1 MAETNA
7 AALCEAGRR
16 DAQALTVTGRRRA
29 HTGSI
34 RRAARTL
41 VHAAKAVT
49 PETPNGAWLRDN
61 HTLARTAASDAA
73 AALRHAHTLRASG
86 KQTVLGACCTGL
98 LRACGNALTPKAAQ
112 AYLAGFQDVLP
123 LETAELAL
131 LVPGLQAAAVYALA
145 DTYARDGAAAPALF
159 TSLRALGTAAWAA
172 LAERCDRVGRI
183 LARDPVGVY
192 PAMDAATR
200 TRYRQTVAQL
210 ARRTGR
216 TEIDIAEDV
225 LARAQSG
232 EGARRHVGWFLL
244 REVLGAPE
252 KRRDGA
258 WYIAAV
264 VMGTLALSLLL
275 GFATGSVSG
284 AVLLLIPVSEA
295 VKGLLDAVLLRVT
308 KPRFVPRLALR
319 RGIPPEGRTLCV
331 IAALLTC
338 PGDAHALTARLE
350 EYALCNRDAG
360 EQLLF
365 GLLADLPEADMEHAP
380 IDPAILR
387 AAREEIEALNAR
399 WGSRFYLFTRPRVQ
413 TPDGKWSAWERKRG
427 ALLELARLVL
437 DRPGALQCAAGDAA
451 GLSGTVYLLTL
462 DADTRLTPGAARALV
477 GAMLH
482 PLNRPVVDARR
493 GVVTHGYG
501 LLHPRM
507 ATELQSARASD
518 WARVFAGPGGSDPY
532 GGVCGELYMDCF
544 DRGGF
549 SGKGILDVRALLA
562 CCGGDALPEQRI
574 LSHDALEG
582 AYLHGGFLGD
592 VELTDTFP
600 AAPLAWGARAHRWI
614 RGDWQNAPWIFSRRA
629 RALHPIDRFRL
640 ADSLR
645 RSLVAPATW
654 AAIFLGCV
662 LRWPGLRLA
671 AYAALLALAQG
682 LIFALGHPIV
692 HPADARVRYHSSVLP
707 GLAAAVVQ
715 TVLRLILL
723 PWEAVLNTSAI
734 VTALWRM
741 TVSHRDLLQ
750 WQTAAQRAAKR
761 DGLGAYLR
769 ALWPASAL
777 GLLTAVLTPSPTGLA
792 AGIVWTLSPFVL
804 AALGAPNA
812 PGAAPLQHAAQR
824 ELLGWAK
831 ATWRYF
837 ETFCTAGEHYLPP
850 DNVQTQPPTGTAHR
864 TSPTNMGFAL
874 LSALCAHAL
883 GVDNGRGLVLAERM
897 LTTME
902 QLPRWNGHFYNWY
915 HTCTLRPMPP
925 LYVST
930 VDSGN
935 FAAALLAAANALR
948 GWGQGTLAA
957 RAQALCDGMD
967 FALLYD
973 PQRRLMH
980 IGIDTGSGKRSEGY
994 YDLLESEARLT
1005 SYFAVA
1011 RGDVPREHWRALSRA
1026 QVQHERYR
1034 GCVSWSGSVFEY
1046 LMPELF
1052 LPPQRDS
1059 LLWESAKFC
1068 LRVQRRRVRTGQP
1081 WGVSESAYF
1090 ALDSALS
1097 YRYKAHGCAALA
1109 MQPDMDRELV
1119 LSPYSAFLALA
1130 VAPRAAVR
1138 DLRRFAA
1145 RGLLGQYGFRE
1156 ALDCTRART
1165 GGGGQIVHCVMAH
1178 HQGMSLLSACNALC
1192 GGQVQ
1197 RWFLADPAMRA
1208 HMSLLSE
1215 RLPLGAPALRRRPEA
1230 QSSSNSRRRA
1240 LPDYTVEGTGVD
1252 AEAPRCTLLSNG
1264 TYCLAVTE
1272 AGQSF
1277 ARWHALSVCRRGTRS
1292 DPAAAP
1298 MVSLETGGVCT
1309 PLLPGTADAARW
1321 RFTVR
1326 AAQFSTRHGSVT
1338 AVQTFTVPERVNG
1351 EVRALTLSSPDGIDG
1366 TVRLTFEAVLAP
1378 WEDYVNHPAF
1388 ARLGFQSVLRRN
1400 ALLLRRLGRGGKP
1413 ETWLCAACDRQADF
1427 CAEGA
1432 LPGWLR
1438 AGYVQVRVAVHTP
1451 PDTPWRVHFALGVG
1465 AHEDDAFAAAQRALV
1480 LPPESAAALPGT
1492 LAAQYG
1498 MTDAELEGA
1507 MAHISP
1513 LLFPTA
1519 APDASAQQLERPALW
1534 AHGISGDLP
1543 VWCARPE
1550 AHVLR
1555 QWALLRALGIGCDL
1569 ALCTSD
1575 GGDYLQPTRTKV
1587 RGALAALDLAH
1598 CLDAPGGVH
1607 LVPEDAFADVAA
1619 AAAIRPGM
1627 AHTRCTLPLL
1637 PPPGDR
1643 RTMPTGS
1650 DVRWDADGTVSFTGL
1665 PPRAWSNVLTNGRFG
1680 FLATDAGT
1688 GHLWYRN
1695 AHTGRINRWLCDP
1708 WVLRGTETLRMTT
1721 RTGAVSLFNDDGHAR
1736 VEYGFGWAAWE
1747 RSVDGMSVRVTA
1759 FVPEDADARVLL
1771 IECAGRARITW
1782 HTDLVCAGRDAD
1794 APAVVTA
1801 YSGGVF
1807 TAENARADTPLR
1819 VCAAAGMPLTGWTC
1833 DRFSFLRGQMDRRA
1847 GAGLSP
1853 CFALEGVVERQGVLV
1868 CGCDTRANLLRLT
1881 QPDEAVRALHRVRER
1896 WLGAVS
1902 RLWIT
1907 TPDAAMNRY
1916 LGGWAAYQTLCCRLM
1931 ARTSLYQNGG
1941 AFGFRDQLQDAVNLL
1956 LLDSKPAREQIGRAC
1971 AHQFSA
1977 GDVCHWWHA
1986 GFGVEHGV
1994 RTRISDDLLWLPW
2007 AVCEYAQKTGDTQI
2021 LSAEY
2026 PFLAGEELTE
2036 HERDRYQPL
2045 TPGAETGTVLEHC
2058 RRAFMRVLARGVGAH
2073 GLLHIGTGDWNDA
2086 FDRVGA
2092 QGRGESVWLT
2102 WFFAVTARKF
2112 AALIGGHAAEQL
2124 TLAADR
2130 CTRAA
2135 EAAWDGAWYR
2145 RGYYDDGQPLGS
2157 EKSGECRI
2165 DAIAQAFAA
2174 LDTHADRGRVHTA
2187 LTSAVEHLFD
2197 REHNVVRLFDPPI
2210 TRRTPETG
2218 YVRSYGAGLREN
2230 GGQYTHGALWLAMA
2244 LLRTGRTAEGTEILH
2259 AVLPAAHDP
2268 ARYEGEP
2275 YVLAADIAGGDN
2287 AGVAGWTWY
2296 TGAAGWYLRIA
2307 AEDLLGL
2314 HLRGGVLYP
2323 EPHLPAGWP
2332 ECAVRWRDGAG
2343 LLHTIRLRPDGV
2355 TVDEKPYDGGGI
2367 GKKRPKPYSQDR

>member
-29 HTGSI
+29 HIGSI
-34 RRAARTL
+34 RHAARTL
-41 VHAAKAVT
+41 AHAAKAVT

-61 HTLARTAASDAA
+61 RALARAAANDAA

-86 KQTVLGACCTGL
+86 KQTVLHACCAGL

-131 LVPGLQAAAVYALA
+131 LVPGLQAAAVCALA
-145 DTYARDGAAAPALF
+145 DTYAHDGAAAPALF

-172 LAERCDRVGRI
+172 LTERCDRVGRI
-183 LARDPVGVY
+183 LARDPAGVY

-200 TRYRQTVAQL
+200 TRYRQTVARL

-252 KRRDGA
+252 KHRDGA

-264 VMGTLALSLLL
+264 IVGTMALSLLL

-319 RGIPPEGRTLCV
+319 RGIPPEGKTLCV

-338 PGDAHALTARLE
+338 PGDAHALGARLE
-350 EYALCNRDAG
+350 EYYLCNRDAG
-360 EQLLF
+360 ENLTF
-365 GLLADLPEADMEHAP
+365 GLLADLPEADHAHAP
-380 IDPAILR
+380 VDPAILR
-387 AAREEIEALNAR
+387 AARTQIEALNAR
-399 WGSRFYLFTRPRVQ
+399 YGGRFYLFTRERVQ

-427 ALLELARLVL
+427 ALLRLAQLL
-437 DRPGALQCAAGDAA
+437 CGEADALHCAAGDAA
-451 GLSGTVYLLTL
+451 ALRGTAYLLTL

-482 PLNRPVVDARR
+482 PLNRPVVDAQR

-654 AAIFLGCV
+654 AAISLGCV

-723 PWEAVLNTSAI
+723 PWEAVLNASAI

-741 TVSHRDLLQ
+741 LVSHKNLLQ

-804 AALGAPNA
+804 AALGAPNTA
-812 PGAAPLQHAAQR
+812 GAAPLQHAAQR

-831 ATWRYF
+831 ATWQYF

-874 LSALCAHAL
+874 LSALGAHAL
-883 GVDNGRGLVLAERM
+883 GVDNGRGLALAEQM

-935 FAAALLAAANALR
+935 CAAALLAAANALR
-948 GWGQGTLAA
+948 GWGQDELAA

-967 FALLYD
+967 FALLYN

-1068 LRVQRRRVRTGQP
+1068 LRVQRRRVRAGQP

-1138 DLRRFAA
+1138 DLRKFAA

-1230 QSSSNSRRRA
+1230 QRGKPHRRA
-1240 LPDYTVEGTGVD
+1240 LPDYTVEGTGAD
-1252 AEAPRCTLLSNG
+1252 AESPRCTLLSNG

-1298 MVSLETGGVCT
+1298 VVSLETGGACT

-1326 AAQFSTRHGSVT
+1326 AAQFSTRHGGVT

-1400 ALLLRRLGRGGKP
+1400 ALLLRRLGRGEKP
-1413 ETWLCAACDRQADF
+1413 ETWLCAVCDRQADF
-1427 CAEGA
+1427 YAEGA
-1432 LPGWLR
+1432 IPGWLR

-1451 PDTPWRVHFALGVG
+1451 PDTPWRVRFALGVG

-1513 LLFPTA
+1513 LLFATA
-1519 APDASAQQLERPALW
+1519 APDASAEQLKRPALW

-1569 ALCTSD
+1569 ALCTPD
-1575 GGDYLQPTRTKV
+1575 GGDYLQPTRAKV

-1650 DVRWDADGTVSFTGL
+1650 EVHWDADGTVAFTGL

-1721 RTGAVSLFNDDGHAR
+1721 RAGAVSLFNDDGRAR

-1747 RSVDGMSVRVTA
+1747 RTVDGMSVRVTA
-1759 FVPEDADARVLL
+1759 FVPEDANARVLL

-1807 TAENARADTPLR
+1807 TAENARADTPLH

-1907 TPDAAMNRY
+1907 TPDEAMNRY

-2073 GLLHIGTGDWNDA
+2073 GLLRIGTGDWNDA

-2124 TLAADR
+2124 ALAADR

-2174 LDTHADRGRVHTA
+2174 FDTHADPAHVHRA
-2187 LTSAVEHLFD
+2187 LTSAVTQLFD

-2244 LLRTGRTAEGTEILH
+2244 LLRTGRTDEGAQILR
-2259 AVLPAAHDP
+2259 AVLPTAHDP

-2275 YVLAADIAGGDN
+2275 YVLAADVAAGDN

-2307 AEDLLGL
+2307 AEELLGL

-2323 EPHLPAGWP
+2323 EPRLPAGWP

>member
-1 MAETNA
+1 MAETNT
-7 AALCEAGRR
+7 AALRAQGER
-16 DAQALTVTGRRRA
+16 DARALTVTGRGRA
-29 HTGSI
+29 DTGRI
-34 RRAARTL
+34 RRAGKALARM
-41 VHAAKAVT
+41 ARAVT
-49 PETPNGAWLRDN
+49 PETPNGQWLHDN
-61 HTLARTAASDAA
+61 RSFACAAAGDAV
-73 AALRHAHTLRASG
+73 AALRHARVRTVG
-86 KQTVLGACCTGL
+86 GQTALGACCAGL
-98 LRACGNALTPKAAQ
+98 LRACGGALTVKAAE
-112 AYLAGFQDVLP
+112 AYLEGFQDALP

-131 LVPGLQAAAVYALA
+131 LVPGLQAAVVCALA
-145 DTYARDGAAAPALF
+145 ESYAGDGAAAPALF
-159 TSLRALGTAAWAA
+159 TSLRALGTAAWGM

-200 TRYRQTVAQL
+200 AHYRQTVARL

-216 TEIDIAEDV
+216 TEIEIAEDV
-225 LARAQSG
+225 LARAQRS

-252 KRRDGA
+252 RRRDGG

-264 VMGTLALSLLL
+264 VVGTLFLSLLL
-275 GFATGSVSG
+275 GFATKSVSG
-284 AVLLLIPVSEA
+284 AVLLLIPVSEV

-331 IAALLTC
+331 IAALLTS
-338 PGDAHALTARLE
+338 PDDAHALCARLE
-350 EYALCNRDAG
+350 EYYLCNRDALG
-360 EQLLF
+360 QLTF
-365 GLLADLPEADMEHAP
+365 GLLADLPESDMAHAP

-387 AAREEIEALNAR
+387 AARAEIAALNAR

-437 DRPGALQCAAGDAA
+437 DRPGTLQCAAGDAA

-482 PLNRPVVDARR
+482 PLNRAVVDAQR
-493 GVVTHGYG
+493 GVVTRGYG

-507 ATELQSARASD
+507 ATELQSANATD
-518 WARVFAGPGGSDPY
+518 WARVFAGPGGADPY
-532 GGVCGELYMDCF
+532 GGACGELYMDCF

-549 SGKGILDVRALLA
+549 PGKGILDVRALLD
-562 CCGGDALPEQRI
+562 CCGGGVIPEGRV

-614 RGDWQNAPWIFSRRA
+614 RGDWQNAPWIFSRRG

-640 ADSLR
+640 ADNLR

-654 AAIFLGCV
+654 ISIFLGCV

-682 LIFALGHPIV
+682 LIRALGQPIV
-692 HPADARVRYHSSVLP
+692 HPADTRVRYHSDVLH
-707 GLAAAVVQ
+707 GLASAVAQ

-723 PWEAVLNTSAI
+723 PWEAILNTSAI

-741 TVSHRDLLQ
+741 AVSHRNLLQ
-750 WQTAAQRAAKR
+750 WQTAAQRAGRR
-761 DGLGAYLR
+761 DGLGAYWR

-792 AGIVWTLSPFVL
+792 AGIVWMLSPFVL

-812 PGAAPLQHAAQR
+812 AGAAPLSRAAQR

-831 ATWRYF
+831 ATWQYF
-837 ETFCTAGEHYLPP
+837 ETFCTAEDHYLPP
-850 DNVQTQPPTGTAHR
+850 DNVQSQPPTGTAHR
-864 TSPTNMGFAL
+864 TSPTNMGLAL
-874 LSALCAHAL
+874 VSALGAHAL
-883 GVDNGRGLVLAERM
+883 GIDDRQGLALAERM

-935 FAAALLAAANALR
+935 CAAALLTAANALR
-948 GWGQGTLAA
+948 GWGRDELAA
-957 RAQALCDGMD
+957 RAQMLCDGMD
-967 FALLYD
+967 FGPLYD

-980 IGIDTGSGKRSEGY
+980 IGIDTGSGKWSESY
-994 YDLLESEARLT
+994 YDLLSSEARLT

-1026 QVQHERYR
+1026 QVQKDHYR
-1034 GCVSWSGSVFEY
+1034 GCVSWSGSMFEY

-1052 LPPQRDS
+1052 LPPVRDS

-1068 LRVQRRRVRTGQP
+1068 LYVQRRRVRPGQA

-1109 MQPDMDRELV
+1109 LQPGMDRELV
-1119 LSPYSAFLALA
+1119 LSPYSSFLALA
-1130 VAPRAAVR
+1130 VEPRAAMR
-1138 DLRRFAA
+1138 NLRRLAA
-1145 RGLLGQYGFRE
+1145 LGLLGQHGFFDS
-1156 ALDCTRART
+1156 LDSTRART
-1165 GGGGQIVHCVMAH
+1165 GGGGQIVRCVMAH
-1178 HQGMSLLSACNALC
+1178 HQGMSLLAACNALC
-1192 GGQVQ
+1192 GDQVR
-1197 RWFLADPAMRA
+1197 RWFFADPAMRA
-1208 HMSLLSE
+1208 HATLLSE
-1215 RLPLGAPALRRRPEA
+1215 RLPLGAPALRRRAEQPAEKA
-1230 QSSSNSRRRA
+1230 RRRA
-1240 LPDYTVEGTGVD
+1240 LPDYAAEGTGID
-1252 AEAPRCTLLSNG
+1252 AEAPRCALLSNG
-1264 TYCLAVTE
+1264 TYCLVVSE

-1277 ARWHALSVCRRGTRS
+1277 ARWHALSVCHRGTRA
-1292 DPAAAP
+1292 DPAAGP
-1298 MVSLETGGVCT
+1298 VVRLETDDFSG
-1309 PLLPGTADAARW
+1309 PLLPGTAAGAQW

-1326 AAQFSTRHGSVT
+1326 ATQFTARHGDVT
-1338 AVQTFTVPERVNG
+1338 AVQTLTVPGRANG
-1351 EVRALTLSSPDGIDG
+1351 EVRTLTLSSPRGIEG
-1366 TVRLTFEAVLAP
+1366 TVRFVFEAVLAP
-1378 WEDYVNHPAF
+1378 WDDYVNHPAF
-1388 ARLGFQSVLRRN
+1388 ARLGFQSVLRRD
-1400 ALLLRRLGRGGKP
+1400 ALLLRHLGRGEKP
-1413 ETWLCAACDRQADF
+1413 EAWLCAACDRPGTWR
-1427 CAEGA
+1427 AEGPV
-1432 LPGWLR
+1432 PGWLR
-1438 AGYVQVRVAVHTP
+1438 AGRVELSVPVHTA
-1451 PDTPWRVHFALGVG
+1451 PDTPWRVRFALGVG
-1465 AHEDDAFAAAQRALV
+1465 AREDDAFTAAQRALV
-1480 LPPESAAALPGT
+1480 LPPAMAAALPGE

-1498 MTDAELEGA
+1498 MTGAELDGA
-1507 MAHISP
+1507 M
-1513 LLFPTA
+1513 
-1519 APDASAQQLERPALW
+1519 
-1534 AHGISGDLP
+1534 
-1543 VWCARPE
+1543 
-1550 AHVLR
+1550 
-1555 QWALLRALGIGCDL
+1555 
-1569 ALCTSD
+1569 
-1575 GGDYLQPTRTKV
+1575 
-1587 RGALAALDLAH
+1587 
-1598 CLDAPGGVH
+1598 
-1607 LVPEDAFADVAA
+1607 
-1619 AAAIRPGM
+1619 
-1627 AHTRCTLPLL
+1627 
-1637 PPPGDR
+1637 
-1643 RTMPTGS
+1643 
-1650 DVRWDADGTVSFTGL
+1650 
-1665 PPRAWSNVLTNGRFG
+1665 
-1680 FLATDAGT
+1680 
-1688 GHLWYRN
+1688 
-1695 AHTGRINRWLCDP
+1695 
-1708 WVLRGTETLRMTT
+1708 
-1721 RTGAVSLFNDDGHAR
+1721 
-1736 VEYGFGWAAWE
+1736 
-1747 RSVDGMSVRVTA
+1747 
-1759 FVPEDADARVLL
+1759 
-1771 IECAGRARITW
+1771 
-1782 HTDLVCAGRDAD
+1782 
-1794 APAVVTA
+1794 
-1801 YSGGVF
+1801 
-1807 TAENARADTPLR
+1807 
-1819 VCAAAGMPLTGWTC
+1819 
-1833 DRFSFLRGQMDRRA
+1833 
-1847 GAGLSP
+1847 
-1853 CFALEGVVERQGVLV
+1853 
-1868 CGCDTRANLLRLT
+1868 
-1881 QPDEAVRALHRVRER
+1881 
-1896 WLGAVS
+1896 
-1902 RLWIT
+1902 
-1907 TPDAAMNRY
+1907 
-1916 LGGWAAYQTLCCRLM
+1916 AAYQTLCCRLL

-1956 LLDSKPAREQIGRAC
+1956 LLDSAPAREQIGRAC
-1971 AHQFSA
+1971 AHQFAA
-1977 GDVCHWWHA
+1977 GDVCHWWHEGA
-1986 GFGVEHGV
+1986 GTEHGV

-2007 AVCEYAQKTGDTQI
+2007 AVCEYVEKTGDAEI

-2026 PFLAGEELTE
+2026 PFLAGEELEENE
-2036 HERDRYQPL
+2036 HDRYQPL
-2045 TPGAETGTVLEHC
+2045 EPGAEAGTVLEHC
-2058 RRAFMRVLARGVGAH
+2058 RRALMRVLARGVGAH
-2073 GLLHIGTGDWNDA
+2073 GLLLIGTGDWNDA

-2102 WFFAVTARKF
+2102 WFFAITARKF
-2112 AALIGGHAAEQL
+2112 AALVGGHAAEQL
-2124 TLAADR
+2124 ALAADH

-2135 EAAWDGAWYR
+2135 EGAWDGAWYR
-2145 RGYYDDGQPLGS
+2145 RGYYDDGRPLGS
-2157 EKSGECRI
+2157 AESDECRI

-2174 LDTHADRGRVHTA
+2174 LDTHADRGRVHMA
-2187 LTSAVEHLFD
+2187 LTSAVEQLFD

-2244 LLRTGRTAEGTEILH
+2244 LLRTGRTAEGAEILH
-2259 AVLPAAHDP
+2259 AVLPTAHDP

-2332 ECAVRWRDGAG
+2332 ECTVRWRDGAG

-2355 TVDEKPYDGGGI
+2355 TVDNAPYDGGGI

>member
-1 MAETNA
+1 MADTNA
-7 AALCEAGRR
+7 GALCEAGRR

-29 HTGSI
+29 RTDSI
-34 RRAARTL
+34 RRAVKALTRT
-41 VHAAKAVT
+41 AKAVT
-49 PETPNGAWLRDN
+49 PETPDGAWLRDN
-61 HTLARTAASDAA
+61 RTLARAAASDAA

-86 KQTVLGACCTGL
+86 KQTVLHACCAGL

-131 LVPGLQAAAVYALA
+131 LVPGLQAATVCALA
-145 DTYARDGAAAPALF
+145 DTYAHDGAAAPTLF

-172 LAERCDRVGRI
+172 LTERCDRVGRI
-183 LARDPVGVY
+183 LARDPAGVY

-200 TRYRQTVAQL
+200 ARYRQTVARL

-264 VMGTLALSLLL
+264 IMGTLALSLLL

-308 KPRFVPRLALR
+308 KPRFVPRLTLR
-319 RGIPPEGRTLCV
+319 RGIPPEGKTLCV

-338 PGDAHALTARLE
+338 PGDAHTLAARLE

-365 GLLADLPEADMEHAP
+365 GLLADLPEAAQAHRTGDE
-380 IDPAILR
+380 AILH
-387 AAREEIEALNAR
+387 AARTEIEALNAR
-399 WGSRFYLFTRPRVQ
+399 YGGRFYLFTRERTR
-413 TPDGKWSAWERKRG
+413 TPDGLWRPWERKRG
-427 ALLELARLVL
+427 ALLRLAQLL
-437 DRPGALQCAAGDAA
+437 CGEADAMHCAAGDAA
-451 GLSGTVYLLTL
+451 ALRGTAYLLTL

-741 TVSHRDLLQ
+741 LVSHKNLLQ

-831 ATWRYF
+831 ATWHYF

-874 LSALCAHAL
+874 LSALSAHAL
-883 GVDNGRGLVLAERM
+883 GVDSGRGLALAEQM

-902 QLPRWNGHFYNWY
+902 QIPRWNGHFYNWY

-935 FAAALLAAANALR
+935 CAAALLAAANALR
-948 GWGQGTLAA
+948 GWGQGALAA

-1068 LRVQRRRVRTGQP
+1068 LRVQRRRVRAGQP

-1230 QSSSNSRRRA
+1230 QRSKPRRRA

-1298 MVSLETGGVCT
+1298 MVSLETGSVCT

-1427 CAEGA
+1427 YAEGA
-1432 LPGWLR
+1432 IPGWLR

-1451 PDTPWRVHFALGVG
+1451 PDTPWRVRFALGVG

-1519 APDASAQQLERPALW
+1519 APDAAAEQLKRPALW

-1550 AHVLR
+1550 AQVLR

-1587 RGALAALDLAH
+1587 RGALAALDLTH

-1650 DVRWDADGTVSFTGL
+1650 EVRWDADGTVAFTGL

-1708 WVLRGTETLRMTT
+1708 WVLRGTETLRMAS
-1721 RTGAVSLFNDDGHAR
+1721 RAGAVSLFDDDGRSR

-1801 YSGGVF
+1801 YADGLF
-1807 TAENARADTPLR
+1807 TAENVRADAPELF
-1819 VCAAAGMPLTGWTC
+1819 CAAAGMPLTGWTC
-1833 DRFSFLRGQMDRRA
+1833 DRFSFLRGQMDARA

-1853 CFALEGVVERQGVLV
+1853 CFALEGVIDRQGVIV

-1881 QPDEAVRALHRVRER
+1881 QPDEAAHALRATRER

-1902 RLWIT
+1902 RLWMT
-1907 TPDAAMNRY
+1907 TPDADMNRY
-1916 LGGWAAYQTLCCRLM
+1916 LGGWAAYQTLCCRLL

-1956 LLDSKPAREQIGRAC
+1956 LLDSAPAREQIGRAC
-1971 AHQFSA
+1971 AHQFAA

-1986 GFGVEHGV
+1986 GTGPEHGV

-2007 AVCEYAQKTGDTQI
+2007 AVCEYVEKTGDAEI

-2026 PFLAGEELTE
+2026 PFLAGEELEENE
-2036 HERDRYQPL
+2036 HDRYQPL
-2045 TPGAETGTVLEHC
+2045 EVSAETGTVLEHC
-2058 RRAFMRVLARGVGAH
+2058 RRALMRVLARGVGAH
-2073 GLLHIGTGDWNDA
+2073 GLLLIGTGDWNDA

-2102 WFFAVTARKF
+2102 WFFAITARKF
-2112 AALIGGHAAEQL
+2112 AALVGGHAAEQL
-2124 TLAADR
+2124 ALAADH

-2135 EAAWDGAWYR
+2135 EGAWDGAWYR
-2145 RGYYDDGQPLGS
+2145 RGYYDDGRPLGS
-2157 EKSGECRI
+2157 EACGECRI

-2174 LDTHADRGRVHTA
+2174 LDTHADPGRVHTA

-2244 LLRTGRTAEGTEILH
+2244 LLRTGRTDEGAQILR

-2275 YVLAADIAGGDN
+2275 YVLAADVAAGDN

-2307 AEDLLGL
+2307 AEELLGL

-2323 EPHLPAGWP
+2323 EPRLPAGWP

>member
-1 MAETNA
+1 MADTNA
-7 AALCEAGRR
+7 GALCEAGRR

-34 RRAARTL
+34 RHAACTL
-41 VHAAKAVT
+41 AHAAKAVT
-49 PETPNGAWLRDN
+49 PETPDGAWLRDN
-61 HTLARTAASDAA
+61 QTLARTAASDAA

-86 KQTVLGACCTGL
+86 AQTVLHACCAGL

-131 LVPGLQAAAVYALA
+131 LVPGLQAAAVCALA
-145 DTYARDGAAAPALF
+145 DTYAHDGAAAPALF

-172 LAERCDRVGRI
+172 LTERCDRVGRI
-183 LARDPVGVY
+183 LARDPAGVY

-200 TRYRQTVAQL
+200 TRYRQTVARL

-264 VMGTLALSLLL
+264 IVGTLALSLLL

-319 RGIPPEGRTLCV
+319 RGIPPEGKTLCV

-338 PGDAHALTARLE
+338 PGDAHTLCARLE
-350 EYALCNRDAG
+350 EYYLCNRDAG

-365 GLLADLPEADMEHAP
+365 GLLADLPEADHAHAP
-380 IDPAILR
+380 VDPAILR
-387 AAREEIEALNAR
+387 AARTQIEALNAR
-399 WGSRFYLFTRPRVQ
+399 YGARFYLFTRERVQ

-427 ALLELARLVL
+427 ALLRLAQLL
-437 DRPGALQCAAGDAA
+437 CGEADALHCAAGDAA
-451 GLSGTVYLLTL
+451 ALRGTAYLLTL
-462 DADTRLTPGAARALV
+462 DADTRLTPGAARTLA

-549 SGKGILDVRALLA
+549 SGKGILNVRALLA

-723 PWEAVLNTSAI
+723 PWEAVLNASAI

-804 AALGAPNA
+804 AALGAPNT

-831 ATWRYF
+831 ATWQYF

-883 GVDNGRGLVLAERM
+883 GVDNGRGLTLAEQM

-935 FAAALLAAANALR
+935 YAAALLTAANALR
-948 GWGQGTLAA
+948 GWGRDELAA
-957 RAQALCDGMD
+957 RAQMLCDGMD
-967 FALLYD
+967 FGPLYD

-980 IGIDTGSGKRSEGY
+980 IGIDTGSGKWSESY
-994 YDLLESEARLT
+994 YDLLASEARLT

-1026 QVQHERYR
+1026 QVQKDHYR
-1034 GCVSWSGSVFEY
+1034 GCVSWSGSMFEY

-1052 LPPQRDS
+1052 LPPVRDS

-1068 LRVQRRRVRTGQP
+1068 LYVQRRRVRPGQA

-1130 VAPRAAVR
+1130 IAPRAAVR

-1145 RGLLGQYGFRE
+1145 RGLPGQYGFRE

-1230 QSSSNSRRRA
+1230 QRSKPRRRA
-1240 LPDYTVEGTGVD
+1240 LPDYTVEGTGAD
-1252 AEAPRCTLLSNG
+1252 AEAPRCALLSNG

-1272 AGQSF
+1272 SGQSF

-1298 MVSLETGGVCT
+1298 MLSLETGGVCT

-1351 EVRALTLSSPDGIDG
+1351 EVRALTLSSPDGIYG

-1400 ALLLRRLGRGGKP
+1400 ALLLRRLGRGEKP

-1432 LPGWLR
+1432 IPGWLR

-1451 PDTPWRVHFALGVG
+1451 PDTPWRVRFALGVG

-1513 LLFPTA
+1513 LLFPA
-1519 APDASAQQLERPALW
+1519 VSPDASAEQLKRPALW

-1575 GGDYLQPTRTKV
+1575 GADYLQPTRAQV
-1587 RGALAALDLAH
+1587 RGALAALDLTH

-1643 RTMPTGS
+1643 RTMPTGT

-1708 WVLRGTETLRMTT
+1708 WVLRGTETLRMAS
-1721 RTGAVSLFNDDGHAR
+1721 RAGAVSLFDDDGRSR

-1801 YSGGVF
+1801 YADGLF
-1807 TAENARADTPLR
+1807 TAENVRADAPELF
-1819 VCAAAGMPLTGWTC
+1819 CAAAGMPLTGWTC
-1833 DRFSFLRGQMDRRA
+1833 DRFSFLRGQMDARA

-1853 CFALEGVVERQGVLV
+1853 CFALEGVIDRQGVIV

-1881 QPDEAVRALHRVRER
+1881 QPDEAAHALRATRER

-1902 RLWIT
+1902 RLWMT
-1907 TPDAAMNRY
+1907 TPDADMNRY
-1916 LGGWAAYQTLCCRLM
+1916 LGGWAAYQTLCCRLL

-1956 LLDSKPAREQIGRAC
+1956 LLDSAPAREQIGRAC
-1971 AHQFSA
+1971 AHQFAA

-1986 GFGVEHGV
+1986 GTGPEHGV

-2007 AVCEYAQKTGDTQI
+2007 AVCEYVEKTGDAEI
-2021 LSAEY
+2021 LRAEY
-2026 PFLAGEELTE
+2026 PFLAGEELEENE
-2036 HERDRYQPL
+2036 HDRYQPL
-2045 TPGAETGTVLEHC
+2045 EVSAERGTVLEHC
-2058 RRAFMRVLARGVGAH
+2058 RRALMRVLARGVGAH
-2073 GLLHIGTGDWNDA
+2073 GLLLIGTGDWNDA

-2102 WFFAVTARKF
+2102 WFFAITARKF
-2112 AALIGGHAAEQL
+2112 AALVGGHAAEQL
-2124 TLAADR
+2124 ALAADH

-2135 EAAWDGAWYR
+2135 EGAWDGAWYR
-2145 RGYYDDGQPLGS
+2145 RGYYDDGRPLGS
-2157 EKSGECRI
+2157 EACGECRI

-2244 LLRTGRTAEGTEILH
+2244 LLRTGRTAEGAEILH
-2259 AVLPAAHDP
+2259 AVLPTAHDP

-2275 YVLAADIAGGDN
+2275 YVLAADVAAGDN
-2287 AGVAGWTWY
+2287 AGAAGWTWY
-2296 TGAAGWYLRIA
+2296 TGAAGWYLRVA
-2307 AEDLLGL
+2307 AEELLGL

-2323 EPHLPAGWP
+2323 EPRLPADWP

>member
-1 MAETNA
+1 MADTNA
-7 AALCEAGRR
+7 GALCEAGRR

-34 RRAARTL
+34 RHAARTL
-41 VHAAKAVT
+41 ARAAKAVT
-49 PETPNGAWLRDN
+49 PETPDGAWLRDN
-61 HTLARTAASDAA
+61 QTLARTAASDAA

-86 KQTVLGACCTGL
+86 AQTVLHVCCAGL

-131 LVPGLQAAAVYALA
+131 LVPGLQAAAVCALA
-145 DTYARDGAAAPALF
+145 DTYAHDGAAAPALF

-172 LAERCDRVGRI
+172 LTERCDRVGRI
-183 LARDPVGVY
+183 LARDPAGVY

-200 TRYRQTVAQL
+200 TRYRQTVARL

-264 VMGTLALSLLL
+264 IMGTLALSLLL

-319 RGIPPEGRTLCV
+319 RGIPPEGKTLCV

-338 PGDAHALTARLE
+338 PGEAHTLAARLE

-365 GLLADLPEADMEHAP
+365 GLLADLPEAAQAHRAGDE
-380 IDPAILR
+380 AILH
-387 AAREEIEALNAR
+387 AARTEIEALNAR
-399 WGSRFYLFTRPRVQ
+399 YGGRFYLFTRERTR
-413 TPDGKWSAWERKRG
+413 TPDGLWRPWERKRG
-427 ALLELARLVL
+427 ALLRLAQLL
-437 DRPGALQCAAGDAA
+437 CGEADAMHCAAGDAA
-451 GLSGTVYLLTL
+451 ALRGTAYLLTL

-723 PWEAVLNTSAI
+723 PWEALLNASAI

-750 WQTAAQRAAKR
+750 WQTAAQRAGKR
-761 DGLGAYLR
+761 DGPAAYLR

-812 PGAAPLQHAAQR
+812 DAPAQLSRAAQR

-831 ATWRYF
+831 ATWQYF

-874 LSALCAHAL
+874 LAALGAHAL
-883 GVDNGRGLVLAERM
+883 GVDNGRGLALAERM

-935 FAAALLAAANALR
+935 CAAALLAAANALR
-948 GWGQGTLAA
+948 GWGQGALAA

-967 FALLYD
+967 FALLYN

-1197 RWFLADPAMRA
+1197 RWFLTDPAMRA

-1230 QSSSNSRRRA
+1230 QRSKPRRRA

-1298 MVSLETGGVCT
+1298 MLSLETGGTCT

-1326 AAQFSTRHGSVT
+1326 AAQFSTRHDSVT

-1427 CAEGA
+1427 RAEGA
-1432 LPGWLR
+1432 IPGWLR

-1451 PDTPWRVHFALGVG
+1451 PDTPWRVRFALGVG

-1480 LPPESAAALPGT
+1480 LPPESAAALPGA

-1513 LLFPTA
+1513 LLFATA
-1519 APDASAQQLERPALW
+1519 APDAAAEQLKRPALW

-1598 CLDAPGGVH
+1598 CPDTPGGVH
-1607 LVPEDAFADVAA
+1607 LVPEEAFADVAA

-1650 DVRWDADGTVSFTGL
+1650 DVHWDADGTVSFTGL

-1721 RTGAVSLFNDDGHAR
+1721 RAGAVSLFNDDGRAR

-1747 RSVDGMSVRVTA
+1747 RTVDGMSVHVTA
-1759 FVPEDADARVLL
+1759 FVPEDANARVLL

-1782 HTDLVCAGRDAD
+1782 HTDLVCAAHDAD

-1847 GAGLSP
+1847 GAGRSP

-1881 QPDEAVRALHRVRER
+1881 QPDEAVHALHRVRER

-1907 TPDAAMNRY
+1907 TPDEAMNRY

-1956 LLDSKPAREQIGRAC
+1956 LLDSKPAREQIGCAC

-2026 PFLAGEELTE
+2026 PFLAGEELEENE
-2036 HERDRYQPL
+2036 HDRYQPL
-2045 TPGAETGTVLEHC
+2045 EVSTETGTVLEHC
-2058 RRAFMRVLARGVGAH
+2058 RRAFMRVLARGVGVH

-2124 TLAADR
+2124 ALAADR

-2157 EKSGECRI
+2157 EKSGECHI

-2174 LDTHADRGRVHTA
+2174 FDTHADPAHVHCA
-2187 LTSAVEHLFD
+2187 LTSAVEQLFD

-2244 LLRTGRTAEGTEILH
+2244 LLRTGRTDEGVQILR

-2275 YVLAADIAGGDN
+2275 YVLAADVAAGDN

-2307 AEDLLGL
+2307 AEELLGL

-2343 LLHTIRLRPDGV
+2343 LLHTIRLRPDSV

>member
-86 KQTVLGACCTGL
+86 AQTVLHACCAGL

-131 LVPGLQAAAVYALA
+131 LVPGLQAAAVCALA

-172 LAERCDRVGRI
+172 LTERCDRVGRI
-183 LARDPVGVY
+183 LARDPAGVY
-192 PAMDAATR
+192 PTMDAATR
-200 TRYRQTVAQL
+200 TRYRQTVARL

-264 VMGTLALSLLL
+264 IVGTLAVSLLL

-295 VKGLLDAVLLRVT
+295 VKGLLDAVLLRLT

-319 RGIPPEGRTLCV
+319 RGIPPEGKTLCV

-380 IDPAILR
+380 IDPAILH
-387 AAREEIEALNAR
+387 AARTEIEALNAR
-399 WGSRFYLFTRPRVQ
+399 YGGRFYLFTRERVQ

-427 ALLELARLVL
+427 ALLRLAQLL
-437 DRPGALQCAAGDAA
+437 CGEADAMHCAAGDAA
-451 GLSGTVYLLTL
+451 ALRGTAYLLTL

-507 ATELQSARASD
+507 ATELQSTRASD

-804 AALGAPNA
+804 AALGAPNT

-883 GVDNGRGLVLAERM
+883 GVDNGRGLTLAEQM

-935 FAAALLAAANALR
+935 CAAALLAAANALR
-948 GWGQGTLAA
+948 GWGQDELAA

-1109 MQPDMDRELV
+1109 MQTDMDRELV

-1145 RGLLGQYGFRE
+1145 HGLLGQYGFRE

-1215 RLPLGAPALRRRPEA
+1215 RLPLGAPALRRRPEV
-1230 QSSSNSRRRA
+1230 QRGKPRRRS

-1292 DPAAAP
+1292 DPADAP
-1298 MVSLETGGVCT
+1298 VVSLETGGACT

-1427 CAEGA
+1427 YAEGA
-1432 LPGWLR
+1432 IPGWLR

-1451 PDTPWRVHFALGVG
+1451 PDTPWRVRFALGVG

-1480 LPPESAAALPGT
+1480 LPPESAAALPGV

-1519 APDASAQQLERPALW
+1519 APDAAAEQLKRPALW

-1555 QWALLRALGIGCDL
+1555 QWALLRALGIECDL

-1619 AAAIRPGM
+1619 VAAIRPGM

-1650 DVRWDADGTVSFTGL
+1650 DVHWDADGTVAFTGL

-1721 RTGAVSLFNDDGHAR
+1721 RAGAVSLFDDDGRAR

-1747 RSVDGMSVRVTA
+1747 RTVDGMSVRVTA
-1759 FVPEDADARVLL
+1759 FVPEDANARVLL

-1907 TPDAAMNRY
+1907 TPDEAMNRY

-1956 LLDSKPAREQIGRAC
+1956 LLDSEPARAQIGRAC

-1986 GFGVEHGV
+1986 DAGVEHGV

-2021 LSAEY
+2021 LTAEY
-2026 PFLAGEELTE
+2026 PFLTGEELAE

-2045 TPGAETGTVLEHC
+2045 TPGTETGTVLEHC

-2073 GLLHIGTGDWNDA
+2073 GLLRIGTGDWNDA

-2102 WFFAVTARKF
+2102 WFFAITARKF

-2124 TLAADR
+2124 ALAADR

-2145 RGYYDDGQPLGS
+2145 RGYYDDGRPLGS
-2157 EKSGECRI
+2157 AGNDECRI

-2187 LTSAVEHLFD
+2187 LTSAVEQLFD
-2197 REHNVVRLFDPPI
+2197 REHNVVRLFTPPI

-2244 LLRTGRTAEGTEILH
+2244 LLRTGRTAEGAEILH
-2259 AVLPAAHDP
+2259 AVLPTAHDP

-2275 YVLAADIAGGDN
+2275 YVLAADVAAGDN

-2296 TGAAGWYLRIA
+2296 TGAAGWYLRVA
-2307 AEDLLGL
+2307 AEELLGL

-2323 EPHLPAGWP
+2323 EPRLPAGWP

>member
-7 AALCEAGRR
+7 GALREAGAR

-34 RRAARTL
+34 RRAVKALTRT
-41 VHAAKAVT
+41 AKAVT

-61 HTLARTAASDAA
+61 RALARAAANDAA

-131 LVPGLQAAAVYALA
+131 LVPGLQAAAVCALA

-183 LARDPVGVY
+183 LARDPAGVY

-200 TRYRQTVAQL
+200 TRYRQTVARL

-232 EGARRHVGWFLL
+232 AGARRHVGWFLL

-252 KRRDGA
+252 KHRDGA

-264 VMGTLALSLLL
+264 IVGTLAVSLLL

-284 AVLLLIPVSEA
+284 AVLLLIPVSEV

-350 EYALCNRDAG
+350 EYYLCNRDAG
-360 EQLLF
+360 ENLTF
-365 GLLADLPEADMEHAP
+365 GLLADLPEADHAHAP
-380 IDPAILR
+380 VDPAILR
-387 AAREEIEALNAR
+387 AARTQIEALNAR
-399 WGSRFYLFTRPRVQ
+399 YGGRFYLFTRERVQ

-437 DRPGALQCAAGDAA
+437 DRPGAMHCAAGDAA
-451 GLSGTVYLLTL
+451 ALRGTAYLLTL

-482 PLNRPVVDARR
+482 PLNRPVVDVQR

-723 PWEAVLNTSAI
+723 PWEAVLNASAI

-741 TVSHRDLLQ
+741 LVSHKNLLQ

-831 ATWRYF
+831 ATWQYF

-874 LSALCAHAL
+874 LSALSAHAL
-883 GVDNGRGLVLAERM
+883 GIDNGRGLALAEQM

-935 FAAALLAAANALR
+935 CAAALLAAANALR
-948 GWGQGTLAA
+948 GWGQGELAA

-1130 VAPRAAVR
+1130 AAPRAAVR

-1215 RLPLGAPALRRRPEA
+1215 RLPLGAPALRRRPEV
-1230 QSSSNSRRRA
+1230 QRGKPRRRA

-1292 DPAAAP
+1292 NPSAAP
-1298 MVSLETGGVCT
+1298 MLSLETGGACT

-1400 ALLLRRLGRGGKP
+1400 ALLLRRLGRGEKP

-1432 LPGWLR
+1432 IPGWLR

-1451 PDTPWRVHFALGVG
+1451 PDTPWRVRFALGVG

-1480 LPPESAAALPGT
+1480 LPPESAAVLPGA

-1513 LLFPTA
+1513 LLFPA
-1519 APDASAQQLERPALW
+1519 VSPDAEAEQLKRQALW

-1575 GGDYLQPTRTKV
+1575 GGDYLQPTRAKV

-1607 LVPEDAFADVAA
+1607 LVPEAAFADVAA

-1650 DVRWDADGTVSFTGL
+1650 EVHWDADGTVAFTGL

-1721 RTGAVSLFNDDGHAR
+1721 RAGAVSLFNDDGHAR

-1747 RSVDGMSVRVTA
+1747 RTVDGMSVRVTA
-1759 FVPEDADARVLL
+1759 FVPEDANARVLL

-1907 TPDAAMNRY
+1907 TPDEAMNRY

-2026 PFLAGEELTE
+2026 PFLAGEELE
-2036 HERDRYQPL
+2036 ENERDRYQPL

-2058 RRAFMRVLARGVGAH
+2058 RRAFMRVLARGVGTH

-2174 LDTHADRGRVHTA
+2174 FDTHADPAHVQRA
-2187 LTSAVEHLFD
+2187 LTSAVEQLFD

-2244 LLRTGRTAEGTEILH
+2244 LLRTGRTDEGVQILR

-2275 YVLAADIAGGDN
+2275 YVLAADVAAGDN
-2287 AGVAGWTWY
+2287 AGAAGWTWY

-2307 AEDLLGL
+2307 AEELLGL

-2323 EPHLPAGWP
+2323 EPRLPAGWP

>member
-1 MAETNA
+1 MADTNA
-7 AALCEAGRR
+7 GALCEAGRR

-34 RRAARTL
+34 RHAARTL
-41 VHAAKAVT
+41 AHAAKAVT

-61 HTLARTAASDAA
+61 QTLARTAASDAA

-86 KQTVLGACCTGL
+86 AQTVLHVCCAGL

-131 LVPGLQAAAVYALA
+131 LVPGLQAATVCALA
-145 DTYARDGAAAPALF
+145 DTYAHDGAAAPALF

-172 LAERCDRVGRI
+172 LTERCDRVGRI
-183 LARDPVGVY
+183 LARDPAGVY

-200 TRYRQTVAQL
+200 TRYRQTVARL

-216 TEIDIAEDV
+216 SEIDIAEDV

-232 EGARRHVGWFLL
+232 AGARRHVGWFLL

-264 VMGTLALSLLL
+264 IVGTLALALLL

-319 RGIPPEGRTLCV
+319 RGIPPEGKTLCV

-338 PGDAHALTARLE
+338 PGDAHTLAARLE

-365 GLLADLPEADMEHAP
+365 GLLADLPEATQAHRAGDE
-380 IDPAILR
+380 AILH
-387 AAREEIEALNAR
+387 AARTEIEALNAR
-399 WGSRFYLFTRPRVQ
+399 YGGRFYLFTRERTR
-413 TPDGKWSAWERKRG
+413 TPDGLWRPWERKRG
-427 ALLELARLVL
+427 ALLRLAQLL
-437 DRPGALQCAAGDAA
+437 CGEADAMHCAAGDAA
-451 GLSGTVYLLTL
+451 ALRGTAYLLTL

-723 PWEAVLNTSAI
+723 PWETVLNASAI

-750 WQTAAQRAAKR
+750 WQTAAQRAGKR
-761 DGLGAYLR
+761 DGPAAYLR

-831 ATWRYF
+831 ATWQYF

-874 LSALCAHAL
+874 LSALSAHAL
-883 GVDNGRGLVLAERM
+883 GVDNGRGLALAERM

-935 FAAALLAAANALR
+935 CAAALLAAANALR
-948 GWGQGTLAA
+948 GWGQGALAA

-1215 RLPLGAPALRRRPEA
+1215 RLPLGAPALRRRPET
-1230 QSSSNSRRRA
+1230 QRGKPRRRS
-1240 LPDYTVEGTGVD
+1240 LPDLTVEGTGVD

-1298 MVSLETGGVCT
+1298 MLSLETGGVCT

-1400 ALLLRRLGRGGKP
+1400 ALLLRRLGRGEKP
-1413 ETWLCAACDRQADF
+1413 ETWLCAVCDRQADF
-1427 CAEGA
+1427 YAEGA
-1432 LPGWLR
+1432 IPGWLR

-1451 PDTPWRVHFALGVG
+1451 PDTPWRVRFALGVG

-1480 LPPESAAALPGT
+1480 LPQESAAALPGT

-1513 LLFPTA
+1513 LLFATA
-1519 APDASAQQLERPALW
+1519 APDASAEQLERPALW

-1550 AHVLR
+1550 AQVLR

-1587 RGALAALDLAH
+1587 RGALAALDLTH

-1637 PPPGDR
+1637 PLPGDR
-1643 RTMPTGS
+1643 RTMPTGT
-1650 DVRWDADGTVSFTGL
+1650 DVHWDADGTVAFTGL

-1721 RTGAVSLFNDDGHAR
+1721 RAGAVSLFNGDGRAR

-1747 RSVDGMSVRVTA
+1747 RTVDGMSVRVTA
-1759 FVPEDADARVLL
+1759 FVPEDANARVLL

-1782 HTDLVCAGRDAD
+1782 HTDLVCAAHDAD

-1807 TAENARADTPLR
+1807 TAGNARADTPLR

-1847 GAGLSP
+1847 GSGLSP

-1881 QPDEAVRALHRVRER
+1881 QPDEAVHALHRVRER

-1956 LLDSKPAREQIGRAC
+1956 LLDSEPARAQIGRAC

-1986 GFGVEHGV
+1986 DAGVEHGV

-2021 LSAEY
+2021 LAAEY
-2026 PFLAGEELTE
+2026 PFLTGEELAE

-2045 TPGAETGTVLEHC
+2045 TPGTETGTVLEHC

-2073 GLLHIGTGDWNDA
+2073 GLLRIGTGDWNDA

-2124 TLAADR
+2124 TLAAER

-2174 LDTHADRGRVHTA
+2174 FDTHADPAHVHCA
-2187 LTSAVEHLFD
+2187 LTSAVTQLFD

-2244 LLRTGRTAEGTEILH
+2244 LLRTGRTDEGAQILR

-2275 YVLAADIAGGDN
+2275 YVLAADVAAGDN

-2296 TGAAGWYLRIA
+2296 TGAAGWYLRIT
-2307 AEDLLGL
+2307 AEELLGL
-2314 HLRGGVLYP
+2314 HLCGGVLYP
-2323 EPHLPAGWP
+2323 EPRLPDGWP
-2332 ECAVRWRDGAG
+2332 ECTVRWRDGAG

-2367 GKKRPKPYSQDR
+2367 GKKQPKPYSQDR

>member
-34 RRAARTL
+34 RRAVKALTRT
-41 VHAAKAVT
+41 AKAVT
-49 PETPNGAWLRDN
+49 PETPDGAWLRDN
-61 HTLARTAASDAA
+61 QTLARTAASDAA

-86 KQTVLGACCTGL
+86 AQTVLHACCAGL
-98 LRACGNALTPKAAQ
+98 LCACGNALTPKAAQ

-131 LVPGLQAAAVYALA
+131 LVPGLQAAAVCALA
-145 DTYARDGAAAPALF
+145 DTYAHDGAAAPALF

-172 LAERCDRVGRI
+172 LTERCDRVGRI
-183 LARDPVGVY
+183 LARDPAGVY

-264 VMGTLALSLLL
+264 IVGTLALSLLL

-284 AVLLLIPVSEA
+284 AVLLLIPVSEV

-319 RGIPPEGRTLCV
+319 RGIPPEGKTLCV

-338 PGDAHALTARLE
+338 PGDAHTLAARLE

-365 GLLADLPEADMEHAP
+365 GLLADLPEADMERTP
-380 IDPAILR
+380 IDPAILH
-387 AAREEIEALNAR
+387 AARTEIEALNAR
-399 WGSRFYLFTRPRVQ
+399 YGGRFYLFTRERVQ

-427 ALLELARLVL
+427 ALLRLAQLL
-437 DRPGALQCAAGDAA
+437 CGEADAMNCAAGDAA
-451 GLSGTVYLLTL
+451 ALRGTAYLLTL

-654 AAIFLGCV
+654 AAVFLGCV

-707 GLAAAVVQ
+707 GLAVAVVQ

-723 PWEAVLNTSAI
+723 PWEAVLNASAI

-874 LSALCAHAL
+874 LSALGAHAL
-883 GVDNGRGLVLAERM
+883 GVDSGRGLALAEQM

-935 FAAALLAAANALR
+935 CAAALLAAANALR
-948 GWGQGTLAA
+948 GWGQDALAA

-1068 LRVQRRRVRTGQP
+1068 LRVQRRRVRAGQP

-1230 QSSSNSRRRA
+1230 QRSKPRRRA

-1277 ARWHALSVCRRGTRS
+1277 ARWHTLSVCRRGTRS
-1292 DPAAAP
+1292 DPAAGP
-1298 MVSLETGGVCT
+1298 VVRLETEHFSG
-1309 PLLPGTADAARW
+1309 PLLPGTAERAQW

-1326 AAQFSTRHGSVT
+1326 AAQFTTRHGDVT
-1338 AVQTFTVPERVNG
+1338 AVQTLTVPSRANG
-1351 EVRALTLSSPDGIDG
+1351 EVRALTLSSPSGIEG
-1366 TVRLTFEAVLAP
+1366 TVRFVFEAVLAP

-1388 ARLGFQSVLRRN
+1388 ARLGFQSVLRRD
-1400 ALLLRRLGRGGKP
+1400 ALLLRHLGRGEKP
-1413 ETWLCAACDRQADF
+1413 EAWLCAACDRPGTWR
-1427 CAEGA
+1427 AEGPV
-1432 LPGWLR
+1432 PGWLR
-1438 AGYVQVRVAVHTP
+1438 AGRVELTVPVHAA
-1451 PDTPWRVHFALGVG
+1451 PDAPWRVRFALGVG
-1465 AHEDDAFAAAQRALV
+1465 AREDDAFTAAQRALV
-1480 LPPESAAALPGT
+1480 LPPAMAAALPEE

-1498 MTDAELEGA
+1498 MTGAELDDA
-1507 MAHISP
+1507 MAAVSP
-1513 LLFPTA
+1513 LLFPAVAADA
-1519 APDASAQQLERPALW
+1519 APEQLARPALW
-1534 AHGISGDLP
+1534 AQGISGDLP
-1543 VWCARPE
+1543 VWCAE
-1550 AHVLR
+1550 AERGVLR
-1555 QWALLRALGIGCDL
+1555 QWALLRALGVACDL
-1569 ALCTSD
+1569 ALRSGD
-1575 GGDYLQPTRTKV
+1575 GGDYQQPTAGKV
-1587 RGALAALDLAH
+1587 RGWLAALDLAH
-1598 CLDAPGGVH
+1598 TLDAPGGVH
-1607 LVPEDAFADVAA
+1607 LVPEGAFPAVAA

-1627 AHTRCTLPLL
+1627 ARTRCTLPLL

-1643 RTMPTGS
+1643 RYLPTGA
-1650 DVRWDADGTVSFTGL
+1650 DVHWDDDGTISFTGL
-1665 PPRAWSNVLTNGRFG
+1665 PPRAWSQVLTNGRFG

-1688 GHLWYRN
+1688 GHMWHCN

-1708 WVLRGTETLRMTT
+1708 WVLRGTETLCMAARA
-1721 RTGAVSLFNDDGHAR
+1721 GAVSLFDDDGQVR

-1759 FVPEDADARVLL
+1759 FVPEDANARVLL

-1807 TAENARADTPLR
+1807 TAENARADTPLH

-1907 TPDAAMNRY
+1907 TPDEAMNRY
-1916 LGGWAAYQTLCCRLM
+1916 LGGWAAYQTLCCRLL

-1956 LLDSKPAREQIGRAC
+1956 LLDSAPAREQIGCAC
-1971 AHQFSA
+1971 THQFSA

-1986 GFGVEHGV
+1986 GFGAEHGV

-2007 AVCEYAQKTGDTQI
+2007 AVCEYAQKTGDTEI

-2026 PFLAGEELTE
+2026 PFLAGEELEENE
-2036 HERDRYQPL
+2036 HDRYQPL

-2174 LDTHADRGRVHTA
+2174 FDTHADPAHVHCA
-2187 LTSAVEHLFD
+2187 LTSAVEQLFD

-2244 LLRTGRTAEGTEILH
+2244 LLRTGRTDEGAQILR
-2259 AVLPAAHDP
+2259 AVLPTAHDP

-2275 YVLAADIAGGDN
+2275 YVLAADVAAGDN
-2287 AGVAGWTWY
+2287 AGVAGWAWY
-2296 TGAAGWYLRIA
+2296 TGAAGWYLRIT
-2307 AEDLLGL
+2307 AEELLGL

-2323 EPHLPAGWP
+2323 EPRLPAGWP

>member
-1 MAETNA
+1 MADTNA
-7 AALCEAGRR
+7 GALCEAGRR

-29 HTGSI
+29 RTGCI
-34 RRAARTL
+34 RRAVKALTRT
-41 VHAAKAVT
+41 AKAVT

-61 HTLARTAASDAA
+61 RALARAAANDAA

-131 LVPGLQAAAVYALA
+131 LVPGLQAAVVCALA
-145 DTYARDGAAAPALF
+145 ESYAHDGAAAPALF

-172 LAERCDRVGRI
+172 LTERCDRVGRI
-183 LARDPVGVY
+183 LARDPAGVY

-232 EGARRHVGWFLL
+232 KGARRHVGWFLL

-252 KRRDGA
+252 KRGDGA

-264 VMGTLALSLLL
+264 IVGTLALSLLL

-284 AVLLLIPVSEA
+284 AVLLLIPVSEV

-350 EYALCNRDAG
+350 EYYLCNRDAG
-360 EQLLF
+360 ENLTF
-365 GLLADLPEADMEHAP
+365 GLLADLPEADHAHAP
-380 IDPAILR
+380 VDPAILR
-387 AAREEIEALNAR
+387 AARTQIEALNAR
-399 WGSRFYLFTRPRVQ
+399 YGGRFYLFTRERVQ

-437 DRPGALQCAAGDAA
+437 DRPGAMHCAAGDAA
-451 GLSGTVYLLTL
+451 ALRGTAYLLTL

-482 PLNRPVVDARR
+482 PLNRPVVDVQR

-723 PWEAVLNTSAI
+723 PWEAVLNASAI

-741 TVSHRDLLQ
+741 LVSHKNLLQ

-831 ATWRYF
+831 ATWQYF

-874 LSALCAHAL
+874 LSALSAHAL
-883 GVDNGRGLVLAERM
+883 GIDNGRGLALAEQM

-935 FAAALLAAANALR
+935 CAAALLAAANALR
-948 GWGQGTLAA
+948 GWGQGELAA

-1068 LRVQRRRVRTGQP
+1068 LRVQRRRVRAGQP

-1090 ALDSALS
+1090 ALDNALS

-1119 LSPYSAFLALA
+1119 LSPYSAFLSLA

-1208 HMSLLSE
+1208 HMNLLSE

-1230 QSSSNSRRRA
+1230 QRSKPRRRA
-1240 LPDYTVEGTGVD
+1240 LPDYTVEGTGTD
-1252 AEAPRCTLLSNG
+1252 AEVPRCTLLSNG

-1298 MVSLETGGVCT
+1298 VVSLETGGTCT

-1451 PDTPWRVHFALGVG
+1451 PDTPWRVRFALGVG

-1480 LPPESAAALPGT
+1480 LPPESAAALPGA

-1550 AHVLR
+1550 AQVLR

-1569 ALCTSD
+1569 ALCSSD

-1587 RGALAALDLAH
+1587 RGVLAALDLAH

-1607 LVPEDAFADVAA
+1607 LVPEDAFANVAA

-1650 DVRWDADGTVSFTGL
+1650 DVHWDADGTVSFTGL

-1721 RTGAVSLFNDDGHAR
+1721 RAGTVSLFDDDGRAR

-1747 RSVDGMSVRVTA
+1747 RTVDGMSVRVTA

-1782 HTDLVCAGRDAD
+1782 HTDLICAGRDAD

-1807 TAENARADTPLR
+1807 TAGNARADTPLR

-1956 LLDSKPAREQIGRAC
+1956 LLDSKPAREQIGCAC

-2007 AVCEYAQKTGDTQI
+2007 AVCEYAQKTGDTEI

-2036 HERDRYQPL
+2036 NERDRYQPL
-2045 TPGAETGTVLEHC
+2045 EAGAETGTVLEHC

-2174 LDTHADRGRVHTA
+2174 FDTHADPAHVHAA
-2187 LTSAVEHLFD
+2187 LTSAVEQLFD

-2244 LLRTGRTAEGTEILH
+2244 LLRTGRTDEGVQILR

-2275 YVLAADIAGGDN
+2275 YVLAADVAAGDN

-2296 TGAAGWYLRIA
+2296 TGAAGWYLRVA
-2307 AEDLLGL
+2307 AEELLGL

-2323 EPHLPAGWP
+2323 EPRLPDGWP

-2343 LLHTIRLRPDGV
+2343 LLHMIRLRPDGV

>member
-1 MAETNA
+1 MADTNA
-7 AALCEAGRR
+7 GALCEAGRR

-29 HTGSI
+29 RTGSI
-34 RRAARTL
+34 RHAARTL
-41 VHAAKAVT
+41 AHAAKAVT
-49 PETPNGAWLRDN
+49 PETPDGAWLRDN
-61 HTLARTAASDAA
+61 QTLARTAASDAA

-86 KQTVLGACCTGL
+86 AQTVLHACCAGL

-131 LVPGLQAAAVYALA
+131 LVPGLQAAAVCALA
-145 DTYARDGAAAPALF
+145 DTYAHDGAAAPALF

-172 LAERCDRVGRI
+172 LTERCDRVGRI
-183 LARDPVGVY
+183 LARDPAGVY

-200 TRYRQTVAQL
+200 TRYRQTVARL
-210 ARRTGR
+210 ARRTDR

-264 VMGTLALSLLL
+264 IVGTLALSLLL

-319 RGIPPEGRTLCV
+319 RGIPPEGKTLCV

-338 PGDAHALTARLE
+338 PGDAHTLAARLE

-365 GLLADLPEADMEHAP
+365 GLLADLPEAAQAHKAGDE
-380 IDPAILR
+380 AILH
-387 AAREEIEALNAR
+387 AARTEIEALNAR
-399 WGSRFYLFTRPRVQ
+399 YGGRFYLFTRERTR
-413 TPDGKWSAWERKRG
+413 TPDGLWRPWERKRG
-427 ALLELARLVL
+427 ALLRLAQLL
-437 DRPGALQCAAGDAA
+437 CGEADAMHCAAGDAA
-451 GLSGTVYLLTL
+451 ALRGTAYLLTL

-682 LIFALGHPIV
+682 LIYALGHPIV

-723 PWEAVLNTSAI
+723 PWEAVLNASAI

-741 TVSHRDLLQ
+741 LVSHQNLLQ

-812 PGAAPLQHAAQR
+812 DAPAQLSRAAQR

-831 ATWRYF
+831 ATWQYF

-874 LSALCAHAL
+874 LSALGAHAL
-883 GVDNGRGLVLAERM
+883 GIDNGRGLALAERM

-935 FAAALLAAANALR
+935 CAAALLAAANALR
-948 GWGQGTLAA
+948 GWGQDALAA

-1090 ALDSALS
+1090 ALDSALN

-1145 RGLLGQYGFRE
+1145 RGLPGQYGFRE

-1215 RLPLGAPALRRRPEA
+1215 RLPLGAPALRRRPET
-1230 QSSSNSRRRA
+1230 QRGKPRRRA
-1240 LPDYTVEGTGVD
+1240 LPDCTVEGTGVD
-1252 AEAPRCTLLSNG
+1252 AESPRCTLLSNG

-1277 ARWHALSVCRRGTRS
+1277 ARWHALSVCCRGTRS
-1292 DPAAAP
+1292 EPSAAP
-1298 MVSLETGGVCT
+1298 MVSLETGGACI

-1427 CAEGA
+1427 YAEGA
-1432 LPGWLR
+1432 IPGWLR

-1451 PDTPWRVHFALGVG
+1451 PDTPWRVRFALGVG

-1550 AHVLR
+1550 AQVLR

-1587 RGALAALDLAH
+1587 HGALAALDLAH

-1650 DVRWDADGTVSFTGL
+1650 EVHWDADGTVAFTGL

-1708 WVLRGTETLRMTT
+1708 WVLRGTETLRMAA
-1721 RTGAVSLFNDDGHAR
+1721 RAGAVSLFDDDGRAR

-1747 RSVDGMSVRVTA
+1747 RTVDGMSVRVTA
-1759 FVPEDADARVLL
+1759 FVPEDANARVLL

-1807 TAENARADTPLR
+1807 TAGNARADTPLR

-1847 GAGLSP
+1847 GSGLSP

-1907 TPDAAMNRY
+1907 TPDEAMNRY

-2026 PFLAGEELTE
+2026 PFLAGEELE
-2036 HERDRYQPL
+2036 ENERDRYQPL

-2124 TLAADR
+2124 ALAADR

-2174 LDTHADRGRVHTA
+2174 FDTHADPAHVHCA
-2187 LTSAVEHLFD
+2187 LTSAVEQLFD

-2244 LLRTGRTAEGTEILH
+2244 LLRTGRTDEGVQILR

-2275 YVLAADIAGGDN
+2275 YVLAADVAAGDN

-2307 AEDLLGL
+2307 AEELLGL

-2323 EPHLPAGWP
+2323 EPRLPAGCP

>member
-29 HTGSI
+29 RTGCI
-34 RRAARTL
+34 RRAVKALTRT
-41 VHAAKAVT
+41 AKAVT

-61 HTLARTAASDAA
+61 HTLARAAADDAA

-86 KQTVLGACCTGL
+86 KQTVLGACCAGL

-131 LVPGLQAAAVYALA
+131 LVPGLQAAAVCALA

-172 LAERCDRVGRI
+172 LTERCDRVGRI
-183 LARDPVGVY
+183 LARDPAGVY

-216 TEIDIAEDV
+216 AEIDIAEDV

-232 EGARRHVGWFLL
+232 AGARRHVGWFLL

-264 VMGTLALSLLL
+264 IVGTLAVSLLL
-275 GFATGSVSG
+275 GFATKSVSG

-319 RGIPPEGRTLCV
+319 RGIPPEGKTLCV

-338 PGDAHALTARLE
+338 PGDAHALAARLE
-350 EYALCNRDAG
+350 EYYLCNRDAG
-360 EQLLF
+360 ENLTF
-365 GLLADLPEADMEHAP
+365 GLLADLPEADHAHAP
-380 IDPAILR
+380 VDPAILR
-387 AAREEIEALNAR
+387 AARTQIEALNAR
-399 WGSRFYLFTRPRVQ
+399 WGGRFYLFTRERVQ

-427 ALLELARLVL
+427 ALLRLAQLL
-437 DRPGALQCAAGDAA
+437 CGEAGAMHCAAGDAA
-451 GLSGTVYLLTL
+451 ALRGTAYLLTL

-482 PLNRPVVDARR
+482 PLNRPVVDAQR

-592 VELTDTFP
+592 VELTDPFP

-723 PWEAVLNTSAI
+723 PWEAVLNASAI

-792 AGIVWTLSPFVL
+792 AGIVWMLSPFVL

-883 GVDNGRGLVLAERM
+883 GIDNGRGLALAEQM

-935 FAAALLAAANALR
+935 CAAALLAAANALR
-948 GWGQGTLAA
+948 GWGQDALAA

-1068 LRVQRRRVRTGQP
+1068 LRVQRRRVRAGQP

-1215 RLPLGAPALRRRPEA
+1215 RLPLGAPALRRRPEV
-1230 QSSSNSRRRA
+1230 QRGKPHRRA

-1298 MVSLETGGVCT
+1298 VLSLETSGACT

-1432 LPGWLR
+1432 IPGWLR

-1451 PDTPWRVHFALGVG
+1451 PDTPWRVRFALGVG

-1513 LLFPTA
+1513 LLFATA
-1519 APDASAQQLERPALW
+1519 APDAAAEQLKRPALW

-1587 RGALAALDLAH
+1587 RGVLAALDLTH

-1650 DVRWDADGTVSFTGL
+1650 DVHWDADGTVSFTGL

-1721 RTGAVSLFNDDGHAR
+1721 RAGAVSLFDDDGHAR

-1747 RSVDGMSVRVTA
+1747 RTVDGMSVRVTA
-1759 FVPEDADARVLL
+1759 FVPEDANARVLL

-1782 HTDLVCAGRDAD
+1782 HTDLVCAARDAD

-1807 TAENARADTPLR
+1807 TAENARADTP

-1907 TPDAAMNRY
+1907 TPDEAMNRY
-1916 LGGWAAYQTLCCRLM
+1916 
-1931 ARTSLYQNGG
+1931 
-1941 AFGFRDQLQDAVNLL
+1941 
-1956 LLDSKPAREQIGRAC
+1956 
-1971 AHQFSA
+1971 
-1977 GDVCHWWHA
+1977 
-1986 GFGVEHGV
+1986 
-1994 RTRISDDLLWLPW
+1994 
-2007 AVCEYAQKTGDTQI
+2007 
-2021 LSAEY
+2021 
-2026 PFLAGEELTE
+2026 
-2036 HERDRYQPL
+2036 
-2045 TPGAETGTVLEHC
+2045 
-2058 RRAFMRVLARGVGAH
+2058 
-2073 GLLHIGTGDWNDA
+2073 
-2086 FDRVGA
+2086 
-2092 QGRGESVWLT
+2092 
-2102 WFFAVTARKF
+2102 
-2112 AALIGGHAAEQL
+2112 
-2124 TLAADR
+2124 
-2130 CTRAA
+2130 
-2135 EAAWDGAWYR
+2135 
-2145 RGYYDDGQPLGS
+2145 
-2157 EKSGECRI
+2157 
-2165 DAIAQAFAA
+2165 
-2174 LDTHADRGRVHTA
+2174 
-2187 LTSAVEHLFD
+2187 
-2197 REHNVVRLFDPPI
+2197 
-2210 TRRTPETG
+2210 
-2218 YVRSYGAGLREN
+2218 
-2230 GGQYTHGALWLAMA
+2230 
-2244 LLRTGRTAEGTEILH
+2244 
-2259 AVLPAAHDP
+2259 
-2268 ARYEGEP
+2268 
-2275 YVLAADIAGGDN
+2275 
-2287 AGVAGWTWY
+2287 
-2296 TGAAGWYLRIA
+2296 
-2307 AEDLLGL
+2307 
-2314 HLRGGVLYP
+2314 
-2323 EPHLPAGWP
+2323 
-2332 ECAVRWRDGAG
+2332 
-2343 LLHTIRLRPDGV
+2343 
-2355 TVDEKPYDGGGI
+2355 
-2367 GKKRPKPYSQDR
+2367 SQ

>member
-1 MAETNA
+1 MAETNT
-7 AALCEAGRR
+7 AALRAQGGR
-16 DAQALTVTGRRRA
+16 DARALNVTGRGRA
-29 HTGSI
+29 DTGRI
-34 RRAARTL
+34 RRAVKALARMART
-41 VHAAKAVT
+41 VT
-49 PETPNGAWLRDN
+49 PETPNGQWLRDN
-61 HTLARTAASDAA
+61 RSFACAAAGDVA
-73 AALRHAHTLRASG
+73 AALRHARVRTAG
-86 KQTVLGACCTGL
+86 GQTALGACCAGL
-98 LRACGNALTPKAAQ
+98 LRACEGALTVKAAE
-112 AYLAGFQDVLP
+112 AYLEGFQDVLP

-131 LVPGLQAAAVYALA
+131 LVPGLQAAVVCALA
-145 DTYARDGAAAPALF
+145 ESYAGDGAAAPALF
-159 TSLRALGTAAWAA
+159 TSLRALGTAAWGM

-192 PAMDAATR
+192 PAMDEATR
-200 TRYRQTVAQL
+200 AHYRQCVARL

-216 TEIDIAEDV
+216 TEIDIAGDV
-225 LARAQSG
+225 LARAQSS

-252 KRRDGA
+252 KRRDGG

-264 VMGTLALSLLL
+264 VVGTLFLSLLL
-275 GFATGSVSG
+275 GFATKSVSS
-284 AVLLLIPVSEA
+284 AVLLLIPVSEV

-331 IAALLTC
+331 IAALLTS
-338 PGDAHALTARLE
+338 PDDAHALCARLE
-350 EYALCNRDAG
+350 EYYLCNRDAG
-360 EQLLF
+360 EQLTF
-365 GLLADLPEADMEHAP
+365 GLLADLPEADREHAP

-387 AAREEIEALNAR
+387 AARAEIETLNAR
-399 WGSRFYLFTRPRVQ
+399 WGSRFYLFTRKRVP
-413 TPDGKWSAWERKRG
+413 TSDGKWSAWERKRG

-437 DRPGALQCAAGDAA
+437 DRPGALHCAAGDAA

-482 PLNRPVVDARR
+482 PLNRAVVDAQR
-493 GVVTHGYG
+493 GVVTRGYG

-507 ATELQSARASD
+507 ATELQSANATD
-518 WARVFAGPGGSDPY
+518 WARVFAGPGGADPY
-532 GGVCGELYMDCF
+532 GGACGELYMDCF

-549 SGKGILDVRALLA
+549 PGKGILDARALLD
-562 CCGGDALPEQRI
+562 CCGGGVIPEGRV

-614 RGDWQNAPWIFSRRA
+614 RGDWQNAPWIFGQRGRV
-629 RALHPIDRFRL
+629 LHPIDRFRL

-654 AAIFLGCV
+654 ISIFLGCV

-682 LIFALGHPIV
+682 LIRALGQPIV
-692 HPADARVRYHSSVLP
+692 HPADTRVRYHSDVP
-707 GLAAAVVQ
+707 HGLASAVAQ

-723 PWEAVLNTSAI
+723 PWEAVLNASAI

-741 TVSHRDLLQ
+741 AVSHRDLLQ
-750 WQTAAQRAAKR
+750 WQTAAQRSGKR
-761 DGLGAYLR
+761 DGLGTYLR

-792 AGIVWTLSPFVL
+792 AGIVWVLSPFVL
-804 AALGAPNA
+804 AALGAPNTT
-812 PGAAPLQHAAQR
+812 GAAQLSRTAQR

-831 ATWRYF
+831 ATWQYF
-837 ETFCTAGEHYLPP
+837 ETFCTAEDHYLPP
-850 DNVQTQPPTGTAHR
+850 DNVQSQPPTGTAHR
-864 TSPTNMGFAL
+864 TSPTNMGLAL
-874 LSALCAHAL
+874 VSALGAHAL
-883 GVDNGRGLVLAERM
+883 GIDNGRGLALAERM

-935 FAAALLAAANALR
+935 CAAALLTAANALR
-948 GWGQGTLAA
+948 GWGRDELAA
-957 RAQALCDGMD
+957 RARQLCDGMD
-967 FALLYD
+967 FGPLYD

-980 IGIDTGSGKRSEGY
+980 IGIDTGSGKWSESY
-994 YDLLESEARLT
+994 YDLLASEARLT

-1026 QVQHERYR
+1026 QVQKDHYR
-1034 GCVSWSGSVFEY
+1034 GCVSWSGSMFEY

-1052 LPPQRDS
+1052 LPPVRDS

-1068 LRVQRRRVRTGQP
+1068 LYVQRRRVRPGQA

-1109 MQPDMDRELV
+1109 LQPGMDKELV
-1119 LSPYSAFLALA
+1119 LSPYSSFLALA
-1130 VAPRAAVR
+1130 VEPRAAMR
-1138 DLRRFAA
+1138 NLRRLAA
-1145 RGLLGQYGFRE
+1145 LGLLGQHGFFD

-1165 GGGGQIVHCVMAH
+1165 GGGGQIVRCVMAH
-1178 HQGMSLLSACNALC
+1178 HQGMSLLAACNALC
-1192 GGQVQ
+1192 GDRVR
-1197 RWFLADPAMRA
+1197 RWFFTDPAMRA
-1208 HMSLLSE
+1208 HATLLSE
-1215 RLPLGAPALRRRPEA
+1215 RLPLGAPALRRRAEEPAEKA
-1230 QSSSNSRRRA
+1230 RRRA
-1240 LPDYTVEGTGVD
+1240 LPDYAAEGSGID
-1252 AEAPRCTLLSNG
+1252 AEAPRCAVLSNG

-1277 ARWHALSVCRRGTRS
+1277 ARWHALSVCRRAPRA
-1292 DPAAAP
+1292 DPAAGP
-1298 MVSLETGGVCT
+1298 VVRLETDDVSG
-1309 PLLPGTADAARW
+1309 PLLPGTAEGAQW

-1326 AAQFSTRHGSVT
+1326 SAQFTTRHGDVT
-1338 AVQTFTVPERVNG
+1338 TVQTLTVPGRTNG
-1351 EVRALTLSSPDGIDG
+1351 EVRALTLSSPNGIEG
-1366 TVRLTFEAVLAP
+1366 TVRFVFEAVLAP

-1388 ARLGFQSVLRRN
+1388 ARLGFQSVLRRD
-1400 ALLLRRLGRGGKP
+1400 ALLLRHLGRGEKP
-1413 ETWLCAACDRQADF
+1413 EAWLCAACDRPGTWR
-1427 CAEGA
+1427 AEGPV
-1432 LPGWLR
+1432 PGWLR
-1438 AGYVQVRVAVHTP
+1438 AGRVELTVPVQAA
-1451 PDTPWRVHFALGVG
+1451 PDTPWRVRFALGVG
-1465 AHEDDAFAAAQRALV
+1465 AREDDAFTAAQRALV
-1480 LPPESAAALPGT
+1480 LPPAMAAALPGE

-1498 MTDAELEGA
+1498 MTGAELDDA
-1507 MAHISP
+1507 MAAVSP
-1513 LLFPTA
+1513 LLFPSVA
-1519 APDASAQQLERPALW
+1519 ADAVPEQLGRPALW
-1534 AHGISGDLP
+1534 AQGISGDLP
-1543 VWCARPE
+1543 VWCAE
-1550 AHVLR
+1550 AERGVLR
-1555 QWALLRALGIGCDL
+1555 QWALLRALGVGCDL
-1569 ALCTSD
+1569 ALRSGD
-1575 GGDYLQPTRTKV
+1575 GGDYQQPTAGKV
-1587 RGALAALDLAH
+1587 RGWLAALDLAH
-1598 CLDAPGGVH
+1598 TLDAPDGVH
-1607 LVPEDAFADVAA
+1607 LVPEEAFSGVAA

-1627 AHTRCTLPLL
+1627 ARTRCTLPLL

-1643 RTMPTGS
+1643 RYLPTGA
-1650 DVRWDADGTVSFTGL
+1650 DAHWDDDGTVSFTGL
-1665 PPRAWSNVLTNGRFG
+1665 PPRAWSQVLTNGRFG

-1688 GHLWYRN
+1688 GHMWHRN

-1708 WVLRGTETLRMTT
+1708 WVLRGTETLRVAS
-1721 RTGAVSLFNDDGHAR
+1721 RAGAVSLFDDDGAVR

-1801 YSGGVF
+1801 FADGML
-1807 TAENARADTPLR
+1807 TAENVRADAPELF
-1819 VCAAAGMPLTGWTC
+1819 CAAAGMPLAGWTC
-1833 DRFSFLRGQMDRRA
+1833 DRFSFLRGQMDARA

-1853 CFALEGVVERQGVLV
+1853 CFALEGTVDRQGVIV

-1881 QPDEAVRALHRVRER
+1881 QPDEAAHALRATRER

-1902 RLWIT
+1902 RLWMT
-1907 TPDAAMNRY
+1907 TPDADMNRY
-1916 LGGWAAYQTLCCRLM
+1916 LGGWAAYQALCCRLL

-1971 AHQFSA
+1971 AHQFAA
-1977 GDVCHWWHA
+1977 GDVCHWWHEGA
-1986 GFGVEHGV
+1986 GAEHGV

-2007 AVCEYAQKTGDTQI
+2007 AVCEYVEKTGDAEI

-2026 PFLAGEELTE
+2026 PFLAGEELEENE
-2036 HERDRYQPL
+2036 HDRYQPL
-2045 TPGAETGTVLEHC
+2045 EAGAETGTVLEHC
-2058 RRAFMRVLARGVGAH
+2058 RRALMRVLARGVGAH

-2102 WFFAVTARKF
+2102 WFFAITARKF
-2112 AALIGGHAAEQL
+2112 AALVGGHAAGQL
-2124 TLAADR
+2124 CLAADH

-2135 EAAWDGAWYR
+2135 EDAWDGAWYR
-2145 RGYYDDGQPLGS
+2145 RGYYDDGRPLGS
-2157 EKSGECRI
+2157 AESDECRI

-2174 LDTHADRGRVHTA
+2174 LDTHADPGRVQTA
-2187 LTSAVEHLFD
+2187 LTSAVAQLFD

-2244 LLRTGRTAEGTEILH
+2244 LLRTGRTAEGAEILH
-2259 AVLPAAHDP
+2259 AVLPTAHDP

-2287 AGVAGWTWY
+2287 AGAAGWTWY

-2332 ECAVRWRDGAG
+2332 EANVRWRDGAG

-2355 TVDEKPYDGGGI
+2355 TVDGEAYDGGGI

>member
-1 MAETNA
+1 MADTNA
-7 AALCEAGRR
+7 GALCEAGRR

-34 RRAARTL
+34 RHAARTL
-41 VHAAKAVT
+41 AHAAKAVT

-61 HTLARTAASDAA
+61 RTLARTAASDAA

-86 KQTVLGACCTGL
+86 AQTVLHACCAGL
-98 LRACGNALTPKAAQ
+98 LCACGNALTPKAAQ

-131 LVPGLQAAAVYALA
+131 LVPGLQAAAVCALA
-145 DTYARDGAAAPALF
+145 DTYAHDGAAAPALF

-172 LAERCDRVGRI
+172 LTERCDRVGRI
-183 LARDPVGVY
+183 LARDPAGVY

-225 LARAQSG
+225 LARAQSS

-264 VMGTLALSLLL
+264 IVGTLALSLLL

-284 AVLLLIPVSEA
+284 AVLLLIPVSEV

-319 RGIPPEGRTLCV
+319 RGIPPEGKTLCV

-338 PGDAHALTARLE
+338 PGDAHTLAARLE

-365 GLLADLPEADMEHAP
+365 GLLADLPEADMERTP
-380 IDPAILR
+380 IYPAILH

-399 WGSRFYLFTRPRVQ
+399 YGGRFYLFTRERVQ

-427 ALLELARLVL
+427 ALLRLAQLL
-437 DRPGALQCAAGDAA
+437 CGEADAMHCAAGDAA
-451 GLSGTVYLLTL
+451 ALRGTAYLLTL
-462 DADTRLTPGAARALV
+462 DADTRLTPGAARALA

-682 LIFALGHPIV
+682 LIYALGHPIV

-723 PWEAVLNTSAI
+723 PWEAVVNASAI

-741 TVSHRDLLQ
+741 AVSHRDLLQ

-812 PGAAPLQHAAQR
+812 DAPAQLSRAAQR

-831 ATWRYF
+831 ATWQYF

-883 GVDNGRGLVLAERM
+883 GIDNGRGLALAEQM

-935 FAAALLAAANALR
+935 CAAALLAAANALR
-948 GWGQGTLAA
+948 GWGQDALAA

-1011 RGDVPREHWRALSRA
+1011 CGDVPREHWRALSRA

-1068 LRVQRRRVRTGQP
+1068 LRVQRRRVRAGQP

-1138 DLRRFAA
+1138 ALRRFAA
-1145 RGLLGQYGFRE
+1145 RGLPGQYGFRE

-1215 RLPLGAPALRRRPEA
+1215 RLPLGAPALRRRPET
-1230 QSSSNSRRRA
+1230 QRGKPRRRS
-1240 LPDYTVEGTGVD
+1240 LPDLTVEGTGVD

-1264 TYCLAVTE
+1264 TYCLAVSE

-1366 TVRLTFEAVLAP
+1366 TVRLTFEAVLAQ

-1400 ALLLRRLGRGGKP
+1400 ALLLRRLGRGEKP
-1413 ETWLCAACDRQADF
+1413 ETWLCAVCDRQADF
-1427 CAEGA
+1427 YAEGA
-1432 LPGWLR
+1432 IPGWLR

-1451 PDTPWRVHFALGVG
+1451 PDTPWRVRFALGVG

-1513 LLFPTA
+1513 LLFATA

-1587 RGALAALDLAH
+1587 RGALAALDLTH

-1650 DVRWDADGTVSFTGL
+1650 DVHWDADGTVAFTGL

-1721 RTGAVSLFNDDGHAR
+1721 RVGAVSLFNDDGRAR

-1747 RSVDGMSVRVTA
+1747 RTVDGMSVRVTA
-1759 FVPEDADARVLL
+1759 FVPEDANARVLL

-1807 TAENARADTPLR
+1807 TAENARADTPLH

-1881 QPDEAVRALHRVRER
+1881 QPDEAVHALHRVRER

-1907 TPDAAMNRY
+1907 TPDEAMNRY
-1916 LGGWAAYQTLCCRLM
+1916 LGGWAAYQTLCCRLL

-1977 GDVCHWWHA
+1977 GDVCHWWHT

-2007 AVCEYAQKTGDTQI
+2007 AVCEYAQKTGDAEI

-2026 PFLAGEELTE
+2026 PFLVGEELEENE
-2036 HERDRYQPL
+2036 HDRYQPL
-2045 TPGAETGTVLEHC
+2045 TPGTETGTVLEHC
-2058 RRAFMRVLARGVGAH
+2058 RRAFMRVLARGVGTH

-2174 LDTHADRGRVHTA
+2174 FDTHADPAHVHCA
-2187 LTSAVEHLFD
+2187 LTSAVEQLFD

-2244 LLRTGRTAEGTEILH
+2244 LLRTGRTDEGAEILR
-2259 AVLPAAHDP
+2259 AVLPAAHDR

-2275 YVLAADIAGGDN
+2275 YVLAADVAAGDN

-2296 TGAAGWYLRIA
+2296 TGAAGWYLRVA
-2307 AEDLLGL
+2307 AEELLGL

-2323 EPHLPAGWP
+2323 APRLPAGWP

-2367 GKKRPKPYSQDR
+2367 GKKRPQPYSQDR

>member
-29 HTGSI
+29 YTGSI

-41 VHAAKAVT
+41 AHAAKAVT
-49 PETPNGAWLRDN
+49 PETPDGAWLRDN
-61 HTLARTAASDAA
+61 HTLARTAASDAE

-131 LVPGLQAAAVYALA
+131 LVPGLQAAAVCALA

-252 KRRDGA
+252 KRRDGT

-264 VMGTLALSLLL
+264 IVGTLALSLLL

-338 PGDAHALTARLE
+338 PDDAHALTARLE

-380 IDPAILR
+380 IDPAILH
-387 AAREEIEALNAR
+387 AARTEIEALNAR
-399 WGSRFYLFTRPRVQ
+399 YGGRFYLFTRERVQ

-427 ALLELARLVL
+427 ALLRLAQLL
-437 DRPGALQCAAGDAA
+437 CGEADAMHCAAGDAA
-451 GLSGTVYLLTL
+451 ALRGTAYLLTL
-462 DADTRLTPGAARALV
+462 DADTRLTPGAARALA

-562 CCGGDALPEQRI
+562 CCGGNALPEQRI

-645 RSLVAPATW
+645 RSLIAPATW
-654 AAIFLGCV
+654 AAVFLGCV

-723 PWEAVLNTSAI
+723 PWEAVLNASAI

-741 TVSHRDLLQ
+741 LVSHKNLLQ

-812 PGAAPLQHAAQR
+812 DAPAQLSRAAQR
-824 ELLGWAK
+824 ELLDWAK
-831 ATWRYF
+831 ATWQYF

-874 LSALCAHAL
+874 LSALSAHAL
-883 GVDNGRGLVLAERM
+883 GIDNGRGLALAERM

-935 FAAALLAAANALR
+935 CAAALLAAANALR
-948 GWGQGTLAA
+948 GWGQGELAA

-1011 RGDVPREHWRALSRA
+1011 RGDVPRAHWRALSRA

-1068 LRVQRRRVRTGQP
+1068 LRVQRRRVRAGQP

-1230 QSSSNSRRRA
+1230 QSGKPRRRA

-1252 AEAPRCTLLSNG
+1252 AEVPRCTLLSNG

-1292 DPAAAP
+1292 EPSAAP
-1298 MVSLETGGVCT
+1298 VVSLETGGAST

-1326 AAQFSTRHGSVT
+1326 AAQFSTHHGSVT

-1432 LPGWLR
+1432 IPGWLR

-1451 PDTPWRVHFALGVG
+1451 PDTPWRVRFALGVG

-1480 LPPESAAALPGT
+1480 LPPESAALPGA

-1513 LLFPTA
+1513 LLFATA
-1519 APDASAQQLERPALW
+1519 APDAAAEQLERPALW

-1550 AHVLR
+1550 AHMLR

-1569 ALCTSD
+1569 ALCSSD

-1587 RGALAALDLAH
+1587 HGVLAALDLAH

-1607 LVPEDAFADVAA
+1607 LVPEEAFADVAA

-1650 DVRWDADGTVSFTGL
+1650 EVRWDADGTVAFTGL

-1721 RTGAVSLFNDDGHAR
+1721 RAGTVSLFDDDGHAR

-1747 RSVDGMSVRVTA
+1747 RTVDGMSVRVTA
-1759 FVPEDADARVLL
+1759 FVPEDANARVLL

-1907 TPDAAMNRY
+1907 TPDEAMNRY

-1956 LLDSKPAREQIGRAC
+1956 LLDSKPAREQIGCAC

-2007 AVCEYAQKTGDTQI
+2007 AVCEYAQKTGDTEI

-2036 HERDRYQPL
+2036 NERDRYQPL
-2045 TPGAETGTVLEHC
+2045 EAGAETGTVLEHC

-2174 LDTHADRGRVHTA
+2174 FDTHADPAHVHAA
-2187 LTSAVEHLFD
+2187 LTSAVEQLFD

-2244 LLRTGRTAEGTEILH
+2244 LLRTGRTDEGVQILR

-2268 ARYEGEP
+2268 ARYAGEP
-2275 YVLAADIAGGDN
+2275 YVLAADVAAGDN

-2296 TGAAGWYLRIA
+2296 TGAAGWYLRVA
-2307 AEDLLGL
+2307 AEELLGL

-2323 EPHLPAGWP
+2323 EPRLPDGWP

>member
-34 RRAARTL
+34 RHAARTL
-41 VHAAKAVT
+41 AHAAKTVT

-61 HTLARTAASDAA
+61 RTLARAAASDAA

-86 KQTVLGACCTGL
+86 AQTVLHACCAGL

-131 LVPGLQAAAVYALA
+131 LVPGLQAATVCALA
-145 DTYARDGAAAPALF
+145 DTYAHDGAAAPALF

-172 LAERCDRVGRI
+172 LTERCDRVGRI
-183 LARDPVGVY
+183 LARDPAGVY
-192 PAMDAATR
+192 PTMDAATR

-216 TEIDIAEDV
+216 SEIDIAEDV

-252 KRRDGA
+252 KRRGGA
-258 WYIAAV
+258 WYIAV
-264 VMGTLALSLLL
+264 VIMGTLALSLLL

-284 AVLLLIPVSEA
+284 AVLLLIPVSEV

-338 PGDAHALTARLE
+338 PDDAHALTARLE

-380 IDPAILR
+380 IDPAILH
-387 AAREEIEALNAR
+387 AARTEIEALNAR
-399 WGSRFYLFTRPRVQ
+399 YGGRFYLFTRERVQ

-427 ALLELARLVL
+427 ALLRLAQLL
-437 DRPGALQCAAGDAA
+437 CGEADAMHCAAGDAA
-451 GLSGTVYLLTL
+451 ALRGTAYLLTL

-507 ATELQSARASD
+507 ATELQSTRASD

-640 ADSLR
+640 ADNLR

-654 AAIFLGCV
+654 ISIFLGCV

-682 LIFALGHPIV
+682 LIRALGQPIV
-692 HPADARVRYHSSVLP
+692 HPADTRVRYHSDVLH
-707 GLAAAVVQ
+707 GLASAVAQ

-723 PWEAVLNTSAI
+723 PWEAILNTSAI

-741 TVSHRDLLQ
+741 AVSHRNLLQ
-750 WQTAAQRAAKR
+750 WQTAAQRAGRR
-761 DGLGAYLR
+761 DGLGAYWR

-792 AGIVWTLSPFVL
+792 AGIVWMLSPFVL
-804 AALGAPNA
+804 AALGAPNTA
-812 PGAAPLQHAAQR
+812 GAAPLSRAAQR

-831 ATWRYF
+831 ATWQYF
-837 ETFCTAGEHYLPP
+837 ETFCTAEDHYLPP
-850 DNVQTQPPTGTAHR
+850 DNVQSQPPTGTAHR
-864 TSPTNMGFAL
+864 TSPTNMGLAL
-874 LSALCAHAL
+874 VSALGAHAL
-883 GVDNGRGLVLAERM
+883 GIDDGQGLALAERM

-935 FAAALLAAANALR
+935 CAAALLAAANALR
-948 GWGQGTLAA
+948 GWGQDELAA

-1109 MQPDMDRELV
+1109 MQTDMDRELV

-1145 RGLLGQYGFRE
+1145 HGLLGQYGFRE

-1215 RLPLGAPALRRRPEA
+1215 RLPLGVPALRRRPEA
-1230 QSSSNSRRRA
+1230 QRSKPRRRA
-1240 LPDYTVEGTGVD
+1240 LPDYTVEGTGAD
-1252 AEAPRCTLLSNG
+1252 AEAPRCALLSNG

-1272 AGQSF
+1272 SGQSF

-1298 MVSLETGGVCT
+1298 MLSLETGGACT

-1378 WEDYVNHPAF
+1378 CEDYVNHPAF

-1427 CAEGA
+1427 YAEGA
-1432 LPGWLR
+1432 IPGWLR

-1451 PDTPWRVHFALGVG
+1451 PDTPWRVRFALGVG

-1519 APDASAQQLERPALW
+1519 APDAAAEQLKRPALW

-1650 DVRWDADGTVSFTGL
+1650 DVHWDADGTVSFTGL

-1708 WVLRGTETLRMTT
+1708 WVLRGTETLRMAS
-1721 RTGAVSLFNDDGHAR
+1721 RAGAVSLFDDDGAAR

-1801 YSGGVF
+1801 FADGML
-1807 TAENARADTPLR
+1807 TAENVRADAPELFS
-1819 VCAAAGMPLTGWTC
+1819 AAAGMPLAGWTC
-1833 DRFSFLRGQMDRRA
+1833 DRFSFLRGQMDARA

-1853 CFALEGVVERQGVLV
+1853 CFALEGTVDRQGVIV

-1881 QPDEAVRALHRVRER
+1881 QPDEAAHALRAARER

-1902 RLWIT
+1902 RLWMT
-1907 TPDAAMNRY
+1907 TPDADMNRY
-1916 LGGWAAYQTLCCRLM
+1916 LGGWAAYQTLCCRLL

-1956 LLDSKPAREQIGRAC
+1956 LLDSTPAREQIGCAC
-1971 AHQFSA
+1971 AHQFAA
-1977 GDVCHWWHA
+1977 GDVCHWWHE
-1986 GFGVEHGV
+1986 GVGTEHGV

-2007 AVCEYAQKTGDTQI
+2007 AVCEYVEKTGDTEI

-2026 PFLAGEELTE
+2026 PFLAGEELEENE
-2036 HERDRYQPL
+2036 HDRYQPL
-2045 TPGAETGTVLEHC
+2045 EAGTETGTVLEHC
-2058 RRAFMRVLARGVGAH
+2058 RRALMRVLARGAGAH
-2073 GLLHIGTGDWNDA
+2073 GLLLIGTGDWNDA

-2102 WFFAVTARKF
+2102 WFFAITARKF
-2112 AALIGGHAAEQL
+2112 AALVGGHAARQL
-2124 TLAADR
+2124 RLAADH

-2135 EAAWDGAWYR
+2135 EDAWDGAWYR
-2145 RGYYDDGQPLGS
+2145 RGYYDDGRPLGS
-2157 EKSGECRI
+2157 AESDECRI

-2187 LTSAVEHLFD
+2187 LTSAVEQLFD

-2244 LLRTGRTAEGTEILH
+2244 LLRTGRTDEGVQILR

-2275 YVLAADIAGGDN
+2275 YVLAADVAAGDN

-2307 AEDLLGL
+2307 AEELLGL

-2323 EPHLPAGWP
+2323 EPRLPAGWP

>member
-7 AALCEAGRR
+7 GVLREAGAR

-29 HTGSI
+29 RTGCI
-34 RRAARTL
+34 RRAVKALTRT
-41 VHAAKAVT
+41 AKAVT

-61 HTLARTAASDAA
+61 RTLARTAASDAA

-86 KQTVLGACCTGL
+86 AQTVLHVCCAGL

-131 LVPGLQAAAVYALA
+131 LVPGLQATAVCALA
-145 DTYARDGAAAPALF
+145 DTYAHDGAAAPALF

-172 LAERCDRVGRI
+172 LTERCDRVGRI
-183 LARDPVGVY
+183 LARDPAGVY

-200 TRYRQTVAQL
+200 TRYRQTVARL

-252 KRRDGA
+252 KHRDGT

-264 VMGTLALSLLL
+264 IVGTLFLSLLL

-284 AVLLLIPVSEA
+284 AVLLLIPVSEV

-319 RGIPPEGRTLCV
+319 RGIPPEGKTLCV

-338 PGDAHALTARLE
+338 PDDAHALTARLE
-350 EYALCNRDAG
+350 EYYLCNRDAG
-360 EQLLF
+360 ENLTF
-365 GLLADLPEADMEHAP
+365 GLLADLPEADHAHAP
-380 IDPAILR
+380 VDPAILR
-387 AAREEIEALNAR
+387 AARTEIEALNAR
-399 WGSRFYLFTRPRVQ
+399 YGGRFYLFTRERVQ

-427 ALLELARLVL
+427 ALLRLAQLL
-437 DRPGALQCAAGDAA
+437 CGEAGAMHCAAGDAA
-451 GLSGTVYLLTL
+451 ALRGTAYLLTL

-482 PLNRPVVDARR
+482 PLNRPVVDAQR

-682 LIFALGHPIV
+682 LIFSLGHPIV

-723 PWEAVLNTSAI
+723 PWEAVLNASAI

-804 AALGAPNA
+804 AALGAPNTV
-812 PGAAPLQHAAQR
+812 GAAPLPHAAQR

-850 DNVQTQPPTGTAHR
+850 DNVQLQPPTGTAHR

-883 GVDNGRGLVLAERM
+883 GIDNGRGLALAEQM

-935 FAAALLAAANALR
+935 CAAALLAAANALR
-948 GWGQGTLAA
+948 GWGQDELAA

-1230 QSSSNSRRRA
+1230 QRGKPRRRA

-1298 MVSLETGGVCT
+1298 MLSLETGGACT

-1400 ALLLRRLGRGGKP
+1400 ALLLRRLGRGEKP

-1432 LPGWLR
+1432 IPGWLR

-1451 PDTPWRVHFALGVG
+1451 PDTPWRVRFALGVG

-1480 LPPESAAALPGT
+1480 LPPESAAVLPGA

-1513 LLFPTA
+1513 LLFPA
-1519 APDASAQQLERPALW
+1519 VSPDAAAEQLKRPALW

-1543 VWCARPE
+1543 VWCAHPE
-1550 AHVLR
+1550 AQVLR

-1587 RGALAALDLAH
+1587 HGALAALDLTH

-1650 DVRWDADGTVSFTGL
+1650 EVRWDADGTVAFTGQ

-1721 RTGAVSLFNDDGHAR
+1721 RAGTVSLFDDDGRAR

-1747 RSVDGMSVRVTA
+1747 RTVDGMSVRVTA

-1782 HTDLVCAGRDAD
+1782 HTDLVCAAHDTD

-1907 TPDAAMNRY
+1907 TPDENMNRY

-1956 LLDSKPAREQIGRAC
+1956 LLDSKPAREQIGCAC

-1977 GDVCHWWHA
+1977 GDVCHWWHT

-2045 TPGAETGTVLEHC
+2045 TPGTETGTVLEHC

-2174 LDTHADRGRVHTA
+2174 FDTHADPAHVHAA
-2187 LTSAVEHLFD
+2187 LTSAVEQLFD

-2244 LLRTGRTAEGTEILH
+2244 LLRTGRTDEGAQILR

-2275 YVLAADIAGGDN
+2275 YVLAADVAAGDN

-2296 TGAAGWYLRIA
+2296 TGAAGWYLRIT
-2307 AEDLLGL
+2307 AEELLGL

-2323 EPHLPAGWP
+2323 EPRLPDGWP
-2332 ECAVRWRDGAG
+2332 ECTVRWRDGAG

-2367 GKKRPKPYSQDR
+2367 GKKQPKPYSQDR

>member
-1 MAETNA
+1 MADTNA
-7 AALCEAGRR
+7 GALCEAGRR

-34 RRAARTL
+34 RHAARTL
-41 VHAAKAVT
+41 TRTAKAVT
-49 PETPNGAWLRDN
+49 PETPDGAWLRDN
-61 HTLARTAASDAA
+61 QTLARTAASDAA

-86 KQTVLGACCTGL
+86 AQAVLHVCCAGL

-131 LVPGLQAAAVYALA
+131 LVPGLQAAAVCALA
-145 DTYARDGAAAPALF
+145 DTYAHDGAAAPALF

-172 LAERCDRVGRI
+172 LTERCDRVGRI
-183 LARDPVGVY
+183 LARDPAGVY

-200 TRYRQTVAQL
+200 TRYRQTVARL

-216 TEIDIAEDV
+216 SEIDIAEDV

-319 RGIPPEGRTLCV
+319 RGIPPEGKTLCV

-338 PGDAHALTARLE
+338 PGDAHTLAARLE

-380 IDPAILR
+380 IDPAILH

-399 WGSRFYLFTRPRVQ
+399 YGGRFYLFTRERVQ

-427 ALLELARLVL
+427 ALLRLAQLL
-437 DRPGALQCAAGDAA
+437 CGETDAMHCAAGDAA
-451 GLSGTVYLLTL
+451 ALRGTAYLLTL

-629 RALHPIDRFRL
+629 RVLHPIDRFRL

-654 AAIFLGCV
+654 AAVFLGCV

-723 PWEAVLNTSAI
+723 PWEAVLNASAI

-741 TVSHRDLLQ
+741 LVSHKNLLQ

-883 GVDNGRGLVLAERM
+883 GVDNGRGLTLAEQM

-935 FAAALLAAANALR
+935 CAAALLAAANALR
-948 GWGQGTLAA
+948 GWGQDELAA

-1068 LRVQRRRVRTGQP
+1068 LRVQRRRVRAGQP

-1109 MQPDMDRELV
+1109 MQTDMDRELV

-1145 RGLLGQYGFRE
+1145 HGLLGQYGFRE

-1215 RLPLGAPALRRRPEA
+1215 RLPLGAPALRRHPEA
-1230 QSSSNSRRRA
+1230 QRGKPRRRS
-1240 LPDYTVEGTGVD
+1240 LPDLTVEGTGVD

-1298 MVSLETGGVCT
+1298 VVALETGGACT

-1427 CAEGA
+1427 YAEGA
-1432 LPGWLR
+1432 IPGWLR

-1451 PDTPWRVHFALGVG
+1451 PDTPWRVRFALGVG

-1587 RGALAALDLAH
+1587 RGALAALDLTH

-1650 DVRWDADGTVSFTGL
+1650 DVRWDADGTVAFTGL

-1721 RTGAVSLFNDDGHAR
+1721 RTGAVSLFDTTGTR
-1736 VEYGFGWAAWE
+1736 GWNMA
-1747 RSVDGMSVRVTA
+1747 S
-1759 FVPEDADARVLL
+1759 
-1771 IECAGRARITW
+1771 AGRRGSAPWTGCP
-1782 HTDLVCAGRDAD
+1782 CA
-1794 APAVVTA
+1794 
-1801 YSGGVF
+1801 
-1807 TAENARADTPLR
+1807 
-1819 VCAAAGMPLTGWTC
+1819 
-1833 DRFSFLRGQMDRRA
+1833 
-1847 GAGLSP
+1847 
-1853 CFALEGVVERQGVLV
+1853 
-1868 CGCDTRANLLRLT
+1868 
-1881 QPDEAVRALHRVRER
+1881 
-1896 WLGAVS
+1896 
-1902 RLWIT
+1902 
-1907 TPDAAMNRY
+1907 
-1916 LGGWAAYQTLCCRLM
+1916 
-1931 ARTSLYQNGG
+1931 
-1941 AFGFRDQLQDAVNLL
+1941 
-1956 LLDSKPAREQIGRAC
+1956 
-1971 AHQFSA
+1971 
-1977 GDVCHWWHA
+1977 
-1986 GFGVEHGV
+1986 
-1994 RTRISDDLLWLPW
+1994 
-2007 AVCEYAQKTGDTQI
+2007 
-2021 LSAEY
+2021 
-2026 PFLAGEELTE
+2026 
-2036 HERDRYQPL
+2036 
-2045 TPGAETGTVLEHC
+2045 
-2058 RRAFMRVLARGVGAH
+2058 
-2073 GLLHIGTGDWNDA
+2073 
-2086 FDRVGA
+2086 
-2092 QGRGESVWLT
+2092 
-2102 WFFAVTARKF
+2102 
-2112 AALIGGHAAEQL
+2112 
-2124 TLAADR
+2124 
-2130 CTRAA
+2130 
-2135 EAAWDGAWYR
+2135 
-2145 RGYYDDGQPLGS
+2145 
-2157 EKSGECRI
+2157 
-2165 DAIAQAFAA
+2165 
-2174 LDTHADRGRVHTA
+2174 
-2187 LTSAVEHLFD
+2187 
-2197 REHNVVRLFDPPI
+2197 
-2210 TRRTPETG
+2210 
-2218 YVRSYGAGLREN
+2218 
-2230 GGQYTHGALWLAMA
+2230 
-2244 LLRTGRTAEGTEILH
+2244 
-2259 AVLPAAHDP
+2259 
-2268 ARYEGEP
+2268 
-2275 YVLAADIAGGDN
+2275 
-2287 AGVAGWTWY
+2287 
-2296 TGAAGWYLRIA
+2296 
-2307 AEDLLGL
+2307 
-2314 HLRGGVLYP
+2314 
-2323 EPHLPAGWP
+2323 
-2332 ECAVRWRDGAG
+2332 
-2343 LLHTIRLRPDGV
+2343 
-2355 TVDEKPYDGGGI
+2355 
-2367 GKKRPKPYSQDR
+2367 

>member
-1 MAETNA
+1 MADTNA
-7 AALCEAGRR
+7 GALCEAGRR

-34 RRAARTL
+34 RHAARTL
-41 VHAAKAVT
+41 AHAAKAVT
-49 PETPNGAWLRDN
+49 PETPDGAWLRDN
-61 HTLARTAASDAA
+61 QTLARTAASDAA

-86 KQTVLGACCTGL
+86 AQTVLHACCAGL

-131 LVPGLQAAAVYALA
+131 LVPGLQAAAVCALA
-145 DTYARDGAAAPALF
+145 DTYAHDGAAAPALF

-172 LAERCDRVGRI
+172 LTERCDRVGRI
-183 LARDPVGVY
+183 LARDPAGVY

-200 TRYRQTVAQL
+200 IRYRQTVAQL

-252 KRRDGA
+252 KRRGGA

-284 AVLLLIPVSEA
+284 AVLLLIPVSEV

-319 RGIPPEGRTLCV
+319 RGIPPEGKTLCV

-338 PGDAHALTARLE
+338 PGDAHTLAARLE

-365 GLLADLPEADMEHAP
+365 GLLADLPEADMERTP

-399 WGSRFYLFTRPRVQ
+399 YGRRFYLFTRKRVQ

-427 ALLELARLVL
+427 ALLRLAQLL
-437 DRPGALQCAAGDAA
+437 CGETDAMHCAAGDAA
-451 GLSGTVYLLTL
+451 ALRGTAYLLTL

-614 RGDWQNAPWIFSRRA
+614 RGDWQNAPWIFSQRA

-682 LIFALGHPIV
+682 LIYALGHPIV

-723 PWEAVLNTSAI
+723 PWEAVVNASAI

-812 PGAAPLQHAAQR
+812 DAPAQLSRAAQR

-837 ETFCTAGEHYLPP
+837 ETFCTTGEHYLPP

-883 GVDNGRGLVLAERM
+883 GIDNGRGLALAEQM

-935 FAAALLAAANALR
+935 CAAALLAAANALR
-948 GWGQGTLAA
+948 GWGQDALAA

-1068 LRVQRRRVRTGQP
+1068 LRVQRRRVRAGQP

-1145 RGLLGQYGFRE
+1145 RGLPGQYGFRE

-1230 QSSSNSRRRA
+1230 QRSKPRRRA
-1240 LPDYTVEGTGVD
+1240 LPDCTVEGTGVD

-1292 DPAAAP
+1292 DPSAAP
-1298 MVSLETGGVCT
+1298 VVSLETGGAST

-1400 ALLLRRLGRGGKP
+1400 ALLLRRLGRGEKP
-1413 ETWLCAACDRQADF
+1413 ETWLCAVCDRQADF

-1432 LPGWLR
+1432 IPGWLR

-1451 PDTPWRVHFALGVG
+1451 PDTPWRVRFALGVG

-1480 LPPESAAALPGT
+1480 LPPESAAALPGA

-1519 APDASAQQLERPALW
+1519 APDAAAEQLERPALW

-1569 ALCTSD
+1569 ALCSSD
-1575 GGDYLQPTRTKV
+1575 GGDYLQPTRAKV
-1587 RGALAALDLAH
+1587 HGVLAALDLAH
-1598 CLDAPGGVH
+1598 CPDTPGGVH

-1721 RTGAVSLFNDDGHAR
+1721 RTGAISLFDDDGRAR
-1736 VEYGFGWAAWE
+1736 VEYGFGWTAWE
-1747 RSVDGMSVRVTA
+1747 RTVDGMSVRVTA
-1759 FVPEDADARVLL
+1759 FVPEDANARVLL

-1782 HTDLVCAGRDAD
+1782 HTDLVCAARDAD
-1794 APAVVTA
+1794 APAVVTS

-1907 TPDAAMNRY
+1907 TPDEAMNRY

-1956 LLDSKPAREQIGRAC
+1956 LLDNTPAREQIGRAC

-2026 PFLAGEELTE
+2026 PFLAGEELE
-2036 HERDRYQPL
+2036 ENERDRYQPL
-2045 TPGAETGTVLEHC
+2045 EPGAETGTVLEHC

-2073 GLLHIGTGDWNDA
+2073 GLLLIGTGDWNDA

-2174 LDTHADRGRVHTA
+2174 FDTHADPAHVQRA
-2187 LTSAVEHLFD
+2187 LTSAVEQLFD

-2244 LLRTGRTAEGTEILH
+2244 LLRTGRTAEGVQILR

-2275 YVLAADIAGGDN
+2275 YVLAADVAAGDN

-2296 TGAAGWYLRIA
+2296 TGAAGWYLRVA
-2307 AEDLLGL
+2307 AEELLGL

-2323 EPHLPAGWP
+2323 EPRLPAGWP

>member
-1 MAETNA
+1 MADTNA
-7 AALCEAGRR
+7 GALCEAGRR

-34 RRAARTL
+34 RHAARTL
-41 VHAAKAVT
+41 AHAAKAVT

-61 HTLARTAASDAA
+61 RTLARAAASDAA

-86 KQTVLGACCTGL
+86 AQTVLHACCAGL
-98 LRACGNALTPKAAQ
+98 LCACGNALTPKAAQ

-131 LVPGLQAAAVYALA
+131 LVPGLQAAAVCALA
-145 DTYARDGAAAPALF
+145 DTYAHDGAAAPALF

-172 LAERCDRVGRI
+172 LTERCDRVGRI
-183 LARDPVGVY
+183 LARDPAGVY

-225 LARAQSG
+225 LARAQSS

-264 VMGTLALSLLL
+264 IVGTLALSLLL

-284 AVLLLIPVSEA
+284 AVLLLIPVSEV

-319 RGIPPEGRTLCV
+319 RGIPPEGKTLCV

-338 PGDAHALTARLE
+338 PGDAHTLAARLE

-365 GLLADLPEADMEHAP
+365 GLLADLPEADMERTP
-380 IDPAILR
+380 IDPAILH

-399 WGSRFYLFTRPRVQ
+399 YGGRFYLFTRERVQ

-427 ALLELARLVL
+427 ALLRLAQLL
-437 DRPGALQCAAGDAA
+437 CGEADAMHCAAGDAA
-451 GLSGTVYLLTL
+451 ALRGTAYLLTL
-462 DADTRLTPGAARALV
+462 DADTRLTPGAARALA

-682 LIFALGHPIV
+682 LIYALGHPIV

-723 PWEAVLNTSAI
+723 PWEAVVNASAI

-741 TVSHRDLLQ
+741 AVSHRDLLQ

-812 PGAAPLQHAAQR
+812 DAPAQLSRAAQR

-831 ATWRYF
+831 ATWQYF

-883 GVDNGRGLVLAERM
+883 GIDNGRGLALAEQM

-935 FAAALLAAANALR
+935 CAAALLAAANALR
-948 GWGQGTLAA
+948 GWGQDALAA

-1068 LRVQRRRVRTGQP
+1068 LRVQRRRVRAGQP

-1145 RGLLGQYGFRE
+1145 RGLPGQYGFRE

-1215 RLPLGAPALRRRPEA
+1215 RLPLGAPALRRRPET
-1230 QSSSNSRRRA
+1230 QRGKPRRRS
-1240 LPDYTVEGTGVD
+1240 LPDLTVEGTGVD

-1264 TYCLAVTE
+1264 TYCLAVSE

-1277 ARWHALSVCRRGTRS
+1277 ARWLALSVCRRGTRS

-1366 TVRLTFEAVLAP
+1366 TVRLTFEAVLAQ

-1400 ALLLRRLGRGGKP
+1400 ALLLRRLGRGEKP
-1413 ETWLCAACDRQADF
+1413 ETWLCAVCDRQADF
-1427 CAEGA
+1427 YAEGA
-1432 LPGWLR
+1432 IPGWLR

-1451 PDTPWRVHFALGVG
+1451 PDTPWRVRFALGVG

-1513 LLFPTA
+1513 LLFATA

-1587 RGALAALDLAH
+1587 RGALAALDLTH

-1650 DVRWDADGTVSFTGL
+1650 DVHWDADGTVSFTGL

-1721 RTGAVSLFNDDGHAR
+1721 RTGAVSLFDDDGRAR

-1747 RSVDGMSVRVTA
+1747 RTVDGMSVRVTA
-1759 FVPEDADARVLL
+1759 FVPEDANARVLL

-1807 TAENARADTPLR
+1807 TAGNARADTPLR

-1907 TPDAAMNRY
+1907 TPDEAMNRY

-2036 HERDRYQPL
+2036 HEHDRYQPL
-2045 TPGAETGTVLEHC
+2045 EVSTETGTVLEHC

-2124 TLAADR
+2124 ALAADR

-2174 LDTHADRGRVHTA
+2174 FDTHADPAHVHCA
-2187 LTSAVEHLFD
+2187 LTSAVEQLFD

-2244 LLRTGRTAEGTEILH
+2244 LLRTGRTDEGVQILR

-2275 YVLAADIAGGDN
+2275 YVLAADVAAGDN

-2307 AEDLLGL
+2307 AEELLGL

-2323 EPHLPAGWP
+2323 EPRLPAGWP

>member
-1 MAETNA
+1 MADTNA
-7 AALCEAGRR
+7 GALCEAGRR

-34 RRAARTL
+34 RRAVKALTRT
-41 VHAAKAVT
+41 AKAVT
-49 PETPNGAWLRDN
+49 PETPDGAWLRDN
-61 HTLARTAASDAA
+61 QTLARTAASDAA

-86 KQTVLGACCTGL
+86 AQTVLHVCCAGL

-131 LVPGLQAAAVYALA
+131 LVPGLQAVTVCALA
-145 DTYARDGAAAPALF
+145 DTYAHDGAAAPALF

-172 LAERCDRVGRI
+172 LTERCDRVGRI
-183 LARDPVGVY
+183 LARDPAGVY

-200 TRYRQTVAQL
+200 TRYRQTVARL

-216 TEIDIAEDV
+216 SEIDIAEDV

-252 KRRDGA
+252 RRRDGA

-264 VMGTLALSLLL
+264 IMGTLALSLLL

-338 PGDAHALTARLE
+338 PGDAHTLAARLE

-387 AAREEIEALNAR
+387 AARAEIEALNAR
-399 WGSRFYLFTRPRVQ
+399 YGGRFYLFTRKRVP
-413 TPDGKWSAWERKRG
+413 TSDGKWSAWERKRG

-437 DRPGALQCAAGDAA
+437 DRPGAMHCAAGDAA
-451 GLSGTVYLLTL
+451 ALRGTAYLLTL

-682 LIFALGHPIV
+682 LIYALGHPIV

-723 PWEAVLNTSAI
+723 PWEAVLNASAI

-741 TVSHRDLLQ
+741 LVSHQNLLQ

-812 PGAAPLQHAAQR
+812 DAPAQLSRAAQR

-831 ATWRYF
+831 ATWQYF

-883 GVDNGRGLVLAERM
+883 GIDNGRGLALAEQM

-935 FAAALLAAANALR
+935 CAAALLAAANVLR
-948 GWGQGTLAA
+948 GWGQDALAA
-957 RAQALCDGMD
+957 RAQALCDSMD

-1230 QSSSNSRRRA
+1230 QRSKPRRRA
-1240 LPDYTVEGTGVD
+1240 LPGYTVEGTGVD

-1298 MVSLETGGVCT
+1298 MLSLETGGTCT

-1326 AAQFSTRHGSVT
+1326 AAQFSTRHDSVT

-1427 CAEGA
+1427 RAEGA
-1432 LPGWLR
+1432 IPGWLR

-1451 PDTPWRVHFALGVG
+1451 PDTPWRVRFALGVG

-1480 LPPESAAALPGT
+1480 LPPESAAALPGA

-1513 LLFPTA
+1513 LLFATA
-1519 APDASAQQLERPALW
+1519 APDAAAEQLKRPALW

-1598 CLDAPGGVH
+1598 CPDTPGGVH
-1607 LVPEDAFADVAA
+1607 LVPEEAFADVAA

-1650 DVRWDADGTVSFTGL
+1650 DVHWDADGTVAFTGL

-1708 WVLRGTETLRMTT
+1708 WVLRGAETLRMTT
-1721 RTGAVSLFNDDGHAR
+1721 RTGAVSLFNDDGRAR

-1747 RSVDGMSVRVTA
+1747 RTVDGMSVHVTA
-1759 FVPEDADARVLL
+1759 FVPEDANARVLL

-1782 HTDLVCAGRDAD
+1782 HTDLVCAAHDAD

-1847 GAGLSP
+1847 GAGRSP

-1881 QPDEAVRALHRVRER
+1881 QPDEAVHALHRVRER

-1907 TPDAAMNRY
+1907 TPDEAMNRY

-1956 LLDSKPAREQIGRAC
+1956 LLDSKPAREQIGCAC

-2026 PFLAGEELTE
+2026 PFLAGEELE
-2036 HERDRYQPL
+2036 ENERDRYQPL

-2124 TLAADR
+2124 ALAADR

-2174 LDTHADRGRVHTA
+2174 FDTHADPAHVHCA
-2187 LTSAVEHLFD
+2187 LTSAVEQLFD

-2244 LLRTGRTAEGTEILH
+2244 LLRTGRTDEGAEILC
-2259 AVLPAAHDP
+2259 AVLPTAHDP

-2275 YVLAADIAGGDN
+2275 YVLAADIAAGDN

-2307 AEDLLGL
+2307 AEELLGL

-2323 EPHLPAGWP
+2323 EPRLPAGWP

>member
-29 HTGSI
+29 RTDSI
-34 RRAARTL
+34 RRAVKALTRT
-41 VHAAKAVT
+41 AKAVT
-49 PETPNGAWLRDN
+49 PETPDGAWLRDN
-61 HTLARTAASDAA
+61 RTLARAAASDAA

-86 KQTVLGACCTGL
+86 AQTVLHACCAGL

-131 LVPGLQAAAVYALA
+131 LVPGLQAAAVCALA
-145 DTYARDGAAAPALF
+145 DTYAHDGAAAPALF

-172 LAERCDRVGRI
+172 LTERCDRVGRI
-183 LARDPVGVY
+183 LARDPAGVY
-192 PAMDAATR
+192 PTMDAATR

-216 TEIDIAEDV
+216 SEIDIAEDV

-264 VMGTLALSLLL
+264 IVGTLAVSLLL

-338 PGDAHALTARLE
+338 PDDAHALTARLE

-399 WGSRFYLFTRPRVQ
+399 YGGRFYLFTRERVQ

-427 ALLELARLVL
+427 ALLRLAQLL
-437 DRPGALQCAAGDAA
+437 CGEAGAMHCAAGDAA
-451 GLSGTVYLLTL
+451 ALRGTAYLLTL

-482 PLNRPVVDARR
+482 PLNRPVVDAQR

-549 SGKGILDVRALLA
+549 TGKGILDVRALLA

-723 PWEAVLNTSAI
+723 PWEAVVNASAI

-741 TVSHRDLLQ
+741 LVSHKNLLQ
-750 WQTAAQRAAKR
+750 WQTAAQRAGKR
-761 DGLGAYLR
+761 DGPAAYLR

-777 GLLTAVLTPSPTGLA
+777 GLLTAVLTPSPIGLA
-792 AGIVWTLSPFVL
+792 AGIVWVLSPFVL

-812 PGAAPLQHAAQR
+812 DAPAQLSRAAQR

-831 ATWRYF
+831 ATWQYF
-837 ETFCTAGEHYLPP
+837 EAFCTAGEHYLPP

-874 LSALCAHAL
+874 LSALGAHAL
-883 GVDNGRGLVLAERM
+883 GVDNGRGLALAERM

-935 FAAALLAAANALR
+935 CAAALLAAANALR
-948 GWGQGTLAA
+948 GWGQDALAA
-957 RAQALCDGMD
+957 RAQTLCDGMD

-1197 RWFLADPAMRA
+1197 RWFLEDPAMRA

-1230 QSSSNSRRRA
+1230 QRGKPHRRA

-1252 AEAPRCTLLSNG
+1252 AEAPRCALLSNG

-1292 DPAAAP
+1292 EPSAAP
-1298 MVSLETGGVCT
+1298 AVSLETGGAST
-1309 PLLPGTADAARW
+1309 PLLPGTADSVRW

-1326 AAQFSTRHGSVT
+1326 AAQFSTRHGGVT

-1400 ALLLRRLGRGGKP
+1400 ALLLRRLGRGEKP

-1432 LPGWLR
+1432 IPGWLR

-1451 PDTPWRVHFALGVG
+1451 PDTPWHVRFALGVG

-1480 LPPESAAALPGT
+1480 LPPESAAALPGA

-1519 APDASAQQLERPALW
+1519 APDASAEQLKRPALW

-1550 AHVLR
+1550 AQVLR

-1569 ALCTSD
+1569 ALCSSD
-1575 GGDYLQPTRTKV
+1575 GGDYLQPTRAKV
-1587 RGALAALDLAH
+1587 RGALAALDRAH

-1721 RTGAVSLFNDDGHAR
+1721 HAGAVSLFHDDGHAR

-1747 RSVDGMSVRVTA
+1747 RTVDGMSVRVTA

-1853 CFALEGVVERQGVLV
+1853 CFALEGVVDRQGVLV

-1907 TPDAAMNRY
+1907 TPDEAMNRY

-1956 LLDSKPAREQIGRAC
+1956 LLDSAPAREQIGRAC

-2026 PFLAGEELTE
+2026 PFLADEELTE
-2036 HERDRYQPL
+2036 NERDRYQPL

-2174 LDTHADRGRVHTA
+2174 FDTHADPAHVHAA
-2187 LTSAVEHLFD
+2187 LTSAVEQLFD

-2244 LLRTGRTAEGTEILH
+2244 LLRTGRTDEGVQILR

-2275 YVLAADIAGGDN
+2275 YVLAADVAAGDN
-2287 AGVAGWTWY
+2287 AGAAGWTWY

-2307 AEDLLGL
+2307 AEELLGL

-2323 EPHLPAGWP
+2323 EPRLPAGWP

>member
-1 MAETNA
+1 MADTNA
-7 AALCEAGRR
+7 GALCEAGRR

-34 RRAARTL
+34 RRAVKALTRT
-41 VHAAKAVT
+41 AKAVT
-49 PETPNGAWLRDN
+49 PETPDGAWLRDN
-61 HTLARTAASDAA
+61 QTLARTAASDAA

-86 KQTVLGACCTGL
+86 AQTVLHVCCAGL

-131 LVPGLQAAAVYALA
+131 LVPGLQAVTVCALA
-145 DTYARDGAAAPALF
+145 DTYAHDGAAAPALF

-172 LAERCDRVGRI
+172 LTERCDRVGRI
-183 LARDPVGVY
+183 LARDPAGVY

-225 LARAQSG
+225 LTRAQSG

-264 VMGTLALSLLL
+264 IVGTLALSLLL

-319 RGIPPEGRTLCV
+319 RGIPPEGKTLCV

-338 PGDAHALTARLE
+338 PGDAHTLAARLE

-380 IDPAILR
+380 IDPAILH

-399 WGSRFYLFTRPRVQ
+399 YGGRFYLFTRERVQ

-427 ALLELARLVL
+427 ALLRLAQLL
-437 DRPGALQCAAGDAA
+437 CGEADAMHCAAGDAA
-451 GLSGTVYLLTL
+451 ALRGTAYLLTL
-462 DADTRLTPGAARALV
+462 DADTRLTPGAARALA

-482 PLNRPVVDARR
+482 PLNRPVVDAQR

-507 ATELQSARASD
+507 ATELESANATD

-645 RSLVAPATW
+645 RSLIAPATW
-654 AAIFLGCV
+654 AAVFLGCV

-723 PWEAVLNTSAI
+723 PWEAVLNASAI

-831 ATWRYF
+831 ATWQYF

-874 LSALCAHAL
+874 LSALGAHAL
-883 GVDNGRGLVLAERM
+883 GIDNGRGLALAERM

-902 QLPRWNGHFYNWY
+902 QLSRWNGHFYNWY

-935 FAAALLAAANALR
+935 CAAALLAAANALR
-948 GWGQGTLAA
+948 GWGQGELAA

-1011 RGDVPREHWRALSRA
+1011 RGDV
-1026 QVQHERYR
+1026 
-1034 GCVSWSGSVFEY
+1034 
-1046 LMPELF
+1046 
-1052 LPPQRDS
+1052 
-1059 LLWESAKFC
+1059 
-1068 LRVQRRRVRTGQP
+1068 
-1081 WGVSESAYF
+1081 
-1090 ALDSALS
+1090 
-1097 YRYKAHGCAALA
+1097 
-1109 MQPDMDRELV
+1109 
-1119 LSPYSAFLALA
+1119 
-1130 VAPRAAVR
+1130 PRAAVR

-1230 QSSSNSRRRA
+1230 QRSKPRRRA

-1298 MVSLETGGVCT
+1298 MLSLETGGTCT

-1326 AAQFSTRHGSVT
+1326 AAQFSTRHDSVT

-1427 CAEGA
+1427 RAEGA
-1432 LPGWLR
+1432 IPGWLR

-1451 PDTPWRVHFALGVG
+1451 PDTPWRVRFALGVG

-1519 APDASAQQLERPALW
+1519 APDAAAEQLKRPALW

-1650 DVRWDADGTVSFTGL
+1650 EVHWDADGTVSFTGL

-1721 RTGAVSLFNDDGHAR
+1721 RAGAVSLFNDDGRAR

-1747 RSVDGMSVRVTA
+1747 RTVDGMSVRVTA
-1759 FVPEDADARVLL
+1759 FVPEDANARVLL

-1782 HTDLVCAGRDAD
+1782 HTDLVCAAHDAD

-1807 TAENARADTPLR
+1807 TAGNARADTPLR

-1881 QPDEAVRALHRVRER
+1881 QPDEAVHALHRVRER

-1956 LLDSKPAREQIGRAC
+1956 LLDSEPARAQIGRAC

-2026 PFLAGEELTE
+2026 PFLAGEELE
-2036 HERDRYQPL
+2036 ENERDRYQPL

-2124 TLAADR
+2124 ALAAER

-2174 LDTHADRGRVHTA
+2174 FDTHADPAHVHCA
-2187 LTSAVEHLFD
+2187 LTSAVEQLFD

-2244 LLRTGRTAEGTEILH
+2244 LLRTGRTDEGAEILC
-2259 AVLPAAHDP
+2259 AVLPTAHDP

-2275 YVLAADIAGGDN
+2275 YVLAADIAAGDN

-2307 AEDLLGL
+2307 AEELLGL

-2323 EPHLPAGWP
+2323 EPRLPAGWP

-2355 TVDEKPYDGGGI
+2355 IVDEKPYDGGGI

>member
-1 MAETNA
+1 M
-7 AALCEAGRR
+7 
-16 DAQALTVTGRRRA
+16 
-29 HTGSI
+29 
-34 RRAARTL
+34 
-41 VHAAKAVT
+41 
-49 PETPNGAWLRDN
+49 
-61 HTLARTAASDAA
+61 
-73 AALRHAHTLRASG
+73 
-86 KQTVLGACCTGL
+86 
-98 LRACGNALTPKAAQ
+98 
-112 AYLAGFQDVLP
+112 
-123 LETAELAL
+123 
-131 LVPGLQAAAVYALA
+131 
-145 DTYARDGAAAPALF
+145 
-159 TSLRALGTAAWAA
+159 
-172 LAERCDRVGRI
+172 
-183 LARDPVGVY
+183 
-192 PAMDAATR
+192 
-200 TRYRQTVAQL
+200 
-210 ARRTGR
+210 
-216 TEIDIAEDV
+216 
-225 LARAQSG
+225 
-232 EGARRHVGWFLL
+232 
-244 REVLGAPE
+244 
-252 KRRDGA
+252 
-258 WYIAAV
+258 
-264 VMGTLALSLLL
+264 
-275 GFATGSVSG
+275 
-284 AVLLLIPVSEA
+284 
-295 VKGLLDAVLLRVT
+295 
-308 KPRFVPRLALR
+308 
-319 RGIPPEGRTLCV
+319 
-331 IAALLTC
+331 
-338 PGDAHALTARLE
+338 
-350 EYALCNRDAG
+350 
-360 EQLLF
+360 
-365 GLLADLPEADMEHAP
+365 
-380 IDPAILR
+380 
-387 AAREEIEALNAR
+387 
-399 WGSRFYLFTRPRVQ
+399 
-413 TPDGKWSAWERKRG
+413 
-427 ALLELARLVL
+427 
-437 DRPGALQCAAGDAA
+437 
-451 GLSGTVYLLTL
+451 
-462 DADTRLTPGAARALV
+462 
-477 GAMLH
+477 
-482 PLNRPVVDARR
+482 
-493 GVVTHGYG
+493 
-501 LLHPRM
+501 
-507 ATELQSARASD
+507 
-518 WARVFAGPGGSDPY
+518 
-532 GGVCGELYMDCF
+532 
-544 DRGGF
+544 
-549 SGKGILDVRALLA
+549 
-562 CCGGDALPEQRI
+562 
-574 LSHDALEG
+574 
-582 AYLHGGFLGD
+582 
-592 VELTDTFP
+592 
-600 AAPLAWGARAHRWI
+600 
-614 RGDWQNAPWIFSRRA
+614 
-629 RALHPIDRFRL
+629 
-640 ADSLR
+640 
-645 RSLVAPATW
+645 
-654 AAIFLGCV
+654 

-682 LIFALGHPIV
+682 LIFSLGHPIV

-741 TVSHRDLLQ
+741 LVSHKNLLQ

-883 GVDNGRGLVLAERM
+883 GIDNGRGLTLAEQM

-935 FAAALLAAANALR
+935 CAAALLAAANALR
-948 GWGQGTLAA
+948 GWGQGALAA

-1068 LRVQRRRVRTGQP
+1068 LRVQRRRVRAGQP

-1109 MQPDMDRELV
+1109 MQTDMDRELV

-1215 RLPLGAPALRRRPEA
+1215 RLPLGAPALRRHPEA
-1230 QSSSNSRRRA
+1230 QRGKPRRRS
-1240 LPDYTVEGTGVD
+1240 LPDYTVEGTGAD
-1252 AEAPRCTLLSNG
+1252 AESPRCTLLSNG

-1292 DPAAAP
+1292 EPSAAP
-1298 MVSLETGGVCT
+1298 VVSLETGGVCT

-1451 PDTPWRVHFALGVG
+1451 PDTPWRVRFALGVG

-1519 APDASAQQLERPALW
+1519 APDAAAEQLKRPVLW

-1543 VWCARPE
+1543 IWCARPE

-1575 GGDYLQPTRTKV
+1575 GADYLQPTRAQV

-1650 DVRWDADGTVSFTGL
+1650 DVHWDADGTVSFTGL

-1721 RTGAVSLFNDDGHAR
+1721 RTGAVSLFNDDGRAR

-1747 RSVDGMSVRVTA
+1747 RTVDGMSVRVTA
-1759 FVPEDADARVLL
+1759 FVPEDANARVLL

-1807 TAENARADTPLR
+1807 TAENARTDTPLR

-1833 DRFSFLRGQMDRRA
+1833 DRFSFLRGQMDRRV

-1907 TPDAAMNRY
+1907 TPDEAMNRY
-1916 LGGWAAYQTLCCRLM
+1916 LGGWAAYQTLCCRLL

-2026 PFLAGEELTE
+2026 PFLAGEELE
-2036 HERDRYQPL
+2036 ENERDRYQPL
-2045 TPGAETGTVLEHC
+2045 TPGTETGTVLEHC

-2124 TLAADR
+2124 ALAADR

-2157 EKSGECRI
+2157 AGNDECRI

-2174 LDTHADRGRVHTA
+2174 FDTHADPAHVQRA
-2187 LTSAVEHLFD
+2187 LTSAVEQLFD

-2244 LLRTGRTAEGTEILH
+2244 LLRTGRTDEGVQILR

-2275 YVLAADIAGGDN
+2275 YVLAADVAAGDN

-2307 AEDLLGL
+2307 AEELLGL

-2323 EPHLPAGWP
+2323 EPRLPAGWP

>member
-1 MAETNA
+1 MAETNT
-7 AALCEAGRR
+7 AALRAQGER
-16 DAQALTVTGRRRA
+16 DARALTVTGRRRA
-29 HTGSI
+29 DTGCI
-34 RRAARTL
+34 RRAAKTL
-41 VHAAKAVT
+41 ARMARAVT
-49 PETPNGAWLRDN
+49 PETPNGQWLRDN
-61 HTLARTAASDAA
+61 RSFACAAAGDAV
-73 AALRHAHTLRASG
+73 AALRHARVRASG
-86 KQTVLGACCTGL
+86 EQTALGACCAGL
-98 LRACGNALTPKAAQ
+98 LRACGGALTVKAAE
-112 AYLAGFQDVLP
+112 AYLEGFQDALP

-131 LVPGLQAAAVYALA
+131 LVPGLQAAVVCALA
-145 DTYARDGAAAPALF
+145 ESYAGDSAAAPALF
-159 TSLRALGTAAWAA
+159 TSLRALGTAAWGM
-172 LAERCDRVGRI
+172 LSERCDRVGRI

-200 TRYRQTVAQL
+200 AHYRQTVARL

-216 TEIDIAEDV
+216 TEIEIAEDV
-225 LARAQSG
+225 LARAQRS

-252 KRRDGA
+252 RRRDGG

-264 VMGTLALSLLL
+264 VVGTLFLSLLL
-275 GFATGSVSG
+275 GFATKSVSG
-284 AVLLLIPVSEA
+284 AVLLLIPVSEV

-331 IAALLTC
+331 IAALLTS
-338 PGDAHALTARLE
+338 PEDAHALCARLE
-350 EYALCNRDAG
+350 EYYLCNRDALG
-360 EQLLF
+360 QLTF
-365 GLLADLPEADMEHAP
+365 GLLADLPEADMAHAP

-387 AAREEIEALNAR
+387 AARAEIAALNAR

-482 PLNRPVVDARR
+482 PLNRAVVDAQRS
-493 GVVTHGYG
+493 VVTRGYG

-507 ATELQSARASD
+507 ATELQSANATD
-518 WARVFAGPGGSDPY
+518 WARVFAGPGGADPY
-532 GGVCGELYMDCF
+532 GGACGELYMDCF

-549 SGKGILDVRALLA
+549 PGKGILDVRALLD
-562 CCGGDALPEQRI
+562 CCGGGVIPEGRV

-614 RGDWQNAPWIFSRRA
+614 RGDWQNAPWIFSRRG

-640 ADSLR
+640 ADNLR

-654 AAIFLGCV
+654 ISIFLGCV

-671 AYAALLALAQG
+671 A
-682 LIFALGHPIV
+682 
-692 HPADARVRYHSSVLP
+692 
-707 GLAAAVVQ
+707 
-715 TVLRLILL
+715 
-723 PWEAVLNTSAI
+723 
-734 VTALWRM
+734 
-741 TVSHRDLLQ
+741 
-750 WQTAAQRAAKR
+750 
-761 DGLGAYLR
+761 
-769 ALWPASAL
+769 
-777 GLLTAVLTPSPTGLA
+777 
-792 AGIVWTLSPFVL
+792 
-804 AALGAPNA
+804 LGAPNA
-812 PGAAPLQHAAQR
+812 AGAAPLSRAAQR

-831 ATWRYF
+831 ATWQYF
-837 ETFCTAGEHYLPP
+837 ETFCTAEDHYLPP
-850 DNVQTQPPTGTAHR
+850 DNVQSQPPTGTAHR
-864 TSPTNMGFAL
+864 TSPTNMGLAL
-874 LSALCAHAL
+874 VSALGAHAL
-883 GVDNGRGLVLAERM
+883 GIDNGQGLALAERM

-935 FAAALLAAANALR
+935 CAAALLTAANALR
-948 GWGQGTLAA
+948 GWGRDELAA
-957 RAQALCDGMD
+957 RAQMLCDGMD
-967 FALLYD
+967 FGPLYD

-980 IGIDTGSGKRSEGY
+980 IGIDTGSGKWSESY
-994 YDLLESEARLT
+994 YDLLSSEARLT

-1026 QVQHERYR
+1026 QVQKDHYR
-1034 GCVSWSGSVFEY
+1034 GCVSWSGSMFEY

-1052 LPPQRDS
+1052 LPPVRDS

-1068 LRVQRRRVRTGQP
+1068 LYVQRRRVRPGQV

-1109 MQPDMDRELV
+1109 LQPGMDRELV
-1119 LSPYSAFLALA
+1119 LSPYSSFLALA
-1130 VAPRAAVR
+1130 VEPRAAMR
-1138 DLRRFAA
+1138 NLRRLAA
-1145 RGLLGQYGFRE
+1145 LGLLGQHGFFD

-1165 GGGGQIVHCVMAH
+1165 GGGGQIVRCVMAH
-1178 HQGMSLLSACNALC
+1178 HQGMSLLAACNALC
-1192 GGQVQ
+1192 GDQVR
-1197 RWFLADPAMRA
+1197 RWFFADPAMRA
-1208 HMSLLSE
+1208 HATLLSE
-1215 RLPLGAPALRRRPEA
+1215 RLPLGAPALRRRAEQPAEKA
-1230 QSSSNSRRRA
+1230 RRRA
-1240 LPDYTVEGTGVD
+1240 LPDYAAEGTGID
-1252 AEAPRCTLLSNG
+1252 AEAPRCALLSNG
-1264 TYCLAVTE
+1264 TYCLAVSE

-1277 ARWHALSVCRRGTRS
+1277 ARWHALSVCRRGTRA
-1292 DPAAAP
+1292 DPAAGP
-1298 MVSLETGGVCT
+1298 VVRLETDDFSG
-1309 PLLPGTADAARW
+1309 PLLPGTAAGAQW

-1326 AAQFSTRHGSVT
+1326 AAQFTARHGDVT
-1338 AVQTFTVPERVNG
+1338 AVQTLTVPGRANG
-1351 EVRALTLSSPDGIDG
+1351 EVRALTLSSPRGIEG
-1366 TVRLTFEAVLAP
+1366 TVRFVFEAVLAP

-1388 ARLGFQSVLRRN
+1388 ARLGFQSVLRRD
-1400 ALLLRRLGRGGKP
+1400 ALLLRHLGRGEKP
-1413 ETWLCAACDRQADF
+1413 EAWLCAACDRPGTWR
-1427 CAEGA
+1427 AEGPV
-1432 LPGWLR
+1432 PGWLR
-1438 AGYVQVRVAVHTP
+1438 AGRVELSVPVHTA
-1451 PDTPWRVHFALGVG
+1451 PDTPWRVRFALGVG
-1465 AHEDDAFAAAQRALV
+1465 AREDDAFTAAQRALV
-1480 LPPESAAALPGT
+1480 LPPAMAAALPAE

-1498 MTDAELEGA
+1498 MTGAELDGA
-1507 MAHISP
+1507 MAAVSP
-1513 LLFPTA
+1513 LLFPAVAADA
-1519 APDASAQQLERPALW
+1519 APGQLERPALW
-1534 AHGISGDLP
+1534 AQGISGDLP
-1543 VWCARPE
+1543 VWCAQAERG
-1550 AHVLR
+1550 VVR
-1555 QWALLRALGIGCDL
+1555 QWALLRALGVACDL
-1569 ALCTSD
+1569 ALRSGD
-1575 GGDYLQPTRTKV
+1575 GGDYRQPTAGKV
-1587 RGALAALDLAH
+1587 RGWLAALDLAH
-1598 CLDAPGGVH
+1598 TLGAPGGVH
-1607 LVPEDAFADVAA
+1607 LVPEEAFPAVAA

-1627 AHTRCTLPLL
+1627 ARTRCTLPLL

-1643 RTMPTGS
+1643 RYLSTGS
-1650 DVRWDADGTVSFTGL
+1650 DVHWDDDGTVSFTGL
-1665 PPRAWSNVLTNGRFG
+1665 PPRAWSQVLTNGRFG

-1688 GHLWYRN
+1688 GHMWHRN

-1708 WVLRGTETLRMTT
+1708 WVLRGTETLRMAS
-1721 RTGAVSLFNDDGHAR
+1721 RAGAVSLFDDDGAAR

-1801 YSGGVF
+1801 YADGLF
-1807 TAENARADTPLR
+1807 TAENVRADAPELF
-1819 VCAAAGMPLTGWTC
+1819 CAAAGMPLTGWTC
-1833 DRFSFLRGQMDRRA
+1833 DRFSFLRGQMDARA

-1853 CFALEGVVERQGVLV
+1853 CFALEGVIDRQGVIV

-1881 QPDEAVRALHRVRER
+1881 QPDEAAHALRATRER

-1902 RLWIT
+1902 RLWMT
-1907 TPDAAMNRY
+1907 TPDADMNRY
-1916 LGGWAAYQTLCCRLM
+1916 LGGWAAYQTLCCRLL

-1956 LLDSKPAREQIGRAC
+1956 LLDSAPAREQIGRAC
-1971 AHQFSA
+1971 AHQFAA

-1986 GFGVEHGV
+1986 GTGPEHGV

-2007 AVCEYAQKTGDTQI
+2007 AVCEYVEKTGDAEI

-2026 PFLAGEELTE
+2026 PFLAGEELEENE
-2036 HERDRYQPL
+2036 HDRYQPL
-2045 TPGAETGTVLEHC
+2045 EVSAERGTVLEHC
-2058 RRAFMRVLARGVGAH
+2058 RRALMRVLARGVGAH
-2073 GLLHIGTGDWNDA
+2073 GLLLIGTGDWNDA

-2102 WFFAVTARKF
+2102 WFFAITARKF
-2112 AALIGGHAAEQL
+2112 AALVGGHAAEQL
-2124 TLAADR
+2124 ALAADH

-2135 EAAWDGAWYR
+2135 EGAWDGAWYR
-2145 RGYYDDGQPLGS
+2145 RGYYDDGRPLGS
-2157 EKSGECRI
+2157 AESDECRI

-2244 LLRTGRTAEGTEILH
+2244 LLRTGRTAEGAEILP

-2332 ECAVRWRDGAG
+2332 ECTVRWRDGAG

-2355 TVDEKPYDGGGI
+2355 TVDNAPYDGGGI

>member
-1 MAETNA
+1 M
-7 AALCEAGRR
+7 
-16 DAQALTVTGRRRA
+16 
-29 HTGSI
+29 
-34 RRAARTL
+34 
-41 VHAAKAVT
+41 
-49 PETPNGAWLRDN
+49 
-61 HTLARTAASDAA
+61 
-73 AALRHAHTLRASG
+73 G
-86 KQTVLGACCTGL
+86 K
-98 LRACGNALTPKAAQ
+98 K
-112 AYLAGFQDVLP
+112 
-123 LETAELAL
+123 
-131 LVPGLQAAAVYALA
+131 
-145 DTYARDGAAAPALF
+145 
-159 TSLRALGTAAWAA
+159 
-172 LAERCDRVGRI
+172 
-183 LARDPVGVY
+183 
-192 PAMDAATR
+192 
-200 TRYRQTVAQL
+200 
-210 ARRTGR
+210 
-216 TEIDIAEDV
+216 
-225 LARAQSG
+225 
-232 EGARRHVGWFLL
+232 
-244 REVLGAPE
+244 
-252 KRRDGA
+252 
-258 WYIAAV
+258 
-264 VMGTLALSLLL
+264 
-275 GFATGSVSG
+275 
-284 AVLLLIPVSEA
+284 
-295 VKGLLDAVLLRVT
+295 
-308 KPRFVPRLALR
+308 
-319 RGIPPEGRTLCV
+319 
-331 IAALLTC
+331 
-338 PGDAHALTARLE
+338 
-350 EYALCNRDAG
+350 
-360 EQLLF
+360 
-365 GLLADLPEADMEHAP
+365 
-380 IDPAILR
+380 
-387 AAREEIEALNAR
+387 
-399 WGSRFYLFTRPRVQ
+399 
-413 TPDGKWSAWERKRG
+413 
-427 ALLELARLVL
+427 
-437 DRPGALQCAAGDAA
+437 
-451 GLSGTVYLLTL
+451 
-462 DADTRLTPGAARALV
+462 
-477 GAMLH
+477 
-482 PLNRPVVDARR
+482 
-493 GVVTHGYG
+493 
-501 LLHPRM
+501 
-507 ATELQSARASD
+507 
-518 WARVFAGPGGSDPY
+518 RVF
-532 GGVCGELYMDCF
+532 
-544 DRGGF
+544 
-549 SGKGILDVRALLA
+549 
-562 CCGGDALPEQRI
+562 
-574 LSHDALEG
+574 
-582 AYLHGGFLGD
+582 
-592 VELTDTFP
+592 
-600 AAPLAWGARAHRWI
+600 
-614 RGDWQNAPWIFSRRA
+614 
-629 RALHPIDRFRL
+629 
-640 ADSLR
+640 
-645 RSLVAPATW
+645 
-654 AAIFLGCV
+654 
-662 LRWPGLRLA
+662 
-671 AYAALLALAQG
+671 AALLALAQG

-723 PWEAVLNTSAI
+723 PWEAVVNASAI

-812 PGAAPLQHAAQR
+812 DAPAQLSRAAQR

-874 LSALCAHAL
+874 LSALGAHAL
-883 GVDNGRGLVLAERM
+883 GIDNGRGLALAERM

-935 FAAALLAAANALR
+935 CAAALLAAANALR
-948 GWGQGTLAA
+948 GWGQDALAA

-1145 RGLLGQYGFRE
+1145 RGLPGQYGFRE

-1230 QSSSNSRRRA
+1230 QRSKPRRRA
-1240 LPDYTVEGTGVD
+1240 LPDCTVEGTGVD

-1298 MVSLETGGVCT
+1298 MVSLETGGACT

-1451 PDTPWRVHFALGVG
+1451 PDTPWRVRFALGVG

-1480 LPPESAAALPGT
+1480 LPPESAAALPGA

-1513 LLFPTA
+1513 LLFATA

-1550 AHVLR
+1550 AQVLR

-1569 ALCTSD
+1569 ALCSSD

-1650 DVRWDADGTVSFTGL
+1650 DVRWDADGTVAFTGL

-1721 RTGAVSLFNDDGHAR
+1721 RAGAVSLFDDDGRAR

-1747 RSVDGMSVRVTA
+1747 RTVDGMSVRVTA
-1759 FVPEDADARVLL
+1759 FVPEDANARVLL

-1807 TAENARADTPLR
+1807 TAGNARADTPLH

-1847 GAGLSP
+1847 GAGRSP

-2026 PFLAGEELTE
+2026 PFLAGEELEENE
-2036 HERDRYQPL
+2036 HDRYQPL

-2058 RRAFMRVLARGVGAH
+2058 RRAFMRVLARGVGTH
-2073 GLLHIGTGDWNDA
+2073 GLLLIGTGDWNDA

-2174 LDTHADRGRVHTA
+2174 FDTHADPAHVHCA
-2187 LTSAVEHLFD
+2187 LTSAVEQLFD

-2244 LLRTGRTAEGTEILH
+2244 LLRTGRTDEGAQILR

-2275 YVLAADIAGGDN
+2275 YVLAADVAAGDN
-2287 AGVAGWTWY
+2287 AGAAGWTWY
-2296 TGAAGWYLRIA
+2296 TGAAGWYLRVA
-2307 AEDLLGL
+2307 AEELLGL

-2323 EPHLPAGWP
+2323 EPRLPAGWP

>member
-1 MAETNA
+1 MADTNA
-7 AALCEAGRR
+7 GALCEAGRR

-34 RRAARTL
+34 RRAVKALTRTART
-41 VHAAKAVT
+41 VT
-49 PETPNGAWLRDN
+49 PETPDGAWLRDN
-61 HTLARTAASDAA
+61 QTLARAAADDAA

-86 KQTVLGACCTGL
+86 AQTVLHACCAGL

-131 LVPGLQAAAVYALA
+131 LVPGLQAAAVCALA
-145 DTYARDGAAAPALF
+145 DTYAHDGAAAPALF

-172 LAERCDRVGRI
+172 LTERCNRVGRI
-183 LARDPVGVY
+183 LARDPAGVY
-192 PAMDAATR
+192 PAMDAASR

-216 TEIDIAEDV
+216 SEIDIAEDV

-264 VMGTLALSLLL
+264 IVGTLALSLLL

-308 KPRFVPRLALR
+308 KSRFVPRLALR
-319 RGIPPEGRTLCV
+319 RGIPPEGKTLCV

-338 PGDAHALTARLE
+338 PGDAHTLAARLE

-387 AAREEIEALNAR
+387 AARTEIEALNAR
-399 WGSRFYLFTRPRVQ
+399 YGGRFYLFTRERVQ

-437 DRPGALQCAAGDAA
+437 DRPGALHCAAGDAA
-451 GLSGTVYLLTL
+451 ALRGTAYLLTL
-462 DADTRLTPGAARALV
+462 DADTRLTPGAARALA

-592 VELTDTFP
+592 VELMDTFP

-682 LIFALGHPIV
+682 LIYALGHPIV

-723 PWEAVLNTSAI
+723 PWEAVLNASAI

-812 PGAAPLQHAAQR
+812 DAPAQLSRAAQR

-883 GVDNGRGLVLAERM
+883 GVDNGRGLALAERM

-935 FAAALLAAANALR
+935 CAAALLAAANALR
-948 GWGQGTLAA
+948 GWGQDALAA

-1178 HQGMSLLSACNALC
+1178 HQGMSLLAACNALC
-1192 GGQVQ
+1192 NDQVR
-1197 RWFLADPAMRA
+1197 RWFFADPAMRA

-1230 QSSSNSRRRA
+1230 QRSKPRRRA
-1240 LPDYTVEGTGVD
+1240 LPDCTVEGTGVD

-1292 DPAAAP
+1292 DPSAAP
-1298 MVSLETGGVCT
+1298 AVSLETGGVYT

-1338 AVQTFTVPERVNG
+1338 AAQTFTVPERVNG

-1378 WEDYVNHPAF
+1378 REDYVNHPAF

-1413 ETWLCAACDRQADF
+1413 ETWLCAVCDRQADF

-1451 PDTPWRVHFALGVG
+1451 PDTPWRVRFALGVG

-1480 LPPESAAALPGT
+1480 LPPESAAALPGA

-1519 APDASAQQLERPALW
+1519 APDAAAEQLKRPALW

-1555 QWALLRALGIGCDL
+1555 QWALLRALSIGCDL
-1569 ALCTSD
+1569 ALCSSD

-1587 RGALAALDLAH
+1587 RGALAALDLTH
-1598 CLDAPGGVH
+1598 CPDTPGGVH

-1650 DVRWDADGTVSFTGL
+1650 EVHWDADGTVAFTGL

-1721 RTGAVSLFNDDGHAR
+1721 RTGAVSLFDDDGHAR

-1747 RSVDGMSVRVTA
+1747 RTVDGMSVHVTA
-1759 FVPEDADARVLL
+1759 FVPEDANARVLL

-1807 TAENARADTPLR
+1807 TAGNARADTPLR

-1907 TPDAAMNRY
+1907 TPDEAMNRY

-1956 LLDSKPAREQIGRAC
+1956 LLDSKPAREQIGYAC

-2007 AVCEYAQKTGDTQI
+2007 AVCEYAQKTGDTEI

-2026 PFLAGEELTE
+2026 PFLAGEELEENE
-2036 HERDRYQPL
+2036 HDRYQPL
-2045 TPGAETGTVLEHC
+2045 TPGTETGTVLEHC

-2174 LDTHADRGRVHTA
+2174 FDTHADPAHVHCA
-2187 LTSAVEHLFD
+2187 LTSAVEQLFD

-2244 LLRTGRTAEGTEILH
+2244 LLRTGRTDEGTQILR

-2275 YVLAADIAGGDN
+2275 YVLAADVAAGDN
-2287 AGVAGWTWY
+2287 AGAAGWTWY
-2296 TGAAGWYLRIA
+2296 TGAAGWYLRVT
-2307 AEDLLGL
+2307 AEELLGL

-2323 EPHLPAGWP
+2323 EPRLPAGWP

>member
-1 MAETNA
+1 MAETNT
-7 AALCEAGRR
+7 AALRAQGER
-16 DAQALTVTGRRRA
+16 DARALTVTGRRRA
-29 HTGSI
+29 DTGRI
-34 RRAARTL
+34 RRAGKALARM
-41 VHAAKAVT
+41 ARAVT
-49 PETPNGAWLRDN
+49 PETPNGQWLRDN
-61 HTLARTAASDAA
+61 RSFACAAAGDAV
-73 AALRHAHTLRASG
+73 AALRHARVRASG
-86 KQTVLGACCTGL
+86 GQTALGACCAGL
-98 LRACGNALTPKAAQ
+98 LRACGGALTVKAAE
-112 AYLAGFQDVLP
+112 AYLEGFQDALP

-131 LVPGLQAAAVYALA
+131 LVPGLQAAVVCALA
-145 DTYARDGAAAPALF
+145 ESYTGDGAAAPALF
-159 TSLRALGTAAWAA
+159 TSLRALGTAAWGM

-200 TRYRQTVAQL
+200 THYRQTVARL

-216 TEIDIAEDV
+216 TEIEIAEDV
-225 LARAQSG
+225 LARAQRS

-252 KRRDGA
+252 RRRDGG

-264 VMGTLALSLLL
+264 VVGTLFLSLLL
-275 GFATGSVSG
+275 GFATKSVSG
-284 AVLLLIPVSEA
+284 AVLLLIPVSEV

-331 IAALLTC
+331 IAALLTS
-338 PGDAHALTARLE
+338 PDDVHALCARLE
-350 EYALCNRDAG
+350 EYYLCNRDALG
-360 EQLLF
+360 QLTF
-365 GLLADLPEADMEHAP
+365 GLLADLPEADMAHAP

-387 AAREEIEALNAR
+387 AARAEIAALNAR

-437 DRPGALQCAAGDAA
+437 DRPGTLQCAAGDAA

-482 PLNRPVVDARR
+482 PLNRAVVDAQR
-493 GVVTHGYG
+493 GVVTRGYG

-507 ATELQSARASD
+507 ATELQSANATD
-518 WARVFAGPGGSDPY
+518 WARVFAGPGGADPY
-532 GGVCGELYMDCF
+532 GGACGELYMDCF

-549 SGKGILDVRALLA
+549 PGKGILDVRALLD
-562 CCGGDALPEQRI
+562 CCGGGVIPEGRV

-640 ADSLR
+640 ADNLR

-654 AAIFLGCV
+654 LAIFLGCV

-682 LIFALGHPIV
+682 LIRALGQPIV
-692 HPADARVRYHSSVLP
+692 HPADTRVRYHSDVLH
-707 GLAAAVVQ
+707 GLASAVAQ

-723 PWEAVLNTSAI
+723 PWEAILNTSAI

-741 TVSHRDLLQ
+741 AVSHRNLLQ
-750 WQTAAQRAAKR
+750 WQTAAQRAGRR
-761 DGLGAYLR
+761 DGLGAYWR

-792 AGIVWTLSPFVL
+792 AGIVWMLSPFVL

-812 PGAAPLQHAAQR
+812 AGAAPLSRAAQR

-831 ATWRYF
+831 ATWQYF
-837 ETFCTAGEHYLPP
+837 ETFCTAEDHYLPP
-850 DNVQTQPPTGTAHR
+850 DNVQSQPPTGTAHR
-864 TSPTNMGFAL
+864 TSPTNMGLAL
-874 LSALCAHAL
+874 VSALGAHAL
-883 GVDNGRGLVLAERM
+883 GIDDGRGLALAERM

-935 FAAALLAAANALR
+935 CAAALLTAANALR
-948 GWGQGTLAA
+948 GWGRDELAA
-957 RAQALCDGMD
+957 RAQMLCDGMD
-967 FALLYD
+967 FGPLYD

-980 IGIDTGSGKRSEGY
+980 IGIDTGSGKWSESY
-994 YDLLESEARLT
+994 YDLLSSEARLT

-1026 QVQHERYR
+1026 QVQKDHYR
-1034 GCVSWSGSVFEY
+1034 GCVSWSGSMFEY

-1052 LPPQRDS
+1052 LPPVRDS

-1068 LRVQRRRVRTGQP
+1068 LYVQRRRVRPGQA

-1109 MQPDMDRELV
+1109 LQPGMDKELV
-1119 LSPYSAFLALA
+1119 LSPYSSFLALA
-1130 VAPRAAVR
+1130 VEPRAAMR
-1138 DLRRFAA
+1138 NLRRLAA
-1145 RGLLGQYGFRE
+1145 LGLLGQHGFFD

-1165 GGGGQIVHCVMAH
+1165 GGGGQIVRCVMAH
-1178 HQGMSLLSACNALC
+1178 HQGMSLLAACNALC
-1192 GGQVQ
+1192 GDQVR
-1197 RWFLADPAMRA
+1197 RWFFADPAMRA
-1208 HMSLLSE
+1208 HATLLSE
-1215 RLPLGAPALRRRPEA
+1215 RLPLGAPALRRRAEQPAEKA
-1230 QSSSNSRRRA
+1230 RRRA
-1240 LPDYTVEGTGVD
+1240 LPDYAAEGTGID
-1252 AEAPRCTLLSNG
+1252 AEAPRCALLSNG
-1264 TYCLAVTE
+1264 TYCLAVSE

-1277 ARWHALSVCRRGTRS
+1277 ARWHALSVCRRGTRA
-1292 DPAAAP
+1292 DPAAGP
-1298 MVSLETGGVCT
+1298 VVRLETDDFSG
-1309 PLLPGTADAARW
+1309 PLLPGTAAGAQW

-1326 AAQFSTRHGSVT
+1326 AAQFTARHGDVT
-1338 AVQTFTVPERVNG
+1338 AVQTLTVPGRANG
-1351 EVRALTLSSPDGIDG
+1351 EVRALTLSSPRGIEG
-1366 TVRLTFEAVLAP
+1366 TVRFVFEAVLAP

-1388 ARLGFQSVLRRN
+1388 ARLGFQSVLRRD
-1400 ALLLRRLGRGGKP
+1400 ALLLRHLGRGEKP
-1413 ETWLCAACDRQADF
+1413 EAWLCAACDRPGTWR
-1427 CAEGA
+1427 AEGPV
-1432 LPGWLR
+1432 PGWLR
-1438 AGYVQVRVAVHTP
+1438 AGRVELSVPVHTA
-1451 PDTPWRVHFALGVG
+1451 PDTPWRVRFALGVG
-1465 AHEDDAFAAAQRALV
+1465 AREDDAFTAAQRALV
-1480 LPPESAAALPGT
+1480 LPPAMAAALPGE

-1498 MTDAELEGA
+1498 MTGAELDGA
-1507 MAHISP
+1507 MAAVSP
-1513 LLFPTA
+1513 LLFPAVAAGA
-1519 APDASAQQLERPALW
+1519 APGQLERPALW
-1534 AHGISGDLP
+1534 AQGISGDLP
-1543 VWCARPE
+1543 VWCAQAERG
-1550 AHVLR
+1550 VVR
-1555 QWALLRALGIGCDL
+1555 QWALLRALGVACDL
-1569 ALCTSD
+1569 ALRSGD
-1575 GGDYLQPTRTKV
+1575 GGDYRQPTAGKV
-1587 RGALAALDLAH
+1587 RGWLAALDLAH
-1598 CLDAPGGVH
+1598 TLGAPGGVH
-1607 LVPEDAFADVAA
+1607 LVLEEAFPAVAA

-1627 AHTRCTLPLL
+1627 ARTRCTLPLL

-1643 RTMPTGS
+1643 RYLPTGS
-1650 DVRWDADGTVSFTGL
+1650 DVRWDDDGTVSFTGL
-1665 PPRAWSNVLTNGRFG
+1665 PPRAWIQVLTNGRFG

-1688 GHLWYRN
+1688 GHMWHRN

-1708 WVLRGTETLRMTT
+1708 WVLRGTETLRMAS
-1721 RTGAVSLFNDDGHAR
+1721 RAGAGAVSLFDDDGAAR

-1801 YSGGVF
+1801 YADGLF
-1807 TAENARADTPLR
+1807 TAENVRADAPTLF
-1819 VCAAAGMPLTGWTC
+1819 CAAAGMPLTGWTC
-1833 DRFSFLRGQMDRRA
+1833 DRFSFLRGQMDARA

-1853 CFALEGVVERQGVLV
+1853 CFALEGVIDRQGVIV
-1868 CGCDTRANLLRLT
+1868 CGCSTHANLLRLT
-1881 QPDEAVRALHRVRER
+1881 QPDEAAHALRATRER

-1902 RLWIT
+1902 RLWMT
-1907 TPDAAMNRY
+1907 TPDADMNRY
-1916 LGGWAAYQTLCCRLM
+1916 LGGWAAYQALCCRLL

-1956 LLDSKPAREQIGRAC
+1956 LLDSAPAREQIGRAC
-1971 AHQFSA
+1971 AHQFAA

-1986 GFGVEHGV
+1986 GTGPEHGV

-2007 AVCEYAQKTGDTQI
+2007 AVCEYVEKTGDAEI
-2021 LSAEY
+2021 LRAEY
-2026 PFLAGEELTE
+2026 PFLAGEELEENE
-2036 HERDRYQPL
+2036 HDRYQPL
-2045 TPGAETGTVLEHC
+2045 EAGAETGTVLEHC
-2058 RRAFMRVLARGVGAH
+2058 RRALMRVLARGAGAH
-2073 GLLHIGTGDWNDA
+2073 GLLLIGTGDWNDA

-2102 WFFAVTARKF
+2102 WFFAITARKF
-2112 AALIGGHAAEQL
+2112 AALVGGHAAEQL
-2124 TLAADR
+2124 ALAADH

-2135 EAAWDGAWYR
+2135 EGAWDGAWYR
-2145 RGYYDDGQPLGS
+2145 RGYYDDGRPLGS
-2157 EKSGECRI
+2157 EACGECRI

-2174 LDTHADRGRVHTA
+2174 LDTHADPGRVHTA

-2244 LLRTGRTAEGTEILH
+2244 LLRTGRMAEGAEILH

-2268 ARYEGEP
+2268 ARYESEP

-2332 ECAVRWRDGAG
+2332 ECTVRWRDGAG
-2343 LLHTIRLRPDGV
+2343 LLHTVRLRPDGV
-2355 TVDEKPYDGGGI
+2355 TVDNAPYDGGGI

>member
-29 HTGSI
+29 RTGSI
-34 RRAARTL
+34 RRAVKALTRTAR
-41 VHAAKAVT
+41 AVT

-61 HTLARTAASDAA
+61 RTLARAAADDAA

-86 KQTVLGACCTGL
+86 AQTVLHACCAGL
-98 LRACGNALTPKAAQ
+98 LHACGNALTPKAAQ

-131 LVPGLQAAAVYALA
+131 LVPGLQAAAVCALA
-145 DTYARDGAAAPALF
+145 DTYAHDGAAAPALF

-172 LAERCDRVGRI
+172 LTERCNRVGRI
-183 LARDPVGVY
+183 LAHDPAGVY

-225 LARAQSG
+225 LARAQNG

-252 KRRDGA
+252 KHRDGT

-319 RGIPPEGRTLCV
+319 RGIPPEGKTLCV

-338 PGDAHALTARLE
+338 PGDAHTLAARLE

-399 WGSRFYLFTRPRVQ
+399 YGRRFYLFTRERVQ

-437 DRPGALQCAAGDAA
+437 DRPGAMHCAAGDAA
-451 GLSGTVYLLTL
+451 ALRGTAYLLTL
-462 DADTRLTPGAARALV
+462 DADTRLMPGAARALA

-654 AAIFLGCV
+654 AAVFLGCV

-723 PWEAVLNTSAI
+723 PWEAVLNASAI

-750 WQTAAQRAAKR
+750 WQTAAQRAGKR
-761 DGLGAYLR
+761 DGPAAYLR

-792 AGIVWTLSPFVL
+792 AGIVWALSPFVL

-831 ATWRYF
+831 ATWQYF
-837 ETFCTAGEHYLPP
+837 ETFCAAGEHYLPP

-874 LSALCAHAL
+874 LSALGAHAL
-883 GVDNGRGLVLAERM
+883 GVDNGRGLALAERM

-935 FAAALLAAANALR
+935 CAAALLAAANALR
-948 GWGQGTLAA
+948 GWGQDALAA

-1068 LRVQRRRVRTGQP
+1068 LRVQRRRVRAGQP

-1145 RGLLGQYGFRE
+1145 RGLPGQYGFRE

-1215 RLPLGAPALRRRPEA
+1215 RLPLGAPALRRRPET
-1230 QSSSNSRRRA
+1230 QSGKPRRRA

-1292 DPAAAP
+1292 DSSAAP
-1298 MVSLETGGVCT
+1298 MLSLETGGACT

-1413 ETWLCAACDRQADF
+1413 ETWLCAVCDRQADF

-1451 PDTPWRVHFALGVG
+1451 PDTPWRVRFALGVG

-1480 LPPESAAALPGT
+1480 LPPESAAALPGA

-1513 LLFPTA
+1513 MLFPTA
-1519 APDASAQQLERPALW
+1519 APDAAAEQLKRPALW

-1587 RGALAALDLAH
+1587 HGALAALDLAH

-1607 LVPEDAFADVAA
+1607 LVPEAAFADVAA

-1650 DVRWDADGTVSFTGL
+1650 DVHWDADGTVAFTGL

-1688 GHLWYRN
+1688 GYLWYRN

-1708 WVLRGTETLRMTT
+1708 WVLRGTETLRMAS
-1721 RTGAVSLFNDDGHAR
+1721 RAGAVSLFDDDGAAR

-1801 YSGGVF
+1801 FADGML
-1807 TAENARADTPLR
+1807 TAENVRADAPTLFS
-1819 VCAAAGMPLTGWTC
+1819 AAAGMPLAGWTC
-1833 DRFSFLRGQMDRRA
+1833 DRFSFLRGQMDARA

-1853 CFALEGVVERQGVLV
+1853 CFALEGTVDRQGVIV

-1881 QPDEAVRALHRVRER
+1881 QPDEAAHALRATRER

-1902 RLWIT
+1902 RLWMT
-1907 TPDAAMNRY
+1907 TPDADMNRY
-1916 LGGWAAYQTLCCRLM
+1916 LGGWAAYQTLCCRLL

-1971 AHQFSA
+1971 AHQFAA
-1977 GDVCHWWHA
+1977 GDVCHWWHEGA
-1986 GFGVEHGV
+1986 GAEHGV

-2007 AVCEYAQKTGDTQI
+2007 AVCEYVEKTGDTEI
-2021 LSAEY
+2021 LSAEH
-2026 PFLAGEELTE
+2026 PFLAGEELEENE
-2036 HERDRYQPL
+2036 HDRYQPL
-2045 TPGAETGTVLEHC
+2045 EPGAETGTVLEHC
-2058 RRAFMRVLARGVGAH
+2058 RRALMRVLARGVGAH

-2112 AALIGGHAAEQL
+2112 AALVGGHAAEQL
-2124 TLAADR
+2124 CLAADH

-2135 EAAWDGAWYR
+2135 EDAWDGAWYR
-2145 RGYYDDGQPLGS
+2145 RGYYDDGRPLGS
-2157 EKSGECRI
+2157 AESDECRI

-2174 LDTHADRGRVHTA
+2174 LDTHADPGRVHTA
-2187 LTSAVEHLFD
+2187 LTSAVAQLFD

-2244 LLRTGRTAEGTEILH
+2244 LLRTGRTDEGVQILR

-2275 YVLAADIAGGDN
+2275 YVLAADVAAGDN
-2287 AGVAGWTWY
+2287 AGAAGWTWY

-2307 AEDLLGL
+2307 AEELLGL

-2323 EPHLPAGWP
+2323 EPRLPAGWP

>member
-29 HTGSI
+29 RTGSI
-34 RRAARTL
+34 RHAARTL
-41 VHAAKAVT
+41 AHAAKTVT
-49 PETPNGAWLRDN
+49 PETPDGAWLRDN
-61 HTLARTAASDAA
+61 QTLARTAASDAA

-86 KQTVLGACCTGL
+86 AQTVLHACCAGL

-131 LVPGLQAAAVYALA
+131 LVPGLQAAAVCALA
-145 DTYARDGAAAPALF
+145 DTYAHDGAAAPALF

-172 LAERCDRVGRI
+172 LTERCDRVGRI
-183 LARDPVGVY
+183 LARDPAGVY

-200 TRYRQTVAQL
+200 TRYRQTVARL
-210 ARRTGR
+210 ARRTDR

-264 VMGTLALSLLL
+264 IVGTLALSLLL

-319 RGIPPEGRTLCV
+319 RGIPPEGKTLCV

-338 PGDAHALTARLE
+338 PGDAHTLAARLE

-365 GLLADLPEADMEHAP
+365 GLLADLPEAAQAHKAGDE
-380 IDPAILR
+380 AILH
-387 AAREEIEALNAR
+387 AARTEIEALNAR
-399 WGSRFYLFTRPRVQ
+399 YGGRFYLFTRERTR
-413 TPDGKWSAWERKRG
+413 TPDGLWRPWERKRG
-427 ALLELARLVL
+427 ALLRLAQLL
-437 DRPGALQCAAGDAA
+437 CGEADAMHCAAGDAA
-451 GLSGTVYLLTL
+451 ALRGTAYLLTL

-682 LIFALGHPIV
+682 LIYALGHPIV

-723 PWEAVLNTSAI
+723 PWEAVLNASAI

-741 TVSHRDLLQ
+741 LVSHQNLLQ

-812 PGAAPLQHAAQR
+812 DAPAQLSRAAQR

-831 ATWRYF
+831 ATWQYF

-883 GVDNGRGLVLAERM
+883 GIDNGRGLALAEQM

-935 FAAALLAAANALR
+935 CAAALLAAANVLR
-948 GWGQGTLAA
+948 GWGQDALAA
-957 RAQALCDGMD
+957 RAQALCDSMD

-1068 LRVQRRRVRTGQP
+1068 LRVQRRRVRAGQP

-1109 MQPDMDRELV
+1109 MQPDMGRELV

-1230 QSSSNSRRRA
+1230 QRSKPRRRA
-1240 LPDYTVEGTGVD
+1240 LPDCTVEGTGVD
-1252 AEAPRCTLLSNG
+1252 AEVPRCTLLSNG

-1298 MVSLETGGVCT
+1298 MLSLETGGTCI

-1413 ETWLCAACDRQADF
+1413 ETWLCAVCDRQADF

-1451 PDTPWRVHFALGVG
+1451 PDTPWRVRFALGVG

-1480 LPPESAAALPGT
+1480 LPPESAAALPGA

-1519 APDASAQQLERPALW
+1519 TPDASAQQLKRPALW

-1569 ALCTSD
+1569 ALCSSD
-1575 GGDYLQPTRTKV
+1575 GGDYLQPTRAKV

-1637 PPPGDR
+1637 PSPGDR

-1650 DVRWDADGTVSFTGL
+1650 DVRWDADGTVAFTGL

-1721 RTGAVSLFNDDGHAR
+1721 RAGAVSLFNDDGRAR

-1747 RSVDGMSVRVTA
+1747 RTVDGMSVRVTA
-1759 FVPEDADARVLL
+1759 FVPEDANARVLL

-1794 APAVVTA
+1794 ASAVVTA

-1807 TAENARADTPLR
+1807 TAGNARADTPLC

-1833 DRFSFLRGQMDRRA
+1833 NRFSFLRGQMDRRA

-2026 PFLAGEELTE
+2026 PFLAGEELEENE
-2036 HERDRYQPL
+2036 HDRYQPL

-2124 TLAADR
+2124 ALAADR

-2174 LDTHADRGRVHTA
+2174 FDTHADPAHVHCA
-2187 LTSAVEHLFD
+2187 LTSAVEQLFD

-2244 LLRTGRTAEGTEILH
+2244 LLRTGRTDEGVQILR

-2275 YVLAADIAGGDN
+2275 YVLAADVAAGDN
-2287 AGVAGWTWY
+2287 AGAAGWTWY

-2307 AEDLLGL
+2307 AEELLGL

-2323 EPHLPAGWP
+2323 EPRLPAGWP

-2355 TVDEKPYDGGGI
+2355 TVDEKLYDGGGI

>member
-1 MAETNA
+1 
-7 AALCEAGRR
+7 
-16 DAQALTVTGRRRA
+16 
-29 HTGSI
+29 
-34 RRAARTL
+34 
-41 VHAAKAVT
+41 
-49 PETPNGAWLRDN
+49 
-61 HTLARTAASDAA
+61 
-73 AALRHAHTLRASG
+73 
-86 KQTVLGACCTGL
+86 
-98 LRACGNALTPKAAQ
+98 
-112 AYLAGFQDVLP
+112 
-123 LETAELAL
+123 
-131 LVPGLQAAAVYALA
+131 
-145 DTYARDGAAAPALF
+145 
-159 TSLRALGTAAWAA
+159 
-172 LAERCDRVGRI
+172 
-183 LARDPVGVY
+183 
-192 PAMDAATR
+192 
-200 TRYRQTVAQL
+200 
-210 ARRTGR
+210 
-216 TEIDIAEDV
+216 
-225 LARAQSG
+225 
-232 EGARRHVGWFLL
+232 
-244 REVLGAPE
+244 
-252 KRRDGA
+252 
-258 WYIAAV
+258 
-264 VMGTLALSLLL
+264 
-275 GFATGSVSG
+275 
-284 AVLLLIPVSEA
+284 
-295 VKGLLDAVLLRVT
+295 
-308 KPRFVPRLALR
+308 
-319 RGIPPEGRTLCV
+319 
-331 IAALLTC
+331 
-338 PGDAHALTARLE
+338 
-350 EYALCNRDAG
+350 
-360 EQLLF
+360 
-365 GLLADLPEADMEHAP
+365 
-380 IDPAILR
+380 
-387 AAREEIEALNAR
+387 
-399 WGSRFYLFTRPRVQ
+399 
-413 TPDGKWSAWERKRG
+413 
-427 ALLELARLVL
+427 
-437 DRPGALQCAAGDAA
+437 
-451 GLSGTVYLLTL
+451 
-462 DADTRLTPGAARALV
+462 
-477 GAMLH
+477 
-482 PLNRPVVDARR
+482 
-493 GVVTHGYG
+493 
-501 LLHPRM
+501 
-507 ATELQSARASD
+507 
-518 WARVFAGPGGSDPY
+518 
-532 GGVCGELYMDCF
+532 
-544 DRGGF
+544 
-549 SGKGILDVRALLA
+549 
-562 CCGGDALPEQRI
+562 
-574 LSHDALEG
+574 
-582 AYLHGGFLGD
+582 
-592 VELTDTFP
+592 
-600 AAPLAWGARAHRWI
+600 
-614 RGDWQNAPWIFSRRA
+614 
-629 RALHPIDRFRL
+629 
-640 ADSLR
+640 
-645 RSLVAPATW
+645 
-654 AAIFLGCV
+654 
-662 LRWPGLRLA
+662 
-671 AYAALLALAQG
+671 
-682 LIFALGHPIV
+682 
-692 HPADARVRYHSSVLP
+692 
-707 GLAAAVVQ
+707 
-715 TVLRLILL
+715 
-723 PWEAVLNTSAI
+723 
-734 VTALWRM
+734 
-741 TVSHRDLLQ
+741 
-750 WQTAAQRAAKR
+750 
-761 DGLGAYLR
+761 
-769 ALWPASAL
+769 
-777 GLLTAVLTPSPTGLA
+777 
-792 AGIVWTLSPFVL
+792 
-804 AALGAPNA
+804 
-812 PGAAPLQHAAQR
+812 
-824 ELLGWAK
+824 
-831 ATWRYF
+831 
-837 ETFCTAGEHYLPP
+837 
-850 DNVQTQPPTGTAHR
+850 
-864 TSPTNMGFAL
+864 MGFAL
-874 LSALCAHAL
+874 LSALGAHAL
-883 GVDNGRGLVLAERM
+883 GVDNGRGLALAERM

-935 FAAALLAAANALR
+935 CAAALLAAANALR
-948 GWGQGTLAA
+948 GWGQDALAA

-994 YDLLESEARLT
+994 YDLLESEVRLT

-1109 MQPDMDRELV
+1109 MQPDMDKELV

-1215 RLPLGAPALRRRPEA
+1215 RLPLGAPALRRRPEV
-1230 QSSSNSRRRA
+1230 QRGKPRRRA

-1298 MVSLETGGVCT
+1298 VVSLETGGACI

-1366 TVRLTFEAVLAP
+1366 TLRLTFEAVLAP

-1400 ALLLRRLGRGGKP
+1400 ALLLRRLGRGEKP

-1427 CAEGA
+1427 YAEGTI
-1432 LPGWLR
+1432 PGWLR

-1451 PDTPWRVHFALGVG
+1451 PDTPWRVRFALGVG

-1480 LPPESAAALPGT
+1480 LPPESAAALPGA

-1513 LLFPTA
+1513 LLFPAA
-1519 APDASAQQLERPALW
+1519 APDAAAEQLKRPALW

-1569 ALCTSD
+1569 ALCSSD

-1587 RGALAALDLAH
+1587 RGALAALDLTH

-1650 DVRWDADGTVSFTGL
+1650 EVRWDADGTVSFTGL

-1721 RTGAVSLFNDDGHAR
+1721 RAGAVSLFDDDGHAR

-1747 RSVDGMSVRVTA
+1747 RTVDGMSVRVTA
-1759 FVPEDADARVLL
+1759 FVPEDANARVLL

-1881 QPDEAVRALHRVRER
+1881 QPDEAVRALHRVREW

-1907 TPDAAMNRY
+1907 TPDEAMNRY
-1916 LGGWAAYQTLCCRLM
+1916 LGGWAAYQALCCRLM

-1956 LLDSKPAREQIGRAC
+1956 LLDSAPAREQIGRAC

-1977 GDVCHWWHA
+1977 GDVCHWWHE
-1986 GFGVEHGV
+1986 GIGQEHGV

-2174 LDTHADRGRVHTA
+2174 FDTHADPAHVHTA
-2187 LTSAVEHLFD
+2187 LTSAVEQLFD
-2197 REHNVVRLFDPPI
+2197 RGHNVVRLFDPPI

-2244 LLRTGRTAEGTEILH
+2244 LLRTGRTDEGVQILC

-2275 YVLAADIAGGDN
+2275 YVLAADVAAGDN

-2296 TGAAGWYLRIA
+2296 TGAAGWYLRVA
-2307 AEDLLGL
+2307 AEELLGL

-2323 EPHLPAGWP
+2323 EPRLPAGWP
-2332 ECAVRWRDGAG
+2332 ECAVRWRDSAG

>member
-7 AALCEAGRR
+7 GALREAGRR

-34 RRAARTL
+34 R
-41 VHAAKAVT
+41 HAAHTLTRTAKTVT
-49 PETPNGAWLRDN
+49 PETPDDAWLRDN
-61 HTLARTAASDAA
+61 RTLARAAASDAA

-86 KQTVLGACCTGL
+86 KQTVLHVCCAGL
-98 LRACGNALTPKAAQ
+98 LCACGNALTPKAAQ

-131 LVPGLQAAAVYALA
+131 LVPGLQAAAVCALA
-145 DTYARDGAAAPALF
+145 DTYAHDGAAAPALF

-172 LAERCDRVGRI
+172 LTERCDRVGRI
-183 LARDPVGVY
+183 LARDPAGVY
-192 PAMDAATR
+192 PTMDAATR
-200 TRYRQTVAQL
+200 TRYRQTVARL

-216 TEIDIAEDV
+216 SEIDIAEDV

-252 KRRDGA
+252 KRRGGA

-264 VMGTLALSLLL
+264 IVGTLALSLLL

-284 AVLLLIPVSEA
+284 AVLLLIPVSEV

-319 RGIPPEGRTLCV
+319 RGIPPEGKTLCV

-338 PGDAHALTARLE
+338 PGDAHTLAARLE

-380 IDPAILR
+380 IDPAILH
-387 AAREEIEALNAR
+387 AARTEIEALNAR
-399 WGSRFYLFTRPRVQ
+399 YGGRFYLFTRERVQ

-427 ALLELARLVL
+427 ALLRLAQLL
-437 DRPGALQCAAGDAA
+437 CGEADAMHCAAGDAA
-451 GLSGTVYLLTL
+451 ALRGTAYLLTL
-462 DADTRLTPGAARALV
+462 DADTRLTPGAARALA

-640 ADSLR
+640 ADNLR

-654 AAIFLGCV
+654 ISIFLGCV

-682 LIFALGHPIV
+682 LIRALSQPIV
-692 HPADARVRYHSSVLP
+692 HPADTRVRYHSDVLH
-707 GLAAAVVQ
+707 GLASAVAQ

-723 PWEAVLNTSAI
+723 PWEAILNTSAI

-741 TVSHRDLLQ
+741 AVSHRNLLQ
-750 WQTAAQRAAKR
+750 WQTAAQRAGRR
-761 DGLGAYLR
+761 DGLGAYWR

-792 AGIVWTLSPFVL
+792 AGIVWMLSPFVL

-812 PGAAPLQHAAQR
+812 AGAAPLSRAAQR

-831 ATWRYF
+831 ATWQYF
-837 ETFCTAGEHYLPP
+837 ETFCTAEDHYLPP
-850 DNVQTQPPTGTAHR
+850 DNVQAQPPTGTAHR
-864 TSPTNMGFAL
+864 TSPTNMGLAL
-874 LSALCAHAL
+874 VSALGAHAL
-883 GVDNGRGLVLAERM
+883 GIDDGQGLALAERM

-935 FAAALLAAANALR
+935 CAAALLAAANALR
-948 GWGQGTLAA
+948 GWGQDELAA

-1068 LRVQRRRVRTGQP
+1068 LRVQRRRVRAGQP

-1109 MQPDMDRELV
+1109 MQTDMDRELV

-1230 QSSSNSRRRA
+1230 QRSKPRRRA
-1240 LPDYTVEGTGVD
+1240 LPDYTVEGTGAD

-1298 MVSLETGGVCT
+1298 VVALETGGAYT

-1432 LPGWLR
+1432 IPGWLR

-1451 PDTPWRVHFALGVG
+1451 PDTPWRVRFALGVG

-1480 LPPESAAALPGT
+1480 LPPESAAALPGA

-1519 APDASAQQLERPALW
+1519 APDAAAEQLKRPALW

-1650 DVRWDADGTVSFTGL
+1650 DVRWDADGTVAFTGL

-1708 WVLRGTETLRMTT
+1708 WVLRGTETLRMAS
-1721 RTGAVSLFNDDGHAR
+1721 RAGAVSLFDDDGRSR

-1801 YSGGVF
+1801 YADGLF
-1807 TAENARADTPLR
+1807 TAENVRADAPTLF
-1819 VCAAAGMPLTGWTC
+1819 CAAAGMPLTGWTC
-1833 DRFSFLRGQMDRRA
+1833 DRFSFLRGQMDARA

-1853 CFALEGVVERQGVLV
+1853 CFALEGVIDRQGVIV
-1868 CGCDTRANLLRLT
+1868 CGCSTRANLLRLT
-1881 QPDEAVRALHRVRER
+1881 QPDEAAHALRATRER

-1902 RLWIT
+1902 RLWMT
-1907 TPDAAMNRY
+1907 TPDADMNRY
-1916 LGGWAAYQTLCCRLM
+1916 LGGWAAYQALCCRLL

-1956 LLDSKPAREQIGRAC
+1956 LLDSAPAREQIGRAC
-1971 AHQFSA
+1971 AHQFAA

-1986 GFGVEHGV
+1986 GTGPEHGV

-2007 AVCEYAQKTGDTQI
+2007 AVCEYVEKTGDAEI
-2021 LSAEY
+2021 LRAEY
-2026 PFLAGEELTE
+2026 PFLAGEELEENE
-2036 HERDRYQPL
+2036 HDRYQPL
-2045 TPGAETGTVLEHC
+2045 EVSAERGTVLEHC
-2058 RRAFMRVLARGVGAH
+2058 RRALMRVLARGVGAH
-2073 GLLHIGTGDWNDA
+2073 GLLLIGTGDWNDA

-2102 WFFAVTARKF
+2102 WFFAITARKF
-2112 AALIGGHAAEQL
+2112 AALVGGHAAEQL
-2124 TLAADR
+2124 ALAADH

-2135 EAAWDGAWYR
+2135 EGAWDGAWYR
-2145 RGYYDDGQPLGS
+2145 RGYYDDGRPLGS
-2157 EKSGECRI
+2157 EACGECRI

-2244 LLRTGRTAEGTEILH
+2244 LLRTGRTDEGAEILR

-2275 YVLAADIAGGDN
+2275 YVLAADVAAGDN
-2287 AGVAGWTWY
+2287 AGAAGWTWY

-2307 AEDLLGL
+2307 AEELLGL

-2323 EPHLPAGWP
+2323 EPRLPAGWP

-2355 TVDEKPYDGGGI
+2355 TVDEKPYDGSGI

>member
-1 MAETNA
+1 MSETNA

-34 RRAARTL
+34 RHAARTL
-41 VHAAKAVT
+41 AHAAKAVT

-61 HTLARTAASDAA
+61 RTLARAAASDAA

-86 KQTVLGACCTGL
+86 AQTVLHACCAGL

-131 LVPGLQAAAVYALA
+131 LVPGLQAAAVCALA
-145 DTYARDGAAAPALF
+145 DTYAHDGAAAPALF

-172 LAERCDRVGRI
+172 LTERCDRVGRI
-183 LARDPVGVY
+183 LARDPAGVY
-192 PAMDAATR
+192 PTMDAATR
-200 TRYRQTVAQL
+200 TRYRQTVARL

-232 EGARRHVGWFLL
+232 EGARRHVGGFLL

-264 VMGTLALSLLL
+264 IVGTLAVSLLL

-295 VKGLLDAVLLRVT
+295 VKGLLDAVLLRLT

-319 RGIPPEGRTLCV
+319 RGIPPEGKTLCV

-380 IDPAILR
+380 IDPAILH
-387 AAREEIEALNAR
+387 AARTEIEALNAR
-399 WGSRFYLFTRPRVQ
+399 YGGRFYLFTRERVQ

-427 ALLELARLVL
+427 ALLRLAQLL
-437 DRPGALQCAAGDAA
+437 CGEADAMHCAAGDAA
-451 GLSGTVYLLTL
+451 ALRGTAYLLTL

-493 GVVTHGYG
+493 GVVTRGYG

-507 ATELQSARASD
+507 ATELQSTRASD

-654 AAIFLGCV
+654 AAVFLGCV

-692 HPADARVRYHSSVLP
+692 HPADAHVRYHSSVLP

-723 PWEAVLNTSAI
+723 PWEAVLNASAI

-741 TVSHRDLLQ
+741 LVSHKNLLQ

-831 ATWRYF
+831 ATWHYF

-935 FAAALLAAANALR
+935 CAAALLAAANALR
-948 GWGQGTLAA
+948 GWGQDELAA

-1034 GCVSWSGSVFEY
+1034 GCVSWSGSIFEY

-1068 LRVQRRRVRTGQP
+1068 LRVQRRRVRAGQP

-1230 QSSSNSRRRA
+1230 QRSKPRRRA
-1240 LPDYTVEGTGVD
+1240 LPDYTVEGTGAD

-1298 MVSLETGGVCT
+1298 VVALETGGAYT
-1309 PLLPGTADAARW
+1309 PLLPGTADAAQW

-1378 WEDYVNHPAF
+1378 WENYVNHPAF

-1427 CAEGA
+1427 YAEGA
-1432 LPGWLR
+1432 IPGWLR

-1587 RGALAALDLAH
+1587 RGVLAALDLTH

-1650 DVRWDADGTVSFTGL
+1650 DVHWDADGTVSFTGL

-1721 RTGAVSLFNDDGHAR
+1721 RAGTVSLFDDDGHAR

-1747 RSVDGMSVRVTA
+1747 RTVDGMSVRVTA
-1759 FVPEDADARVLL
+1759 FVPEDANARVLL

-1916 LGGWAAYQTLCCRLM
+1916 LGGWAAYQTLCCRLL

-2026 PFLAGEELTE
+2026 PFLAGE
-2036 HERDRYQPL
+2036 
-2045 TPGAETGTVLEHC
+2045 G
-2058 RRAFMRVLARGVGAH
+2058 
-2073 GLLHIGTGDWNDA
+2073 
-2086 FDRVGA
+2086 
-2092 QGRGESVWLT
+2092 
-2102 WFFAVTARKF
+2102 
-2112 AALIGGHAAEQL
+2112 
-2124 TLAADR
+2124 
-2130 CTRAA
+2130 
-2135 EAAWDGAWYR
+2135 
-2145 RGYYDDGQPLGS
+2145 
-2157 EKSGECRI
+2157 
-2165 DAIAQAFAA
+2165 
-2174 LDTHADRGRVHTA
+2174 
-2187 LTSAVEHLFD
+2187 
-2197 REHNVVRLFDPPI
+2197 
-2210 TRRTPETG
+2210 
-2218 YVRSYGAGLREN
+2218 
-2230 GGQYTHGALWLAMA
+2230 
-2244 LLRTGRTAEGTEILH
+2244 
-2259 AVLPAAHDP
+2259 
-2268 ARYEGEP
+2268 
-2275 YVLAADIAGGDN
+2275 
-2287 AGVAGWTWY
+2287 
-2296 TGAAGWYLRIA
+2296 
-2307 AEDLLGL
+2307 
-2314 HLRGGVLYP
+2314 
-2323 EPHLPAGWP
+2323 
-2332 ECAVRWRDGAG
+2332 
-2343 LLHTIRLRPDGV
+2343 
-2355 TVDEKPYDGGGI
+2355 
-2367 GKKRPKPYSQDR
+2367 

>member
-29 HTGSI
+29 RTGSI
-34 RRAARTL
+34 RHAARTL
-41 VHAAKAVT
+41 AHAAKAVT
-49 PETPNGAWLRDN
+49 PETPDGAWLRDN
-61 HTLARTAASDAA
+61 QTLARTAASDAA

-86 KQTVLGACCTGL
+86 AQTVLHACCAGL

-131 LVPGLQAAAVYALA
+131 LVPGLQAAAVCALA
-145 DTYARDGAAAPALF
+145 DTYAHDGAAAPALF

-172 LAERCDRVGRI
+172 LTERCDRVGRI
-183 LARDPVGVY
+183 LARDPAGVY

-200 TRYRQTVAQL
+200 TRYRQTVARL
-210 ARRTGR
+210 ARRTDR

-264 VMGTLALSLLL
+264 IVGTLALSLLL

-319 RGIPPEGRTLCV
+319 RGIPPEGKTLCV

-338 PGDAHALTARLE
+338 PGDAHTLAARLE

-365 GLLADLPEADMEHAP
+365 GLLADLPEAAQAHKAGDE
-380 IDPAILR
+380 AILH
-387 AAREEIEALNAR
+387 AARTEIEALNAR
-399 WGSRFYLFTRPRVQ
+399 YGGRFYLFTRERTR
-413 TPDGKWSAWERKRG
+413 TPDGLWRPWERKRG
-427 ALLELARLVL
+427 ALLRLAQLL
-437 DRPGALQCAAGDAA
+437 CGEADAMHCAAGDAA
-451 GLSGTVYLLTL
+451 ALRGTAYLLTL

-682 LIFALGHPIV
+682 LIYALGHPIV

-723 PWEAVLNTSAI
+723 PWEAVLNASAI

-741 TVSHRDLLQ
+741 LVSHQNLLQ

-812 PGAAPLQHAAQR
+812 DAPAQLSRAAQR

-831 ATWRYF
+831 ATWQYF

-883 GVDNGRGLVLAERM
+883 GIDNGRGLALAEQM

-935 FAAALLAAANALR
+935 CAAALLAAANVLR
-948 GWGQGTLAA
+948 GWGQDALAA
-957 RAQALCDGMD
+957 RAQALCDSMD

-1068 LRVQRRRVRTGQP
+1068 LRVQRRRVRAGQP

-1109 MQPDMDRELV
+1109 MQPDMGRELV

-1230 QSSSNSRRRA
+1230 QRSKPRRRA
-1240 LPDYTVEGTGVD
+1240 LPDCTVEGTGVD
-1252 AEAPRCTLLSNG
+1252 AEVPRCTLLSNG

-1298 MVSLETGGVCT
+1298 MLSLETGGTCI

-1413 ETWLCAACDRQADF
+1413 ETWLCAVCDRQADF

-1432 LPGWLR
+1432 IPGWLR

-1451 PDTPWRVHFALGVG
+1451 PDTPWRVRFALGVG

-1513 LLFPTA
+1513 LLFATA
-1519 APDASAQQLERPALW
+1519 APDASAEQLERPALW

-1569 ALCTSD
+1569 ALCSSD

-1650 DVRWDADGTVSFTGL
+1650 DVHWDADGTVAFTGL

-1721 RTGAVSLFNDDGHAR
+1721 RAGAVSLFNDDGRAR

-1747 RSVDGMSVRVTA
+1747 RTVDGMSVRVTA
-1759 FVPEDADARVLL
+1759 FVPEDANARVLL

-1782 HTDLVCAGRDAD
+1782 HTDLVCAAHDAD

-1807 TAENARADTPLR
+1807 TAGNARADTPLR

-1881 QPDEAVRALHRVRER
+1881 QPDEAVHALHRVRER

-2026 PFLAGEELTE
+2026 PFLAGEELEENE
-2036 HERDRYQPL
+2036 HDRYQPL

-2124 TLAADR
+2124 ALAADR

-2174 LDTHADRGRVHTA
+2174 FDTHADPAHVHCA
-2187 LTSAVEHLFD
+2187 LTSAVEQLFD

-2244 LLRTGRTAEGTEILH
+2244 LLRTGRTDEGVQILR

-2275 YVLAADIAGGDN
+2275 YVLAADVAAGDN
-2287 AGVAGWTWY
+2287 AGAAGWTWY

-2307 AEDLLGL
+2307 AEELLGL

-2323 EPHLPAGWP
+2323 EPRLPAGWP

-2355 TVDEKPYDGGGI
+2355 TVDEKLYDGGGI

>member
-7 AALCEAGRR
+7 GALRETGAR

-41 VHAAKAVT
+41 TRTAKSVT

-61 HTLARTAASDAA
+61 QTLARTAASDAA

-86 KQTVLGACCTGL
+86 AQTVLHVCCAGL

-131 LVPGLQAAAVYALA
+131 LVPGLQAATVCALA
-145 DTYARDGAAAPALF
+145 DAYAHDGAAAPALF

-172 LAERCDRVGRI
+172 LTERCDRVGRI
-183 LARDPVGVY
+183 LARDPAGVY

-216 TEIDIAEDV
+216 SEIDIAEDV

-264 VMGTLALSLLL
+264 IMGTLALSLLL

-319 RGIPPEGRTLCV
+319 RGIPPEGKTLCV

-338 PGDAHALTARLE
+338 PGDAHTLAARLE

-365 GLLADLPEADMEHAP
+365 GLLADLPEAAQAHRTGDE
-380 IDPAILR
+380 AILH
-387 AAREEIEALNAR
+387 AARTEIEALNAR
-399 WGSRFYLFTRPRVQ
+399 YGGRFYLFTRERTR
-413 TPDGKWSAWERKRG
+413 TPDGIWRPWERKRG
-427 ALLELARLVL
+427 ALLRLAQLL
-437 DRPGALQCAAGDAA
+437 CGEADAMHCAAGDAA
-451 GLSGTVYLLTL
+451 ALRGTAYLLTL

-482 PLNRPVVDARR
+482 PLNRPVVDAQR

-682 LIFALGHPIV
+682 LIFSLGHPIV
-692 HPADARVRYHSSVLP
+692 HPADAHVRYHSSVLP

-723 PWEAVLNTSAI
+723 PWEAVLNASAI

-750 WQTAAQRAAKR
+750 WQTAAQRAGKR
-761 DGLGAYLR
+761 DGPAAYLR

-777 GLLTAVLTPSPTGLA
+777 GLLTAVLTPSPIGLA

-812 PGAAPLQHAAQR
+812 DAPAQLSRAAQR

-831 ATWRYF
+831 ATWQYF

-874 LSALCAHAL
+874 LSALGAHAL
-883 GVDNGRGLVLAERM
+883 GVDSGRGLALAERM

-935 FAAALLAAANALR
+935 CAAALLAAANALR
-948 GWGQGTLAA
+948 GWGQDELAA

-1026 QVQHERYR
+1026 QVQHERYC

-1052 LPPQRDS
+1052 LPLQRDS

-1068 LRVQRRRVRTGQP
+1068 LRVQRRRVRAGQP

-1119 LSPYSAFLALA
+1119 LSPYSVFLALA

-1230 QSSSNSRRRA
+1230 QRGKPRRRS
-1240 LPDYTVEGTGVD
+1240 LPDLTVEGTGVD
-1252 AEAPRCTLLSNG
+1252 AESPRCTLLSNG

-1292 DPAAAP
+1292 EPSAAP
-1298 MVSLETGGVCT
+1298 MLSLETGGACT

-1400 ALLLRRLGRGGKP
+1400 ALLLRRLGRGEKP
-1413 ETWLCAACDRQADF
+1413 ETWLCAVCDRQADF

-1432 LPGWLR
+1432 IPGWLR
-1438 AGYVQVRVAVHTP
+1438 TGYVQVRVAVHTP
-1451 PDTPWRVHFALGVG
+1451 PGTPWRVRFALGVG

-1480 LPPESAAALPGT
+1480 LPPESAAALPGA

-1513 LLFPTA
+1513 LLFATA

-1587 RGALAALDLAH
+1587 RGALASLDLAH

-1650 DVRWDADGTVSFTGL
+1650 DVHWDADGTVAFTGL

-1721 RTGAVSLFNDDGHAR
+1721 RAGTVSLFDDDGRAR

-1747 RSVDGMSVRVTA
+1747 RTVDGMSVRVTA
-1759 FVPEDADARVLL
+1759 FVPEDANARVLL

-1807 TAENARADTPLR
+1807 TAGNARAPTPLR

-1907 TPDAAMNRY
+1907 TPDEAMNRY
-1916 LGGWAAYQTLCCRLM
+1916 LGGWAAYQTLCCRLL

-2026 PFLAGEELTE
+2026 PFLAGEELE
-2036 HERDRYQPL
+2036 ENERDHYQPL

-2174 LDTHADRGRVHTA
+2174 FDTHADPTHVQRA
-2187 LTSAVEHLFD
+2187 LTSAVEQLFD

-2244 LLRTGRTAEGTEILH
+2244 LLRTGRTDEGAQILR

-2275 YVLAADIAGGDN
+2275 YVLAADVAAGDN
-2287 AGVAGWTWY
+2287 AGAAGWTWY

-2307 AEDLLGL
+2307 AEELLGL

-2323 EPHLPAGWP
+2323 EPRLPAGWP

>member
-1 MAETNA
+1 M
-7 AALCEAGRR
+7 
-16 DAQALTVTGRRRA
+16 
-29 HTGSI
+29 
-34 RRAARTL
+34 
-41 VHAAKAVT
+41 
-49 PETPNGAWLRDN
+49 
-61 HTLARTAASDAA
+61 
-73 AALRHAHTLRASG
+73 
-86 KQTVLGACCTGL
+86 
-98 LRACGNALTPKAAQ
+98 
-112 AYLAGFQDVLP
+112 
-123 LETAELAL
+123 
-131 LVPGLQAAAVYALA
+131 
-145 DTYARDGAAAPALF
+145 
-159 TSLRALGTAAWAA
+159 
-172 LAERCDRVGRI
+172 
-183 LARDPVGVY
+183 
-192 PAMDAATR
+192 
-200 TRYRQTVAQL
+200 
-210 ARRTGR
+210 
-216 TEIDIAEDV
+216 
-225 LARAQSG
+225 
-232 EGARRHVGWFLL
+232 
-244 REVLGAPE
+244 
-252 KRRDGA
+252 
-258 WYIAAV
+258 
-264 VMGTLALSLLL
+264 
-275 GFATGSVSG
+275 
-284 AVLLLIPVSEA
+284 
-295 VKGLLDAVLLRVT
+295 
-308 KPRFVPRLALR
+308 
-319 RGIPPEGRTLCV
+319 
-331 IAALLTC
+331 
-338 PGDAHALTARLE
+338 
-350 EYALCNRDAG
+350 
-360 EQLLF
+360 
-365 GLLADLPEADMEHAP
+365 
-380 IDPAILR
+380 
-387 AAREEIEALNAR
+387 
-399 WGSRFYLFTRPRVQ
+399 
-413 TPDGKWSAWERKRG
+413 
-427 ALLELARLVL
+427 
-437 DRPGALQCAAGDAA
+437 
-451 GLSGTVYLLTL
+451 
-462 DADTRLTPGAARALV
+462 
-477 GAMLH
+477 
-482 PLNRPVVDARR
+482 
-493 GVVTHGYG
+493 
-501 LLHPRM
+501 
-507 ATELQSARASD
+507 
-518 WARVFAGPGGSDPY
+518 
-532 GGVCGELYMDCF
+532 
-544 DRGGF
+544 
-549 SGKGILDVRALLA
+549 
-562 CCGGDALPEQRI
+562 
-574 LSHDALEG
+574 
-582 AYLHGGFLGD
+582 
-592 VELTDTFP
+592 
-600 AAPLAWGARAHRWI
+600 
-614 RGDWQNAPWIFSRRA
+614 
-629 RALHPIDRFRL
+629 
-640 ADSLR
+640 
-645 RSLVAPATW
+645 
-654 AAIFLGCV
+654 
-662 LRWPGLRLA
+662 
-671 AYAALLALAQG
+671 
-682 LIFALGHPIV
+682 

-723 PWEAVLNTSAI
+723 PWEAVLNASAI

-831 ATWRYF
+831 ATWQYF

-874 LSALCAHAL
+874 LSALGAHAL
-883 GVDNGRGLVLAERM
+883 GIDNGRGLALAERM

-902 QLPRWNGHFYNWY
+902 QLSRWNGHFYNWY

-935 FAAALLAAANALR
+935 CAAALLAAANALR
-948 GWGQGTLAA
+948 GWGQGELAA

-967 FALLYD
+967 CALLYD
-973 PQRRLMH
+973 PQRRLMR

-1230 QSSSNSRRRA
+1230 QRSKPRRRA

-1298 MVSLETGGVCT
+1298 MLSLETGGTCT

-1326 AAQFSTRHGSVT
+1326 AAQFSTRHDSVT

-1427 CAEGA
+1427 RAEGA
-1432 LPGWLR
+1432 IPGWLR

-1451 PDTPWRVHFALGVG
+1451 PDTPWRVRFALGVG

-1519 APDASAQQLERPALW
+1519 APDAAAEQLKRPALW

-1650 DVRWDADGTVSFTGL
+1650 EVHWDADGTVSFTGL

-1721 RTGAVSLFNDDGHAR
+1721 RAGAVSLFNDDGRAR

-1747 RSVDGMSVRVTA
+1747 RTVDGMSVRVTA
-1759 FVPEDADARVLL
+1759 FVPEDANARVLL

-1782 HTDLVCAGRDAD
+1782 HTDLVCAAHDAD

-1807 TAENARADTPLR
+1807 TAGNARADTPLR

-1881 QPDEAVRALHRVRER
+1881 QPDEAVHALHRVRER

-1956 LLDSKPAREQIGRAC
+1956 LLDSEPARAQIGRAC

-2026 PFLAGEELTE
+2026 PFLAGEELE
-2036 HERDRYQPL
+2036 ENERDRYQPL

-2124 TLAADR
+2124 ALAAER

-2174 LDTHADRGRVHTA
+2174 FDTHADPAHVHCA
-2187 LTSAVEHLFD
+2187 LTSAVEQLFD

-2244 LLRTGRTAEGTEILH
+2244 LLRTGRTDEGAEILC
-2259 AVLPAAHDP
+2259 AVLPTAHDP

-2275 YVLAADIAGGDN
+2275 YVLAADIAAGDN

-2307 AEDLLGL
+2307 AEELLGL

-2323 EPHLPAGWP
+2323 EPRLPAGWP

-2355 TVDEKPYDGGGI
+2355 IVDEKPYDGGGI